1 MGVEKD
7 GIMKKGMGFLC
18 KVVCFA
24 VVLLC
29 AGNISAAPVE
39 PASGTIYILLGTSRG
54 GQNVTD
60 WRGTGIKGFVQNN
73 ILGAAGDTSLVY
85 EYYYNLSSGTPAD
98 FARNRLF
105 RSSGTSILDSAQ
117 LKWFKNS
124 KNSVVVSQRNHYKNL
139 SALKSARPDSV
150 PSRFVVIADGAAG
163 LAVRE
168 YIQSSA
174 YKGEIANVLFFNTPH
189 EGTGLADQVVLSGT
203 NGLDRDSD
211 NSKYVALVPLAL
223 AAYIVGGVDGLQD
236 LMISLLKDAVM
247 AMAYS
252 VADVGDVLSGDSLLE
267 GYAAGNASTWYLT
280 QDASE
285 RDDKYKDALSSNTV
299 GADSLLGSVQLLNSY
314 SMNSGFNHPMY
325 NVVYSYG
332 LPSVGNG
339 RRTLPDFVEQA
350 KSHVSTK
357 KLARVLA
364 DSLGNT
370 LGVDLSSASDAVR
383 ARLDSM
389 ARDIL
394 SGTTA
399 STLSQKYGEYSGKI
413 GTALK
418 VAEGVNEIRNMKLN
432 KDDIPGSL
440 YKLLRVVDKF
450 IPDSYKSELY
460 LLFMKYFSPEVRDA
474 LTSTS
479 DKVHEGLNFAAN
491 SLANYSLNFF
501 DEGTF
506 DVPYYSA
513 IGESVKAFR
522 EAGAERRGY
531 DFGDILDKRSSYAAA
546 FSSYQSKLKDLDEY
560 RDILAD
566 IGELEA
572 DRQVVDLALNVGCEV
587 VNRINPAYGKACS
600 AAEFATNVALVG
612 AISSKTAK
620 LARKSGAL
628 AHTRSLALMASVTE
642 KENFS
647 ARDYHDTTFSVSVAN
662 LEQMLSASPHVH
674 IASERT
680 VQGND
685 TLIVPQLV
693 DDSGNGM
700 TKINLRNF
708 EPAGNTA
715 SSIPPMEVKDVSYDA
730 AGNRIV
736 RYGELKSFHATS
748 YLSEIVFQIDDLHPD
763 SIRSFSVDFNNRG
776 QIIFDRGDG
785 AWKVYFEIAYSRMEP
800 LDVLSASPV
809 SPDGRFI
816 LNIKSVL
823 DLYEQKTGNTIPPSA
838 ILGDGTN
845 VLYVSVVNK
854 LGKSCSAR
862 FSYLFQA
869 TKLKGDPGWPLKYT
883 EVSRFG
889 NAYATLYNVAY
900 DYITVD
906 SAGLRVTQLSTG
918 KKDSVAAKVSVDH
931 ASSDGSGWRADVNTD
946 SIWNNIDTLSSGDY
960 LFEWDFAI
968 KVTTQSGTSVSH
980 HVVPSRARLD
990 ATRPGLKLQVPD
1002 HVVGGTLADANW
1014 ANVRDTLR
1022 DGALRAIRAFAV
1034 NLSLGTV
1041 DTLFYKAHVNAEF
1054 QDIRWKQAHVPM
1066 AEGRYAVVVQAYDYG
1081 DPDAATMDS
1090 LQHVGLD
1097 SGRTSWSKV
1106 IDASTGKFIQ
1116 GINGVTLKDTIW
1128 VDRTPPAIVAG
1139 STSVRSVPDSS
1150 RIGCLDSSK
1159 VTSIGYPVYN
1169 SCNRLALSFN
1179 VRDVLPNRSDAQV
1192 RVKLL
1197 FKDSVTEHER
1207 LFDDVLEWNGN
1218 TGHYNFIEPATGRIR
1233 DGVYSLTAEIR
1244 DMAGNVTKEKLA
1256 DKVVF
1261 DRRAPSVNLRAGAFF
1276 PTDSSVTDAVA
1287 DISQA
1292 ADDLRNVSAVSC
1304 YRMLETPDSTF
1315 AWTFVRK
1322 DSASATAD
1330 LYGFAIPV
1338 TDWARGRA
1346 DGQWYLHAHCYDAA
1360 GNPGYGMD
1368 YFGVGARYP
1377 RITYPGDTV
1386 NSFYYGTVLIKGET
1400 PNPSVQEHS
1409 DLGVSFDVE
1418 WKLDT
1423 ATTWRTDGIERITVG
1438 AGSQVRDLAL
1448 WHIPDSVS
1456 GMCMLRLSV
1465 RACDTCAPVTDE
1477 KEVPVYGW
1485 YNPLLDTAAV
1495 KVLVKAPLGQ
1505 SVGVWDTIGVT
1516 LDKPGDTALW
1526 KLDARLYVRSQ
1537 SDTSLVEAMT
1547 YSVPR
1552 MSVPPFSG
1560 EPSALLN
1567 GLHVWQK
1574 GDAWTLRWSG
1584 TAKGAVADT
1593 AVLDSLRRD
1602 STYTVPANVKRMV
1615 PRLVLKYREGTS
1627 VVGGVPPRARRDTV
1641 SAPAVSLDSLGL
1653 VIPAYDSVLEWN
1665 LDSLD
1670 GDTLRIT
1677 FNSDSAFIVDLST
1690 VQGADSVVY
1699 CGAASRF
1706 AYDAVAGASGVG
1718 TLYVHPDEYGVRL
1731 PWRGVARTGQVPGSD
1746 TVFAKFIVYALSDPS
1761 RVVTIDT
1768 SWLLV
1773 RASVAMVA
1781 VDTLAPAPAD
1791 IYSPNTSGQ
1800 KSVFRYGIAGLGSHV
1815 RTEVLYANDSV
1826 AKTLDAN
1833 LFVKAGLSDA
1843 TSMASWDGK
1852 LADGNMAPLGVY
1864 RFRVC
1869 ILDSAGNTLSS
1880 MESKPFHILDG
1891 SGVIAVGTGGVGGTA
1906 AELLIDEVFED
1917 LGEARFVGSID
1928 YLMKVRE
1935 QGEFLP
1941 EQYRTF
1947 NYRWKVP
1954 TGAMQAPALWRKT
1967 RFSLGIQRQRD
1978 KFPVTIAVLLATE
1991 GYDLDGDYIDCDPE
2005 TSQYPYK
2012 IAVLRRTLDRNNPT
2026 TENVYLNSIFDV
2038 VAFDTIHSSTQT
2050 NRHYLKPIIMG
2061 VKVLPEGVFGDIR
2074 ELLKKASDAYS
2085 ATMANLKW
2093 KKYKDL
2099 YETTYT
2105 NFDDSTF
2112 AVVGNAA
2119 YDKGGLDSIGAYG
2132 NGPVVWWYHPKKSLN
2147 INDVWKDWCDS
2158 VACSV
2163 EQLKNF
2169 YPDSTNLGLWFRN
2182 FNDKSILWET
2192 GKYVFLDSDAMFNM
2206 YGTDVRN
2213 GTADQRACNWDT
2225 SATALVASS
2234 ICGPSSPKVAFDP
2247 DTLALTKPHARML
2260 NITVGHGYGS
2270 HFTDRSLNA
2279 PSGCGEH
2286 DKSGKEL
2293 MVKLTFNVDS
2303 TYWEPPWGYTNLAN
2317 TFVRFDPTNSTLY
2330 GNKGYFFANARNN
2343 AAGSLGSEF
2352 ANFFG
2357 PSGWTFSY
2365 SEDDAMITAFEAQ
2378 RFTMVGSIANPL
2390 WFPDEKDD
2398 SVKITYPST
2407 FRWHYFGSSAGTPF
2421 GAVAEGVRSDGS
2433 RFRAQL
2439 TSNMPHSQQQ
2449 SIGGG
2454 IPIDPLDICFTIA
2467 PVLAPN
2473 QAMVQ
2478 DTAMFAVPYP
2488 YPYPDI
2494 HGAGFLKIPD
2504 SLASDF
2510 KFYQSERARIHFA
2523 VGDWNDA
2530 HWDSLYVVDGLNLIR
2545 NPFTDASLR
2554 PDTVVYQ
2561 DSYVVGGSVG
2571 ILDTFYSYSID
2582 TSDYVPGG
2590 CPRYVGSAPGCW
2602 MVPHDSLH
2610 IPRIDPLEYGGSH
2623 GNPITTLVLL
2633 ETDSAGNV
2641 SHSPEWLFERDSS
2654 GNRWNVGVE
2663 GFGVTDTLG
2672 YVYSRGSVKYS
2683 GTDRSHVVPLDSV
2696 LSQNKDV
2703 RRHHTEDIPWY
2714 RDMSYS
2720 VAGMYLRDTSISE
2733 DSLTTHPYL
2742 SAIIDSSSKY
2752 FIVDWNKLSPD
2763 SRMAEIATFRGRV
2776 PGDSA
2781 YWRLQYVDGAGIREV
2796 IEEGVQDSVVDSLP
2810 LPVLA
2815 RYDLSHLQGTITFE
2829 LLYGN
2834 PNGTLFR
2841 IDKVVHVGNR
2851 VNPGDSAYVQAMYG
2865 NAGVQFGE
2873 GAWGPDPVDV
2883 TVRAV
2888 APDEYLY
2895 DAFGN
2900 LDIVGPVVEVLP
2912 SHNFGDSFVQWPEVR
2927 VKLLREEIGNRN
2939 VSELKIYKPDSSIR
2953 KIVPLDAQWAECF
2966 IEKSFPV
2973 LEDSSVSC
2981 DTANAWSYVYL
2992 KAKTS
2997 SFSDFIVL
3005 DSATAASF
3013 EPVITP
3019 VLPDTL
3025 LCAEPALDTVW
3036 AGTFNGKLE
3045 FASPCVGRG
3054 NYLLQLRTDNAVAA
3068 EHRGMLAG
3076 TTIAWEMRSDDIWLP
3091 ADIYTSRIDVYG
3103 VDGSL
3108 EYLRGP
3114 MVRID
3119 SLQPMLYDMDVS
3131 LADGDSGSRVVTVS
3145 ASLADSVSGV
3155 DRVVLDVRFGGRVVE
3170 NRIVSFGGVPDTVLY
3185 EQFVIS
3191 PALLYGCMGC
3201 RVNVDV
3207 RIEDMG
3213 HNYVETSWRSG
3224 QIYPFPSSLV
3234 LWYPMSEGGGNIVR
3248 EVIGTG
3254 LNLSTSLLSDPWA
3267 YGGRLS
3273 LLDSG
3278 DRCRASDDLHVD
3290 SVTPMSVEFDA
3301 IVGEIDGLVFT
3312 WVEDVDTLN
3321 LGVRNGRL
3329 YANAGSGPVSFTPL
3343 LGTGAS
3349 ARYVFV
3355 FDSSDVSLYVDGNFV
3370 ERKVLPG
3377 GFAMRGS
3384 GKPVLGRLGNNQLA
3398 AYFRMSDLRIYRS
3411 ALTAEQVHDLYV
3423 GAPLPDEPD
3432 TSVVDTTPVSLAVR
3446 AVELD
3451 SAPGLVVDQSCAL
3464 PGRSY
3469 LRQGSGTSGKAVW
3482 NVDAPRAGNYAL
3494 YVFGRGY
3501 SSANS
3506 RVEVSVNGVDVG
3518 TYGLRPSGLWESVR
3532 MGDSLLFSLDS
3543 GMNRVRLRPRG
3554 GAEIAG
3560 IAAIS
3565 GPSLPEAHLVDYGQ
3579 SGWAA
3584 PEPSVEAL
3592 IHYDNVYDLTWA
3604 RPRIKLRNL
3613 TGQYI
3618 YGVRIR
3624 YYYSGEGPAVAATSW
3639 YPQGPMSVVHDAG
3652 DVYYAEYALA
3662 QPIPPHGY
3670 ANGGDD
3676 IQIGLYRTPDY
3687 KPWNIHDD
3695 PSYEHGSTRGY
3706 VEAKGLVVLDSRG
3719 VMLNGWSCVDDGMPA
3734 TTPASGIRA
3743 LAAEES
3749 NEPWKN
3755 STIAVYVENNGFDTI
3770 SGFEARYYYRDAT
3783 GTMEP
3788 PDWYYL
3794 GPDTASAIPSKVA
3807 AGGNLYYVSLV
3818 YNNVVLKPG
3827 KRSAAV
3833 KFGLHARGWSE
3844 SAYSVSDDP
3853 SHHGIGTG
3861 QNLLEADS
3869 VVVLDRNGNLLWGKV
3884 PRPNFQNNVVV
3895 SDSGASRLTRV
3906 GDMVYVNID
3915 QTGYYYLEVVD
3926 AFGTLKNRLFE
3937 GTWNVGEHMVQIP
3950 ASAMKAGRYIVL
3962 RRGNTILNWQLLK

>member
-1 MGVEKD
+1 M
-7 GIMKKGMGFLC
+7 
-18 KVVCFA
+18 
-24 VVLLC
+24 
-29 AGNISAAPVE
+29 
-39 PASGTIYILLGTSRG
+39 
-54 GQNVTD
+54 
-60 WRGTGIKGFVQNN
+60 
-73 ILGAAGDTSLVY
+73 
-85 EYYYNLSSGTPAD
+85 
-98 FARNRLF
+98 
-105 RSSGTSILDSAQ
+105 
-117 LKWFKNS
+117 
-124 KNSVVVSQRNHYKNL
+124 
-139 SALKSARPDSV
+139 
-150 PSRFVVIADGAAG
+150 
-163 LAVRE
+163 
-168 YIQSSA
+168 
-174 YKGEIANVLFFNTPH
+174 
-189 EGTGLADQVVLSGT
+189 
-203 NGLDRDSD
+203 
-211 NSKYVALVPLAL
+211 
-223 AAYIVGGVDGLQD
+223 
-236 LMISLLKDAVM
+236 
-247 AMAYS
+247 
-252 VADVGDVLSGDSLLE
+252 
-267 GYAAGNASTWYLT
+267 
-280 QDASE
+280 
-285 RDDKYKDALSSNTV
+285 
-299 GADSLLGSVQLLNSY
+299 
-314 SMNSGFNHPMY
+314 
-325 NVVYSYG
+325 
-332 LPSVGNG
+332 
-339 RRTLPDFVEQA
+339 
-350 KSHVSTK
+350 
-357 KLARVLA
+357 
-364 DSLGNT
+364 
-370 LGVDLSSASDAVR
+370 
-383 ARLDSM
+383 
-389 ARDIL
+389 
-394 SGTTA
+394 
-399 STLSQKYGEYSGKI
+399 
-413 GTALK
+413 
-418 VAEGVNEIRNMKLN
+418 
-432 KDDIPGSL
+432 
-440 YKLLRVVDKF
+440 
-450 IPDSYKSELY
+450 
-460 LLFMKYFSPEVRDA
+460 
-474 LTSTS
+474 
-479 DKVHEGLNFAAN
+479 
-491 SLANYSLNFF
+491 
-501 DEGTF
+501 
-506 DVPYYSA
+506 
-513 IGESVKAFR
+513 
-522 EAGAERRGY
+522 
-531 DFGDILDKRSSYAAA
+531 
-546 FSSYQSKLKDLDEY
+546 
-560 RDILAD
+560 
-566 IGELEA
+566 
-572 DRQVVDLALNVGCEV
+572 ALNVGCEIAGK
-587 VNRINPAYGKACS
+587 VNPGVGKACS

-612 AISSKTAK
+612 AISAKTAK

-628 AHTRSLALMASVTE
+628 AHTRSLALMASVVQKKNFLATDSHDST
-642 KENFS
+642 FS
-647 ARDYHDTTFSVSVAN
+647 ASIAD
-662 LEQMLSASPHVH
+662 LEQMLSASPHVY

-730 AGNRIV
+730 VGNRIV

-748 YLSEIVFQIDDLHPD
+748 YLSEIVFRIDDLHPD

-1022 DGALRAIRAFAV
+1022 DGALRAIRAYVV

-1081 DPDAATMDS
+1081 DPDVATMDS

-1106 IDASTGKFIQ
+1106 IDASTGKFVQ
-1116 GINGVTLKDTIW
+1116 GINGVTLNDTIW
-1128 VDRTPPAIVAG
+1128 VDRTPPAIVSG
-1139 STSVRSVPDSS
+1139 STSVRSVPDSL
-1150 RIGCLDSSK
+1150 RTGCLDSSK
-1159 VTSIGYPVYN
+1159 VSSLGYLVYN
-1169 SCNRLALSFN
+1169 SCNRLSLSFN
-1179 VRDVLPNRSDAQV
+1179 VRDVLANRSDAQV
-1192 RVKLL
+1192 RVNLL
-1197 FKDSVTEHER
+1197 FKDSVTKHER
-1207 LFDDVLEWNGN
+1207 TFDDVLEWNGN

-1244 DMAGNVTKEKLA
+1244 DMAGNVTKEKLV

-1292 ADDLRNVSAVSC
+1292 ADDSRNVSAVSC

-1330 LYGFAIPV
+1330 LFSFAIPV
-1338 TDWARGRA
+1338 IDWAHGRA
-1346 DGQWYLHAHCYDAA
+1346 DGQWFLHARCYDDA

-1386 NSFYYGTVLIKGET
+1386 NSFYYGTVLVKGEA

-1423 ATTWRTDGIERITVG
+1423 ATTWRTDGIERLAVG
-1438 AGSQVRDLAL
+1438 AHSQVRDLAL

-1456 GMCMLRLSV
+1456 GMCVLRLSV

-1485 YNPLLDTAAV
+1485 FNPLLDTAAV

-1505 SVGVWDTIGVT
+1505 SVGVWDTIGIT

-1560 EPSALLN
+1560 EPSALSY

-1574 GDAWTLRWSG
+1574 GGAWTLRWSG
-1584 TAKGAVADT
+1584 TAKGAIADT

-1690 VQGADSVVY
+1690 VQGADSVIY

-1781 VDTLAPAPAD
+1781 VDTLASAPAD

-1800 KSVFRYGIAGLGSHV
+1800 KSVFRYGIAGLGSRV

-1826 AKTLDAN
+1826 AKTLDTN

-1852 LADGNMAPLGVY
+1852 LADSNMAPLGVY

-1928 YLMKVRE
+1928 YLMKVRA
-1935 QGEFLP
+1935 QGKFLP

-1978 KFPVTIAVLLATE
+1978 RFPVTIAVLLATE
-1991 GYDLDGDYIDCDPE
+1991 GYDLDAGFFRCKPPDHH
-2005 TSQYPYK
+2005 YPYK
-2012 IAVLRRTLDRNNPT
+2012 IMVAKRTFDRYSPTVLDVSLTSFYGIVGYDKNDDDEYP
-2026 TENVYLNSIFDV
+2026 YSIV
-2038 VAFDTIHSSTQT
+2038 MA
-2050 NRHYLKPIIMG
+2050 
-2061 VKVLPEGVFGDIR
+2061 VKVLPEGVFEDV
-2074 ELLKKASDAYS
+2074 KKIFRDASDGYGRIGTYS
-2085 ATMANLKW
+2085 MKP
-2093 KKYKDL
+2093 YRGH
-2099 YETTYT
+2099 
-2105 NFDDSTF
+2105 DDSTF
-2112 AVVGNAA
+2112 AVIWEAEDEWQDTSKFKNLGDLWRD
-2119 YDKGGLDSIGAYG
+2119 Y
-2132 NGPVVWWYHPKKSLN
+2132 
-2147 INDVWKDWCDS
+2147 
-2158 VACSV
+2158 CSGMPCSAK
-2163 EQLKNF
+2163 ELSDF
-2169 YPDSTNLGLWFRN
+2169 YPDTTNLGLWFNN
-2182 FNDKSILWET
+2182 FNNKSVLWES
-2192 GKYVFLDSDAMFNM
+2192 GKYVYSDTVPPVPMI
-2206 YGTDVRN
+2206 GVEVRN
-2213 GTADQRACNWDT
+2213 GTADQRTCAQDLSDT
-2225 SATALVASS
+2225 ASADRA
-2234 ICGPSSPKVAFDP
+2234 ICGPATPEKAFDP
-2247 DTLALTKPHARML
+2247 VELARSKPHADML
-2260 NITVGHGYGS
+2260 EISVDHGYGS
-2270 HFTDRSLNA
+2270 YFTDRSYRI
-2279 PSGCGEH
+2279 SGFCKEHSGAGGEV
-2286 DKSGKEL
+2286 
-2293 MVKLTFNVDS
+2293 MMKLTFNVKLG
-2303 TYWEPPWGYTNLAN
+2303 YWEPPWGYTNLAN
-2317 TFVRFDPTNSTLY
+2317 AFVRFDPTNSTLY

-2478 DTAMFAVPYP
+2478 DTTMFAVPYP
-2488 YPYPDI
+2488 YPYPGI

-2733 DSLTTHPYL
+2733 DSLSPHPYL
-2742 SAIIDSSSKY
+2742 SAIIDSSSKDFY
-2752 FIVDWNKLSPD
+2752 VTWNKLSPD

-2796 IEEGVQDSVVDSLP
+2796 IAEGVQETVPSSASDS
-2810 LPVLA
+2810 VLA

-2927 VKLLREEIGNRN
+2927 VKLLRKEIEDRKLK

-2953 KIVPLDAQWAECF
+2953 KIVPLDAQSAECF
-2966 IEKSFPV
+2966 IEMPLPV
-2973 LEDSSVSC
+2973 LKDSSVSC
-2981 DTANAWSYVYL
+2981 DTSIAWSYVYL

-3025 LCAEPALDTVW
+3025 HCAESALDTVW

-3054 NYLLQLRTDNAVAA
+3054 NYLLQLRTDNTVAA

-3076 TTIAWEMRSDDIWLP
+3076 TTIVWEMRSDDIWLP

-3119 SLQPMLYDMDVS
+3119 SLQPMLYDMDVA
-3131 LADGDSGSRVVTVS
+3131 LADGNSGSRVVTVS

-3155 DRVVLDVRFGGRVVE
+3155 DRVVLDIRFGGRVVE

-3234 LWYPMSEGGGNIVR
+3234 LWYPMSEGGGNIVH
-3248 EVIGTG
+3248 EIVNGSQFNLGIGSVKT
-3254 LNLSTSLLSDPWA
+3254 PWA
-3267 YGGRLS
+3267 YSGRLS
-3273 LLDSG
+3273 FSDPG
-3278 DRCRASDDLHVD
+3278 DRSQSSICLHVD
-3290 SVTPMSVEFDA
+3290 SITPMSVEFDA
-3301 IVGEIDGLVFT
+3301 IIGTLDGVVFI
-3312 WVEDVDTLN
+3312 WYDDSSSLIIGIENRKFYVD
-3321 LGVRNGRL
+3321 
-3329 YANAGSGPVSFTPL
+3329 AGSGAVELSHFV
-3343 LGTGAS
+3343 GSGAS
-3349 ARYVFV
+3349 ERYVFV
-3355 FDSSDVSLYVDGNFV
+3355 FDSSFVSLYVDGNFI
-3370 ERKVLPG
+3370 EKKILPG
-3377 GFAMRGS
+3377 GFALRNNGWPALGYYRGGQVS
-3384 GKPVLGRLGNNQLA
+3384 

-3451 SAPGLVVDQSCAL
+3451 SVPGLVVDQSCAL

-3687 KPWNIHDD
+3687 KPWKIQDD

-3706 VEAKGLVVLDSRG
+3706 VEAKGLVVLDSKG
-3719 VMLNGWSCVDDGMPA
+3719 VMLNGWNCVDDGMPA

-3755 STIAVYVENNGFDTI
+3755 STIAVYVENNGFDSI
-3770 SGFEARYYYRDAT
+3770 SGFEARYYYRDAS
-3783 GTMEP
+3783 GTMEY

-3794 GPDTASAIPSKVA
+3794 GPDTASAIASKVA

-3827 KRSAAV
+3827 KRTAAV

-3844 SAYSVSDDP
+3844 SAYSASDDP

-3895 SDSGASRLTRV
+3895 SDSGASRVTRV

-3926 AFGTLKNRLFE
+3926 AFGTVKNRLFE

>member
-1 MGVEKD
+1 
-7 GIMKKGMGFLC
+7 MKKGMGFLC

-24 VVLLC
+24 IVLLC
-29 AGNISAAPVE
+29 AGNLSAAVVE
-39 PASGTIYILLGTSRG
+39 PVTGTIYILLGTSRG
-54 GQNVTD
+54 GQNATD
-60 WRGTGIKGFVQNN
+60 WQGTGIKGYIQKNV
-73 ILGAAGDTSLVY
+73 LGAAGDTSLVY
-85 EYYYNLSSGTPAD
+85 ETYYDLSSGTPAD
-98 FARNRLF
+98 FAKNRLF
-105 RSSGTSILDSAQ
+105 RSSGTSIFDSAQ
-117 LKWFKNS
+117 LKWFSES
-124 KNSVVVSQRNHYKNL
+124 KKSVVVSQRKYYKNL
-139 SALKSARPDSV
+139 SALKLARPDSV

-168 YIQSSA
+168 YIQSNV
-174 YKGEIANVLFFNTPH
+174 YKGEISNVLFFNTPH
-189 EGTGLADQVVLSGT
+189 EGTGFADQVVLRGT
-203 NGLDRDSD
+203 NGLDRGSD
-211 NSKYVALVPLAL
+211 NSKYAELIPLAL
-223 AAYIVGGVDGLQD
+223 AAYIVGGVSGLQD
-236 LMISLLKDAVM
+236 FMISLLKDAVM
-247 AMAYS
+247 GMAYS
-252 VADVGDVLSGDSLLE
+252 IDVDDVFSGDSLLY

-280 QDASE
+280 LDASE
-285 RDDKYKDALSSNTV
+285 NDDKYDEALSKNSV
-299 GADSLLGSVQLLNSY
+299 GADFLLGSVQLLNSY
-314 SMNSGFNHPMY
+314 SMNSGYGHPLY

-332 LPSVGNG
+332 LPSIGNG

-350 KSHVSTK
+350 KSRISMS
-357 KLARVLA
+357 KLSRVLA

-370 LGVDLSSASDAVR
+370 FGIDLSSASASVR

-394 SGTTA
+394 SGNTA
-399 STLSQKYGEYSGKI
+399 KLSQKYSEYSSQI
-413 GTALK
+413 SMALK
-418 VAEGVNEIRNMKLN
+418 VAEGVKEIRNMKFN
-432 KDDIPGSL
+432 KDDVPGSL
-440 YKLLRVVDKF
+440 YKLLRVVETF
-450 IPDSYKSELY
+450 IPDSYKPEMYSM
-460 LLFMKYFSPEVRDA
+460 FMECFSPEVREAFVRAKD
-474 LTSTS
+474 
-479 DKVHEGLNFAAN
+479 DVREGIAFAAA
-491 SLANYSLNFF
+491 SLSNYSLNFF

-522 EAGAERRGY
+522 EAGAVRRGY
-531 DFGDILDKRSSYAAA
+531 DFGDILDNRSSYAPAYA
-546 FSSYQSKLKDLDEY
+546 SKLKELADY
-560 RDILAD
+560 RDLLAD
-566 IGELEA
+566 IGDLEA
-572 DRQVVDLALNVGCEV
+572 DRKSVDRALNVDCEI
-587 VNRINPAYGKACS
+587 VNLADPVAGKACS
-600 AAEFATNVALVG
+600 AAEFAANVALVG

-620 LARKSGAL
+620 LVRKSGAL
-628 AHTRSLALMASVTE
+628 AHTRSLALMASAYH
-642 KENFS
+642 KNGFS
-647 ARDYHDTTFSVSVAN
+647 AYDYHRSEYSGSVTD
-662 LEQMLSASPHVH
+662 LGQMLSSFPRVT
-674 IASERT
+674 IASVRDIK
-680 VQGND
+680 GSD
-685 TLIVPQLV
+685 TLVVPQLL
-693 DDSGNGM
+693 DSNN
-700 TKINLRNF
+700 TPITNINLRNVV
-708 EPAGNTA
+708 PAGNSA
-715 SSIPPMEVKDVSYDA
+715 SSIPAMEVKDVTYDSQ
-730 AGNRIV
+730 GNRLV
-736 RYGELKSFHATS
+736 RYGELKMFSSTVS
-748 YLSEIVFQIDDLHPD
+748 MSKIVFQIDDLHPD

-776 QIIFDRGDG
+776 QIIYDRSDT
-785 AWKVYFEIAYSRMEP
+785 AWNVYFEIAYNHVAP
-800 LDVLSASPV
+800 LAELSTSPV
-809 SPDGRFI
+809 SPDGRFE
-816 LNIKSVL
+816 LDIKSIL
-823 DLYEQKTGNTIPPSA
+823 KLHNNKNPGYIPLSA
-838 ILGDGTN
+838 IIGDGTN

-854 LGKSCSAR
+854 LGVSSSAM
-862 FSYLFQA
+862 FSYQFQA
-869 TKLKGDPGWPLKYT
+869 TELFGVAGWPLNYT

-889 NAYATLYNVAY
+889 DVYATLSNVAY
-900 DYITVD
+900 DNMSVD
-906 SAGLRVTQLSTG
+906 SAMLKVTQLSTG
-918 KKDSVAAKVSVDH
+918 KKDSIVATVRLTKSSSSGSNWMASAKLDS
-931 ASSDGSGWRADVNTD
+931 ALRNIMPLSDGE
-946 SIWNNIDTLSSGDY
+946 Y
-960 LFEWDFAI
+960 LIEWDFAI
-968 KVTTQSGTSVSH
+968 GVTQAGTVSVSH
-980 HVVPSRARLD
+980 YIVPSRARLD
-990 ATRPGLKLQVPD
+990 ATPPGLKLQVPN

-1022 DGALRAIRAFAV
+1022 NGALRAIRAYVV
-1034 NLSLGTV
+1034 NLSSGVV
-1041 DTLFYKAHVNAEF
+1041 DTLFYEAHVNAEF
-1054 QDIRWKQAHVPM
+1054 QDLRWKQARVPM
-1066 AEGRYAVVVQAYDYG
+1066 AEGRYAVVVQAYDYA
-1081 DPDAATMDS
+1081 DPDVATMLS

-1097 SGRTSWSKV
+1097 SGRTSWAKV

-1128 VDRTPPAIVAG
+1128 VDRTPPVVVA
-1139 STSVRSVPDSS
+1139 SSVSVLSVPDSS
-1150 RIGCLDSSK
+1150 HTGCLDSSK
-1159 VTSIGYPVYN
+1159 VSSVGYPVYN
-1169 SCNRLALSFN
+1169 SCNRLSLSFN
-1179 VRDVLPNRSDAQV
+1179 VRDVLANRSDAQV

-1197 FKDSVTEHER
+1197 FKDSVTKHER
-1207 LFDDVLEWNGN
+1207 TFDDVLEWNGN
-1218 TGHYNFIEPATGRIR
+1218 TGHYSFIEPATGRIR
-1233 DGVYSLTAEIR
+1233 DGVYTLTAEIR

-1292 ADDLRNVSAVSC
+1292 ADDSRNVSAVSC

-1315 AWTFVRK
+1315 AWKFVRK

-1330 LYGFAIPV
+1330 LYSFDIPV
-1338 TDWARGRA
+1338 TDWAHGRA
-1346 DGQWYLHAHCYDAA
+1346 DGRWFLHAHCYDAA

-1377 RITYPGDTV
+1377 HITYPGDTI
-1386 NSFYYGTVLIKGET
+1386 NSFYYGTVMIKGET

-1465 RACDTCAPVTDE
+1465 RACDTCAPVTDV

-1505 SVGVWDTIGVT
+1505 SVGIWDTIGIT
-1516 LDKPGDTALW
+1516 LDRPGDTALW

-1560 EPSALLN
+1560 EPSALSD

-1574 GDAWTLRWSG
+1574 GGAWTLRWSG
-1584 TAKGAVADT
+1584 TAKGAIADT

-1690 VQGADSVVY
+1690 VQGADSIIY
-1699 CGAASRF
+1699 CGAASRY
-1706 AYDAVAGASGVG
+1706 AYDAVAGAFGVG

-1731 PWRGVARTGQVPGSD
+1731 PWRGIARTGQVPGSD

-1826 AKTLDAN
+1826 AKTLDTN

-1843 TSMASWDGK
+1843 TSMVSWDGK
-1852 LADGNMAPLGVY
+1852 LADGKMAPLGEY
-1864 RFRVC
+1864 RFRIC

-1880 MESKPFHILDG
+1880 MESKSFHILDG
-1891 SGVIAVGTGGVGGTA
+1891 SGVVAVGAGGVGGTV

-1935 QGEFLP
+1935 HGKFLP
-1941 EQYRTF
+1941 EHYRTF
-1947 NYRWKVP
+1947 NYRWRVP

-1991 GYDLDGDYIDCDPE
+1991 GYDLVESHPGCARPNH
-2005 TSQYPYK
+2005 QYPYK
-2012 IAVLRRTLDRNNPT
+2012 IAVLRRTLDKNNPT
-2026 TENVYLNSIFDV
+2026 TEDIYLNSIFDV
-2038 VAFDTIHSSTQT
+2038 VGYDQIRSIFKTDKDFV
-2050 NRHYLKPIIMG
+2050 YPMIMG
-2061 VKVLPEGVFGDIR
+2061 VKVFPEGVFGDI
-2074 ELLKKASDAYS
+2074 KKIMKE
-2085 ATMANLKW
+2085 TANRYEAVMSRIEQSIGL
-2093 KKYKDL
+2093 YKTS
-2099 YETTYT
+2099 YMHF
-2105 NFDDSTF
+2105 NDSTF
-2112 AVVGNAA
+2112 SVVGNAL
-2119 YDKGGLDSIGAYG
+2119 YDKGGMASVQLLWGAGGRLYYP
-2132 NGPVVWWYHPKKSLN
+2132 NASLT
-2147 INDVWKDWCDS
+2147 ISDVWKDS
-2158 VACSV
+2158 YTT
-2163 EQLKNF
+2163 EQLKAF
-2169 YPDSTNLGLWFRN
+2169 YSSNTTNLHHWFNN
-2182 FNDKSILWET
+2182 FENKPVLWES
-2192 GKYVFLDSDAMFNM
+2192 GKYVYSDTVPPVPMH
-2206 YGTDVRN
+2206 GIEVRN
-2213 GTADQRACNWDT
+2213 GTANQRACNWDT
-2225 SATALVASS
+2225 SATALADAS
-2234 ICGPSSPKVAFDP
+2234 ICGPATPEKAFDP
-2247 DTLALTKPHARML
+2247 VELARSKPHANML
-2260 NITVGHGYGS
+2260 HVTVGYGYGS
-2270 HFTDRSLNA
+2270 YFTDRSLSA
-2279 PSGCGEH
+2279 PGGCDEH
-2286 DKSGKEL
+2286 DDSGKEV
-2293 MVKLTFNVDS
+2293 MMRLTFKVDS
-2303 TYWEPPWGYTNLAN
+2303 SYWEPHWGYTNLAN
-2317 TFVRFDPTNSTLY
+2317 AFVRFDPTNTTLY
-2330 GNKGYFFANARNN
+2330 GDDGYFSANKKME
-2343 AAGSLGSEF
+2343 SKLGPGFS
-2352 ANFFG
+2352 NFFG
-2357 PSGWTFSY
+2357 PLGWTFSD
-2365 SEDDAMITAFEAQ
+2365 SRDDAMITAFEAQ
-2378 RFTMVGSIANPL
+2378 RFPMHGSISNPL
-2390 WFPDEKDD
+2390 WFPDERDD

-2407 FRWHYFGSSAGTPF
+2407 FRWHFFGDDTVNTF
-2421 GAVAEGVRSDGS
+2421 GAVAEGVDINGTP
-2433 RFRAQL
+2433 FTKQL
-2439 TSNMPHSQQQ
+2439 TSDNRSHDQKS
-2449 SIGGG
+2449 SISGNVL
-2454 IPIDPLDICFTIA
+2454 IDPLNISFMVA
-2467 PVLAPN
+2467 PRLSPAM
-2473 QAMVQ
+2473 AMVQ
-2478 DTAMFAVPYP
+2478 DTAKFGVPYP
-2488 YPYPDI
+2488 YPKQNI
-2494 HGAGFLKIPD
+2494 GALEMPD
-2504 SLASDF
+2504 SLATDF
-2510 KFYQSERARIHFA
+2510 KFYITKRARVHFV

-2530 HWDSLYVVDGLNLIR
+2530 RWDSLYVVSSSLFIR
-2545 NPFTDASLR
+2545 NPVTDSSLYPSSPIDFIIPR
-2554 PDTVVYQ
+2554 IE
-2561 DSYVVGGSVG
+2561 SVAVANG
-2571 ILDTFYSYSID
+2571 KNVLDTFYSYSID
-2582 TSDYVPGG
+2582 TSHYDANGCPGYDYVKN
-2590 CPRYVGSAPGCW
+2590 PGCW

-2610 IPRIDPLEYGGSH
+2610 IPNIDPLGYGRSSGV
-2623 GNPITTLVLL
+2623 PVKTLTIVQ
-2633 ETDSAGNV
+2633 TDSNGN
-2641 SHSPEWLFERDSS
+2641 SS
-2654 GNRWNVGVE
+2654 RESFWDIELDRTENRWKIGVE
-2663 GFGVTDTLG
+2663 GFYKTDTLG
-2672 YVYSRGSVKYS
+2672 YVYSRGSVKFS

-2703 RRHHTEDIPWY
+2703 YRHHAEDIPWY
-2714 RDMSYS
+2714 RDKSYS

-2733 DSLTTHPYL
+2733 DSLAVHPYL
-2742 SAIIDSSSKY
+2742 SAVIDSSSKDFY
-2752 FIVDWNKLSPD
+2752 VTWNKQSPD

-2796 IEEGVQDSVVDSLP
+2796 IAEGVQETVPSSASDS
-2810 LPVLA
+2810 VLA

-2841 IDKVVHVGNR
+2841 IDKVVHVGDR

-2953 KIVPLDAQWAECF
+2953 KIVPLDVQWAECF
-2966 IEKSFPV
+2966 IEKLLPV
-2973 LEDSSVSC
+2973 LKDSSVSC
-2981 DTANAWSYVYL
+2981 DTSVAAWDYVYL

-2997 SFSDFIVL
+2997 SFSEFIVL
-3005 DSATAASF
+3005 DTATASSF

-3036 AGTFNGKLE
+3036 AGTYNGKLE
-3045 FASPCVGRG
+3045 FANPCVGRG

-3076 TTIAWEMRSDDIWLP
+3076 TTIAWEMRNDDIWLP
-3091 ADIYTSRIDVYG
+3091 TDIYTSRVDVYG

-3119 SLQPMLYDMDVS
+3119 SLQPMLYDMDVA
-3131 LADGDSGSRVVTVS
+3131 LADGNSGSRVVTVS

-3155 DRVVLDVRFGGRVVE
+3155 ARVVFDVRFGGRVVE

-3207 RIEDMG
+3207 RIEDLG
-3213 HNYVETSWRSG
+3213 QNHVESSWRSG

-3234 LWYPMSEGGGNIVR
+3234 LWYPMSEGSGNVAHEIVNGAQFSFFL
-3248 EVIGTG
+3248 GTV
-3254 LNLSTSLLSDPWA
+3254 TTPWA

-3273 LLDSG
+3273 FLDSV
-3278 DRCRASDDLHVD
+3278 DRSLEHKILHVD
-3290 SVTPMSVEFDA
+3290 SVTPVSIEFDA
-3301 IVGEIDGLVFT
+3301 IIGGVDGNVFT
-3312 WVEDVDTLN
+3312 WNGNGDTLKC
-3321 LGVRNGRL
+3321 GVQNGRL
-3329 YANAGSGPVSFTPL
+3329 YVDAGLGPVSFTPVV
-3343 LGTGAS
+3343 GTGAS

-3355 FDSSDVSLYVDGNFV
+3355 FDSSYVSLYVDGNFV
-3370 ERKVLPG
+3370 EQKILPG
-3377 GFAMRGS
+3377 GFALRNDGR
-3384 GKPVLGRLGNNQLA
+3384 PALGRLLGGKGSA
-3398 AYFRMSDLRIYRS
+3398 FFRMSDLRIYRS

-3432 TSVVDTTPVSLAVR
+3432 TSVVDSTPVQLAIR

-3451 SAPGLVVDQSCAL
+3451 SVSGLVVDQSCAL

-3662 QPIPPHGY
+3662 QTIPPHGY

-3676 IQIGLYRTPDY
+3676 IQIGLYRTPNN
-3687 KPWNIHDD
+3687 KPWNIYDD
-3695 PSYEHGSTRGY
+3695 PSYEHGSTYGY
-3706 VEAKGLVVLDSRG
+3706 VEAKGVVVLDSKG
-3719 VMLNGWSCVDDGMPA
+3719 EMLNGWNCVDDGMPA

-3743 LAAEES
+3743 LAADES
-3749 NEPWKN
+3749 NEPWKYG
-3755 STIAVYVENNGFDTI
+3755 TLAVSVENNGSDSI
-3770 SGFEARYYYRDAT
+3770 SGFEVRYYYRDAT
-3783 GTMEP
+3783 GTMES

-3794 GPDTASAIPSKVA
+3794 GQGMGVASASRVA

-3818 YNNVVLKPG
+3818 FNNLVLKPG
-3827 KRSAAV
+3827 RRSDAV
-3833 KFGLHARGWSE
+3833 KFGLHAQGWSE
-3844 SAYSVSDDP
+3844 SAYSASDDP

-3861 QNLLEADS
+3861 QNLQVADS
-3869 VVVLDRNGNLLWGKV
+3869 VVVLDLNGNLLWGGV
-3884 PRPNFQNNVVV
+3884 PRPNFQNNVVA
-3895 SDSGASRLTRV
+3895 SDSGANRVTRV

-3926 AFGTLKNRLFE
+3926 AFGTVKNRIFE
-3937 GTWNVGEHMVQIP
+3937 GTWNVGEHTVQIP
-3950 ASAMKAGRYIVL
+3950 ASAMRAGRYIVL

>member
-1 MGVEKD
+1 M
-7 GIMKKGMGFLC
+7 
-18 KVVCFA
+18 
-24 VVLLC
+24 
-29 AGNISAAPVE
+29 
-39 PASGTIYILLGTSRG
+39 
-54 GQNVTD
+54 
-60 WRGTGIKGFVQNN
+60 
-73 ILGAAGDTSLVY
+73 
-85 EYYYNLSSGTPAD
+85 SSGTPAD
-98 FARNRLF
+98 FARNFLF
-105 RSSGTSILDSAQ
+105 RSSSASILDSAQ
-117 LKWFKNS
+117 RKWFNES
-124 KNSVVVSQRNHYKNL
+124 KNPAVTSQRSRYRNL
-139 SALKSARPDSV
+139 SALKSAHPDSV
-150 PSRFVVIADGAAG
+150 PSRFVIIADGAAG

-168 YIQSSA
+168 YIQSNV

-189 EGTGLADQVVLSGT
+189 EGTGLADQAVLNGT
-203 NGLDRDSD
+203 DGLDRGSD

-252 VADVGDVLSGDSLLE
+252 VGDVGDVLSGDSLLE

-285 RDDKYKDALSSNTV
+285 NDKKYKDALSSNTV

-357 KLARVLA
+357 KLAQVLA

-394 SGTTA
+394 SGTAA

-432 KDDIPGSL
+432 KDDVPGSL

-620 LARKSGAL
+620 LARKSGVL
-628 AHTRSLALMASVTE
+628 AHTRSLALMASVAE

-647 ARDYHDTTFSVSVAN
+647 ARDYHDTTFLVSVAN
-662 LEQMLSASPHVH
+662 LEQMLSAFPHVY

-700 TKINLRNF
+700 TKINFRNF

-785 AWKVYFEIAYSRMEP
+785 AWKVYFEIAYSHMEP
-800 LDVLSASPV
+800 LALLSSSPV
-809 SPDGRFI
+809 SPDGRLV
-816 LNIKSVL
+816 LNIDSVL
-823 DLYEQKTGNTIPPSA
+823 ALYNKKPENLGNTIVPSA

-869 TKLKGDPGWPLKYT
+869 TELKGDPGWPLKYT

-918 KKDSVAAKVSVDH
+918 KKDSVAAKVSVDY

-990 ATRPGLKLQVPD
+990 ATKPGLKLQVPN

-1081 DPDAATMDS
+1081 DPDVATMDS
-1090 LQHVGLD
+1090 LLHVGLD

-1159 VTSIGYPVYN
+1159 VTSAGYPVYN
-1169 SCNRLALSFN
+1169 SCNRLSLSFS
-1179 VRDVLPNRSDAQV
+1179 VRDVLPNRTDAQV

-1292 ADDLRNVSAVSC
+1292 ADDSRNVSAVSC
-1304 YRMLETPDSTF
+1304 YRMLETPDSAF

-1330 LYGFAIPV
+1330 LYGFTIPV
-1338 TDWARGRA
+1338 IDWARGRA
-1346 DGQWYLHAHCYDAA
+1346 DGQWFLHVHCYDAA

-1386 NSFYYGTVLIKGET
+1386 NSFYYGTVLVKGET

-1423 ATTWRTDGIERITVG
+1423 ATTWRTDGIELITAG
-1438 AGSQVRDLAL
+1438 AHSQVRDLAL

-1456 GMCMLRLSV
+1456 GMCVLRLSV

-1505 SVGVWDTIGVT
+1505 SVGVWDTIGIT

-1560 EPSALLN
+1560 EPSALLD

-1574 GDAWTLRWSG
+1574 GGAWTLRWSG
-1584 TAKGAVADT
+1584 TAKGAIADT

-1627 VVGGVPPRARRDTV
+1627 VVGGVPPRVRRDTV
-1641 SAPAVSLDSLGL
+1641 SVPAVSLDSLGL

-1670 GDTLRIT
+1670 GDTLRLT

-1690 VQGADSVVY
+1690 VDGADSIIY
-1699 CGAASRF
+1699 CGAASRP

-1731 PWRGVARTGQVPGSD
+1731 PWRGIARTGQAPGSD

-1773 RASVAMVA
+1773 RASVATIA

-1852 LADGNMAPLGVY
+1852 LADGKMAPLGEY

-1891 SGVIAVGTGGVGGTA
+1891 SGVIAVGAGGVGGTA

-1928 YLMKVRE
+1928 YLMKVRA
-1935 QGEFLP
+1935 QGKFLP

-1991 GYDLDGDYIDCDPE
+1991 GYNLHATLNFC
-2005 TSQYPYK
+2005 SARSSHYPYK
-2012 IAVLRRTLDRNNPT
+2012 IMVARRTLDRYNPT
-2026 TENVYLNSIFDV
+2026 VLDIDLVSQYHV
-2038 VAFDTIHSSTQT
+2038 VGYDINDDGRYYYPFV
-2050 NRHYLKPIIMG
+2050 MG
-2061 VKVLPEGVFGDIR
+2061 VKVFPEGVFKDVR
-2074 ELLKKASDAYS
+2074 VLSDDASKNNY
-2085 ATMANLKW
+2085 LGFYRP
-2093 KKYKDL
+2093 YK
-2099 YETTYT
+2099 EE
-2105 NFDDSTF
+2105 NDSTF
-2112 AVVGNAA
+2112 WNYWNAESDA
-2119 YDKGGLDSIGAYG
+2119 ASSI
-2132 NGPVVWWYHPKKSLN
+2132 N
-2147 INDVWKDWCDS
+2147 INDVWRDFCDT
-2158 VACSV
+2158 AMTRCTA
-2163 EQLKNF
+2163 EQLRNF
-2169 YPDSTNLGLWFRN
+2169 YRDSTNLGLWFNN
-2182 FNDKSILWET
+2182 FNNKPVLWES
-2192 GKYVFLDSDAMFNM
+2192 GKYVYLDTIPPETMH
-2206 YGTDVRN
+2206 GIEVRN
-2213 GTADQRACNWDT
+2213 GTADQRTCVQDT
-2225 SATALVASS
+2225 SAAANADFAL
-2234 ICGPSSPKVAFDP
+2234 CGPATPEKAFDP
-2247 DTLALTKPHARML
+2247 VELARSKPHANML
-2260 NITVGHGYGS
+2260 HVTVGHGYGS
-2270 HFTDRSLNA
+2270 YFTKRDLNA
-2279 PSGCGEH
+2279 ITGCGEH
-2286 DKSGKEL
+2286 DDAGTNV
-2293 MVKLTFNVDS
+2293 MMKLTFTVDS
-2303 TYWEPPWGYTNLAN
+2303 SYWEPPWGYTNLAN

-2330 GNKGYFFANARNN
+2330 GNKGYFFANASNN
-2343 AAGSLGSEF
+2343 ASGSLGREF

-2357 PSGWTFSY
+2357 PLGWSFSY

-2378 RFTMVGSIANPL
+2378 RFPMVGSIANPL
-2390 WFPDEKDD
+2390 WFPDERDD
-2398 SVKITYPST
+2398 SVKIRYPST
-2407 FRWHYFGSSAGTPF
+2407 FRWHYFGSSTGTPF
-2421 GAVAEGVRSDGS
+2421 GAVAAGVRVDGS
-2433 RFRAQL
+2433 RFREELESSTA
-2439 TSNMPHSQQQ
+2439 H
-2449 SIGGG
+2449 
-2454 IPIDPLDICFTIA
+2454 
-2467 PVLAPN
+2467 N
-2473 QAMVQ
+2473 QAMPIGGNVPVDPLSINFIIAPRLAPAGAIVQ
-2478 DTAMFAVPYP
+2478 DTIKFGVPYP
-2488 YPYPDI
+2488 YPYQSISGLKMPDT
-2494 HGAGFLKIPD
+2494 
-2504 SLASDF
+2504 LAPDF
-2510 KFYQSERARIHFA
+2510 KFYTTRRARVHFK
-2523 VGDWNDA
+2523 VGDWNDSY
-2530 HWDSLYVVDGLNLIR
+2530 WDSIYVDSSSKLIR
-2545 NPFTDASLR
+2545 NPVTDSSLYPSSLNHFSASYSD
-2554 PDTVVYQ
+2554 PIATAAGKNV
-2561 DSYVVGGSVG
+2561 
-2571 ILDTFYSYSID
+2571 LDTFYSYSID

-2815 RYDLSHLQGTITFE
+2815 RYDLNHLQGTITFE

-2865 NAGVQFGE
+2865 NAGVWFDE

-2895 DAFGN
+2895 DAFGD

-2912 SHNFGDSFVQWPEVR
+2912 SHSFGDSIGQWPEVR
-2927 VKLLREEIGNRN
+2927 VKLQRKEIEDRKLK

-2953 KIVPLDAQWAECF
+2953 KIVPLDAQSAECF
-2966 IEKSFPV
+2966 IEKHLPV
-2973 LEDSSVSC
+2973 SKDSSVSC
-2981 DTANAWSYVYL
+2981 DTSITWSYVYL

-3036 AGTFNGKLE
+3036 AGSFNGKLE

-3076 TTIAWEMRSDDIWLP
+3076 TTIVWEMRSDDIWLP

-3119 SLQPMLYDMDVS
+3119 SLQPMLYDMDVA
-3131 LADGDSGSRVVTVS
+3131 LADGNSGSRVVTVS

-3155 DRVVLDVRFGGRVVE
+3155 DRVVLDIRFGGRVVE

-3234 LWYPMSEGGGNIVR
+3234 LWYPMSEGGGNIVH
-3248 EVIGTG
+3248 EIVNGSQFNLGIGSVKT
-3254 LNLSTSLLSDPWA
+3254 PWA
-3267 YGGRLS
+3267 YSGRLS
-3273 LLDSG
+3273 FSDPG
-3278 DRCRASDDLHVD
+3278 DRSKSSICLHVD
-3290 SVTPMSVEFDA
+3290 SITPMSVEFDA
-3301 IVGEIDGLVFT
+3301 IIGTLDGVVFI
-3312 WVEDVDTLN
+3312 WYDDSSSLIIGIENRKFYVD
-3321 LGVRNGRL
+3321 
-3329 YANAGSGPVSFTPL
+3329 AGSGAVELSHFV
-3343 LGTGAS
+3343 GSGAS
-3349 ARYVFV
+3349 ERYVFV
-3355 FDSSDVSLYVDGNFV
+3355 FDSSFVSLYVDGNFM
-3370 ERKVLPG
+3370 EKKILPG
-3377 GFAMRGS
+3377 GFALRNNGWPALGYYRGGQVS
-3384 GKPVLGRLGNNQLA
+3384 

-3532 MGDSLLFSLDS
+3532 MGDSLQFSLDS

-3884 PRPNFQNNVVV
+3884 PRPNFQNNVVA
-3895 SDSGASRLTRV
+3895 SDSGANRVTRV

-3926 AFGTLKNRLFE
+3926 AFGTVKNRIFE
-3937 GTWNVGEHMVQIP
+3937 GTWNVGEHTVQIP

>member
-1 MGVEKD
+1 
-7 GIMKKGMGFLC
+7 MKHGMGFLC
-18 KVVCFA
+18 KFVCAAIF
-24 VVLLC
+24 LLC
-29 AGNISAAPVE
+29 SVELFASPVE
-39 PASGTIYILLGTSRG
+39 PATGTIYLLLGTSRG

-60 WRGTGIKGFVQNN
+60 WQGAGIKGYIQNN
-73 ILGAAGDTSLVY
+73 ILGAVGDTSLVF
-85 EYYYNLSSGTPAD
+85 EYSYDLSSGTPAD
-98 FARNRLF
+98 FAKKKLF
-105 RSSGTSILDSAQ
+105 RFSGTSILDSAQ
-117 LKWFKNS
+117 IKWFKNS
-124 KNSVVVSQRNHYKNL
+124 KNPVVVSQRNHYKSL

-168 YIQSSA
+168 YIQSNV

-223 AAYIVGGVDGLQD
+223 AAYVVGGVDGLQD

-252 VADVGDVLSGDSLLE
+252 AGDVGDVLSGDSLLE

-314 SMNSGFNHPMY
+314 SMNSEFNHPMY

-350 KSHVSTK
+350 KSHISTTQ
-357 KLARVLA
+357 LARVLA

-370 LGVDLSSASDAVR
+370 LGVDLSSASDAIR
-383 ARLDSM
+383 SRLDSM

-394 SGTTA
+394 SGTAA
-399 STLSQKYGEYSGKI
+399 STLSQKYGEYSGQI

-432 KDDIPGSL
+432 KDDVPGSL

-460 LLFMKYFSPEVRDA
+460 LLFMRYFSPEVRDA
-474 LTSTS
+474 LSSTG

-531 DFGDILDKRSSYAAA
+531 DFGDILDKRSAYASA
-546 FSSYQSKLKDLDEY
+546 FSNYASKLKELDEY
-560 RDILAD
+560 RDLLAS
-566 IGELEA
+566 IGELET
-572 DRQVVDLALNVGCEV
+572 DRQKVDLALNVGCEIAEK
-587 VNRINPAYGKACS
+587 INPGVGKACS

-628 AHTRSLALMASVTE
+628 AHTRSIALMASVTE
-642 KENFS
+642 KKNFS

-662 LEQMLSASPHVH
+662 LEQMLSASPHVY

-785 AWKVYFEIAYSRMEP
+785 AWKVYFEIAYSHMEP
-800 LDVLSASPV
+800 LDVLLSSPV
-809 SPDGRFI
+809 SSDGRFI
-816 LNIKSVL
+816 LNIESVL
-823 DLYEQKTGNTIPPSA
+823 NLYKQKTGNTIPPSA

-869 TKLKGDPGWPLKYT
+869 TELKGEPGWPLKYT

-918 KKDSVAAKVSVDH
+918 KKDSVAAKVSLDY
-931 ASSDGSGWRADVNTD
+931 ASSYGSGWRADVNTD

-990 ATRPGLKLQVPD
+990 ATRPGLKLQVPN

-1106 IDASTGKFIQ
+1106 IDASTGKFVQ
-1116 GINGVTLKDTIW
+1116 GINGVTLNDTIW

-1139 STSVRSVPDSS
+1139 SASVRSVPDSS
-1150 RIGCLDSSK
+1150 RTGCLDSSK
-1159 VTSIGYPVYN
+1159 VTPAGYPVYN
-1169 SCNRLALSFN
+1169 SCNRLSLSFS
-1179 VRDVLPNRSDAQV
+1179 VRDVLPNRTDAQV

-1197 FKDSVTEHER
+1197 FKDSVTGHER
-1207 LFDDVLEWNGN
+1207 TFDDVLEWNGN

-1244 DMAGNVTKEKLA
+1244 DMAGNVTKEKLV

-1292 ADDLRNVSAVSC
+1292 SDDLRNVSAVSC

-1330 LYGFAIPV
+1330 LFSFAIPV
-1338 TDWARGRA
+1338 IDWAHGRA
-1346 DGQWYLHAHCYDAA
+1346 DGQWFLHARCYDDA

-1386 NSFYYGTVLIKGET
+1386 NSFYYGTVLVKGEA

-1423 ATTWRTDGIERITVG
+1423 ATTWRTDGIELITVG

-1456 GMCMLRLSV
+1456 GMCVLRLSV

-1485 YNPLLDTAAV
+1485 FNPLLDTAAV

-1505 SVGVWDTIGVT
+1505 SVGVWDTIGIT

-1560 EPSALLN
+1560 EPSALSD

-1574 GDAWTLRWSG
+1574 GGSWTLRWSG
-1584 TAKGAVADT
+1584 TAKGAIADT

-1690 VQGADSVVY
+1690 VQGADSVIY

-1815 RTEVLYANDSV
+1815 RTEVVYANDSV

-1869 ILDSAGNTLSS
+1869 ILDSAGNMVSS
-1880 MESKPFHILDG
+1880 VVSKPFHILDG
-1891 SGVIAVGTGGVGGTA
+1891 NGILPAVAGGSENVS

-1917 LGEARFVGSID
+1917 LGELRFVGSID
-1928 YLMKVRE
+1928 YLMKVRAH
-1935 QGEFLP
+1935 GKFLP
-1941 EQYRTF
+1941 ERYRTF

-1954 TGAMQAPALWRKT
+1954 TNAMQAPAMWRKT

-1991 GYDLDGDYIDCDPE
+1991 GYDLYNIANFCRT
-2005 TSQYPYK
+2005 TSSSYPYT
-2012 IAVLRRTLDRNNPT
+2012 IVVAGRTLDRNNPT
-2026 TENVYLNSIFDV
+2026 TLNVSLASLHEV
-2038 VAFDTIHSSTQT
+2038 VGYDKNDNGKYYYPFV
-2050 NRHYLKPIIMG
+2050 MG
-2061 VKVLPEGVFGDIR
+2061 VKVLPVGVFKDVR
-2074 ELLKKASDAYS
+2074 KLFQDVANEHSTA
-2085 ATMANLKW
+2085 ANLLLW
-2093 KKYKDL
+2093 PYRR
-2099 YETTYT
+2099 Y
-2105 NFDDSTF
+2105 NDSTF
-2112 AVVGNAA
+2112 AAVWNAGSDTDASMNIGN
-2119 YDKGGLDSIGAYG
+2119 
-2132 NGPVVWWYHPKKSLN
+2132 VWR
-2147 INDVWKDWCDS
+2147 DWCDS
-2158 VACSV
+2158 VACTA
-2163 EQLKNF
+2163 EYLRKYYNQR
-2169 YPDSTNLGLWFRN
+2169 TNLYNWFNN
-2182 FNDKSILWET
+2182 FENKPVLWES
-2192 GKYVFLDSDAMFNM
+2192 GKYVYSDTISPETMHGVEVR
-2206 YGTDVRN
+2206 YGLPVQRTCAQDFSD
-2213 GTADQRACNWDT
+2213 TA
-2225 SATALVASS
+2225 SADMA
-2234 ICGPSSPKVAFDP
+2234 ICGPATPEKAFDP
-2247 DTLALTKPHARML
+2247 VELARSKPHANML
-2260 NITVGHGYGS
+2260 HVTVEHGYGS
-2270 HFTDRSLNA
+2270 YFTKRDLNA
-2279 PSGCGEH
+2279 ESGCGEH
-2286 DKSGKEL
+2286 DNAGTDV
-2293 MVKLTFNVDS
+2293 MMKLTFTVDS
-2303 TYWEPPWGYTNLAN
+2303 NYWDPPWGYTNLAN
-2317 TFVRFDPTNSTLY
+2317 AFVRFDPTNSTLY
-2330 GNKGYFFANARNN
+2330 GNKGYFSANANDN
-2343 AAGSLGSEF
+2343 VGGSLGSEF
-2352 ANFFG
+2352 ANFYG
-2357 PSGWTFSY
+2357 LSGWSFS
-2365 SEDDAMITAFEAQ
+2365 SSKDDAMITAFEAQ
-2378 RFTMVGSIANPL
+2378 RFSMRGSIANPL
-2390 WFPDEKDD
+2390 WFPDERDD
-2398 SVKITYPST
+2398 SVKIRYPST
-2407 FRWHYFGSSAGTPF
+2407 FRWHYFGSSTGTPF
-2421 GAVAEGVRSDGS
+2421 GAVAEGDHIDGS
-2433 RFRAQL
+2433 HFRVGLANDTAHNQAL
-2439 TSNMPHSQQQ
+2439 P
-2449 SIGGG
+2449 IGGNV
-2454 IPIDPLDICFTIA
+2454 PVDPLSISFIVA
-2467 PVLAPN
+2467 PRLGAKF
-2473 QAMVQ
+2473 AMEQ
-2478 DTAMFAVPYP
+2478 DTTKFGVPYP
-2488 YPYPDI
+2488 YPGQHI
-2494 HGAGFLKIPD
+2494 GALQLPD
-2504 SLASDF
+2504 SLAPDF
-2510 KFYQSERARIHFA
+2510 KFYTTERARVHFK
-2523 VGDWNDA
+2523 VGDWNDS
-2530 HWDSLYVVDGLNLIR
+2530 HWDSLYVVSSSLLIR
-2545 NPFTDASLR
+2545 NPVTDSSLY
-2554 PDTVVYQ
+2554 PSSPGKFSTPNKEFVAAAQGKD
-2561 DSYVVGGSVG
+2561 
-2571 ILDTFYSYSID
+2571 ILDTFYSYSVD
-2582 TSDYVPGG
+2582 TSDYDAAG
-2590 CPRYVGSAPGCW
+2590 CPGYDYVRNPGCW
-2602 MVPHDSLH
+2602 MVPYDSLH
-2610 IPRIDPLEYGGSH
+2610 IPSVDPLKYGGAH
-2623 GNPITTLVLL
+2623 GVPITTLSLVQ
-2633 ETDSAGNV
+2633 TDSNGDALHD
-2641 SHSPEWLFERDSS
+2641 SRWDIELERTT
-2654 GNRWNVGVE
+2654 NRWKIGVE

-2672 YVYSRGSVKYS
+2672 YVYSRGTVKFS
-2683 GTDRSHVVPLDSV
+2683 GTNRSHIVPLDSV
-2696 LSQNKDV
+2696 LSQNRDV
-2703 RRHHTEDIPWY
+2703 DKHYAENVPWY
-2714 RDMSYS
+2714 RDMTYS
-2720 VAGMYLRDTSISE
+2720 VAGVFLRNTSISE
-2733 DSLTTHPYL
+2733 DSLETHPYL
-2742 SAIIDSSSKY
+2742 IAKPDSSSRY
-2752 FIVDWNKLSPD
+2752 FFVEWNNSSPD

-2781 YWRLQYVDGAGIREV
+2781 YWRLQYVDGAGVREV
-2796 IEEGVQDSVVDSLP
+2796 IAEGIQETVPNSASDS
-2810 LPVLA
+2810 VLA
-2815 RYDLSHLQGTITFE
+2815 RYDLSHLQGTVSFE

-2834 PNGTLFR
+2834 PGGTLFR
-2841 IDKVVHVGNR
+2841 REMVVHVGNR
-2851 VNPGDSAYVQAMYG
+2851 VNPDSGAYVEAMYG
-2865 NAGVQFGE
+2865 NAGVDFAAGT
-2873 GAWGPDPVDV
+2873 WGPDPVDV
-2883 TVRAV
+2883 TVRTV

-2900 LDIVGPVVEVLP
+2900 LDVVGPVVEVLP
-2912 SHNFGDSFVQWPEVR
+2912 SHSFGEDFDLWPEVR
-2927 VKLLREEIGNRN
+2927 VKLIRADVESRKLN
-2939 VSELKIYKPDSSIR
+2939 VEELKIYKPDFENR
-2953 KIVPLDAQWAECF
+2953 EIVPLDVQSSACF
-2966 IEKSFPV
+2966 RYASPPQ
-2973 LEDSSVSC
+2973 LEDDSVSC
-2981 DTANAWSYVYL
+2981 DKSSSWDYVYL

-3005 DSATAASF
+3005 DTATASSF

-3025 LCAEPALDTVW
+3025 FCAEPLLDTVW
-3036 AGTFNGKLE
+3036 AGTYNGILE
-3045 FASPCVGRG
+3045 FANPCMGRG
-3054 NYLLQLRTDNAVAA
+3054 NYLLQLRSGNAAAA
-3068 EHRGMLAG
+3068 ERRGMLAG
-3076 TTIAWEMRSDDIWLP
+3076 TAVRWEMRRDDIWLP
-3091 ADIYTSRIDVYG
+3091 ADIYTSRLGVYG
-3103 VDGSL
+3103 VDGSI
-3108 EYLRGP
+3108 ENLRGP

-3131 LADGDSGSRVVTVS
+3131 LSDGNDGSRVVTVS

-3155 DRVVLDVRFGGRVVE
+3155 DRVVLDVRYGGRVVE
-3170 NRIVSFGGVPDTVLY
+3170 NRVLSFGGVPDTVLY
-3185 EQFVIS
+3185 ERFVIS
-3191 PALLYGCMGC
+3191 PALLYGCKGC
-3201 RVNVDV
+3201 RANVNIRV
-3207 RIEDMG
+3207 EDMG
-3213 HNYVETSWRSG
+3213 HNHVESSWQSG
-3224 QIYPFPSSLV
+3224 KIFPFPSSLA
-3234 LWYPMSEGGGNIVR
+3234 LWYPMSEGVGDFVH
-3248 EVIGTG
+3248 EVLGTG
-3254 LNLSTSLLSDPWA
+3254 LNLSTGFLSSPWA

-3273 LLDSG
+3273 LLATE
-3278 DRCRASDDLHVD
+3278 DRSLTRNILRVD
-3290 SVTPMSVEFDA
+3290 SVTPVSIEFDA
-3301 IVGEIDGLVFT
+3301 IVGARSGVVFT
-3312 WVEDVDTLN
+3312 WIGDTSTLTLGIDDRKFYVDAGCGMVKLSHF
-3321 LGVRNGRL
+3321 V
-3329 YANAGSGPVSFTPL
+3329 GSG
-3343 LGTGAS
+3343 AS
-3349 ARYVFV
+3349 ERYVFV
-3355 FDSSDVSLYVDGNFV
+3355 FDSSSVTLYVNGYVVDQKN
-3370 ERKVLPG
+3370 LPG
-3377 GFAMRGS
+3377 GFELRDYGQPA
-3384 GKPVLGRLGNNQLA
+3384 LGRRVDGQVS

-3411 ALTAEQVHDLYV
+3411 ALTAGQVHDLYV
-3423 GAPLPDEPD
+3423 GDNQPVVPDSTD
-3432 TSVVDTTPVSLAVR
+3432 STVTPVQLAVR

-3451 SAPGLVVDQSCAL
+3451 SISGLVVDQSCAL
-3464 PGRSY
+3464 PGRAF
-3469 LRQGSGTSGKAVW
+3469 LRQGTGLSGRAVW
-3482 NVDAPRAGNYAL
+3482 NVDVPRAGDYAV
-3494 YVFGRGY
+3494 YVFSRGY
-3501 SSANS
+3501 PSGTSL
-3506 RVEVSVNGVDVG
+3506 VDLSVNDVNVG
-3518 TYGLRPSGLWESVR
+3518 TYYLNPSGLWESVR
-3532 MGDSLLFSLDS
+3532 MGDSLLVALDS
-3543 GMNRVRLRPRG
+3543 GMNRITLRPLG
-3554 GAEIAG
+3554 GAELAG
-3560 IAAIS
+3560 IAAFS
-3565 GPSLPEAHLVDYGQ
+3565 ARSLPEAHLVDYGQ
-3579 SGWAA
+3579 SDWTI
-3584 PEPSVEAL
+3584 PEPRVEAF
-3592 IHYDNVYDLTWA
+3592 IYYENASDVTWA

-3618 YGVRIR
+3618 YGARVR
-3624 YYYSGEGPAVAATSW
+3624 YYYAGEGSAVAATSW
-3639 YPQGPMSVVHDAG
+3639 YPEGPASVVHDAG
-3652 DVYYAEYALA
+3652 DVYYAEYALSV
-3662 QPIPPHGY
+3662 PIPPHDY
-3670 ANGGDD
+3670 ANGGKA
-3676 IQIGLYRTPDY
+3676 IQLGLHRTPDY

-3695 PSYEHGSTRGY
+3695 PSYEHGSAYGY
-3706 VEAKGLVVLDSRG
+3706 VEAKGVAVLNSRG
-3719 VMLNGWSCVDDGMPA
+3719 EMLTGWNCVDDGMPA

-3755 STIAVYVENNGFDTI
+3755 STIAVYVENNGSDSI

-3794 GPDTASAIPSKVA
+3794 GPDTASAIASKVA

-3833 KFGLHARGWSE
+3833 KFGLHAQGWSS
-3844 SAYSVSDDP
+3844 SAYNAYDDP
-3853 SHHGIGTG
+3853 SYHGIGTG
-3861 QNLLEADS
+3861 QNLQVADS
-3869 VVVLDRNGNLLWGKV
+3869 VVVLDLNGNLLWGNV
-3884 PRPNFQNNVVV
+3884 PRPNFQNNVVA
-3895 SDSGASRLTRV
+3895 SDSGASRVTRV
-3906 GDMVYVNID
+3906 GDMLYIRVD
-3915 QTGYYYLEVVD
+3915 QTGYYYLEIVD
-3926 AFGTLKNRLFE
+3926 AFGSPQGRLFE
-3937 GTWNVGEHMVQIP
+3937 GTWVAGEYAVQIP
-3950 ASAMKAGRYIVL
+3950 SSAMNPGRYVVL

>member
-1 MGVEKD
+1 
-7 GIMKKGMGFLC
+7 MKHGMGFLC
-18 KVVCFA
+18 RFVCTA
-24 VVLLC
+24 VFLLC
-29 AGNISAAPVE
+29 AVKLFAAPVE
-39 PASGTIYILLGTSRG
+39 PAIGTIYILLGTSRG

-60 WRGTGIKGFVQNN
+60 WQGTGIKGYIQNN
-73 ILGAAGDTSLVY
+73 IIGAAGDTSLVY
-85 EYYYNLSSGTPAD
+85 EYYYDLASGTPAD

-117 LKWFKNS
+117 LKWFMNS
-124 KNSVVVSQRNHYKNL
+124 KNSVVVAQRNHYKNL
-139 SALKSARPDSV
+139 PALKSARPDSV

-168 YIQSSA
+168 YVQSGA

-252 VADVGDVLSGDSLLE
+252 VGDVGDVLSGDSLLE

-285 RDDKYKDALSSNTV
+285 NDKKYKDALSSNTV
-299 GADSLLGSVQLLNSY
+299 GADSLLGSIQLLNSY
-314 SMNSGFNHPMY
+314 SMNSEFNHPMY

-350 KSHVSTK
+350 KSHISTTQ
-357 KLARVLA
+357 LARVLA

-383 ARLDSM
+383 SRLDSM

-394 SGTTA
+394 SGTAA
-399 STLSQKYGEYSGKI
+399 STLSQKYGEYSGQI

-418 VAEGVNEIRNMKLN
+418 VAEGINEIRNMKLN
-432 KDDIPGSL
+432 KDDVPGNL

-460 LLFMKYFSPEVRDA
+460 LLFMRYFSPEVRDA

-522 EAGAERRGY
+522 EAEAERRGY
-531 DFGDILDKRSSYAAA
+531 DFGDILDKRSSYATA
-546 FSSYQSKLKDLDEY
+546 FSSYKSKFNELDEY
-560 RDILAD
+560 RDLLAD
-566 IGELEA
+566 IGGLEA
-572 DRQVVDLALNVGCEV
+572 DRQVVDLALNVGCEIAGK
-587 VNRINPAYGKACS
+587 INPGVGKACS

-628 AHTRSLALMASVTE
+628 AHTRSIALMASVTE
-642 KENFS
+642 KKNFS
-647 ARDYHDTTFSVSVAN
+647 ARDYHDTTFPASVAD
-662 LEQMLSASPHVH
+662 LEQMLSSSPHVY
-674 IASERT
+674 IASKRS
-680 VQGND
+680 VQGGD

-785 AWKVYFEIAYSRMEP
+785 AWKVYFEIAYSHMKP
-800 LDVLSASPV
+800 LAELSASPV
-809 SPDGRFI
+809 SPDGRFV
-816 LNIKSVL
+816 LNIESVL
-823 DLYEQKTGNTIPPSA
+823 TLYKQKTGNTIPPSA

-845 VLYVSVVNK
+845 VLYVAVVNK

-869 TKLKGDPGWPLKYT
+869 TDLKGEPGWPLKYT

-889 NAYATLYNVAY
+889 NAYATLDNVAY

-918 KKDSVAAKVSVDH
+918 KKDSVAAKVSLDY
-931 ASSDGSGWRADVNTD
+931 ASSSGSGWRADVNTD

-968 KVTTQSGTSVSH
+968 RVTTQSGTSVSH
-980 HVVPSRARLD
+980 HVVPSRSRLD
-990 ATRPGLKLQVPD
+990 ATRPGLKLQVPN

-1081 DPDAATMDS
+1081 DPDVATMDS
-1090 LQHVGLD
+1090 LQHIGLD

-1106 IDASTGKFIQ
+1106 IDASTGKFIR

-1128 VDRTPPAIVAG
+1128 VDRTPPAVVAG
-1139 STSVRSVPDSS
+1139 SASVRSVPDSS
-1150 RIGCLDSSK
+1150 RTGCLDSSK
-1159 VTSIGYPVYN
+1159 VSSLGYPVYN
-1169 SCNRLALSFN
+1169 SCNRLSLSFN
-1179 VRDVLPNRSDAQV
+1179 VRDVLANRSDAQV

-1207 LFDDVLEWNGN
+1207 TFDDVLEWNGN

-1276 PTDSSVTDAVA
+1276 STDSSVTDAVA

-1292 ADDLRNVSAVSC
+1292 SDDLRNVSAVSC

-1315 AWTFVRK
+1315 AWAFVRK

-1330 LYGFAIPV
+1330 LFSFVIPV
-1338 TDWARGRA
+1338 SDWALGRA
-1346 DGQWYLHAHCYDAA
+1346 DGRWFLHAHCYDAA

-1377 RITYPGDTV
+1377 HITYPGDTV

-1423 ATTWRTDGIERITVG
+1423 ATAWRTDGIEYLTVG

-1456 GMCMLRLSV
+1456 GMCTLRLSV
-1465 RACDTCAPVTDE
+1465 RACDTCAPVTTE

-1485 YNPLLDTAAV
+1485 FNPLFDTAAV
-1495 KVLVKAPLGQ
+1495 KVLVKAPMGQ
-1505 SVGVWDTIGVT
+1505 SVGVWDTIDIT
-1516 LDKPGDTALW
+1516 LDRPGDTALW

-1537 SDTSLVEAMT
+1537 LNDSLVEAMT

-1560 EPSALLN
+1560 EPSALSD
-1567 GLHVWQK
+1567 GWLHVWQK
-1574 GDAWTLRWSG
+1574 GNAWTLRWSG
-1584 TAKGAVADT
+1584 TAKGAIADS

-1602 STYTVPANVKRMV
+1602 STYTVPANVKRMA

-1627 VVGGVPPRARRDTV
+1627 VVGGVPPRVRRDTV
-1641 SAPAVSLDSLGL
+1641 SVPAVSLDSLGL

-1677 FNSDSAFIVDLST
+1677 FYSDSAFIVDMST
-1690 VQGADSVVY
+1690 VQGADSVIY
-1699 CGAASRF
+1699 CGAASRP
-1706 AYDAVAGASGVG
+1706 AYDAVAGALGAG
-1718 TLYVHPDEYGVRL
+1718 TLYVHPDEYAVRL
-1731 PWRGVARTGQVPGSD
+1731 PWRGIARTGQAPGSD
-1746 TVFAKFIVYALSDPS
+1746 TVFAKFVVYALSDPS
-1761 RVVTIDT
+1761 RVVTMDT

-1773 RASVAMVA
+1773 RASAATVA

-1791 IYSPNTSGQ
+1791 IYSPNVSGQ
-1800 KSVFRYGIAGLGSHV
+1800 KSVFRYGIVGLGSYV

-1826 AKTLDAN
+1826 ARTLDAN
-1833 LFVKAGLSDA
+1833 LFVKAGISDA

-1852 LADGNMAPLGVY
+1852 LADGNIAPLGEY

-1869 ILDSAGNTLSS
+1869 ILDSAGIVVSS
-1880 MESKPFHILDG
+1880 VVSRPFHILDG
-1891 SGVIAVGTGGVGGTA
+1891 NGVVVAGMDGVGDTA

-1928 YLMKVRE
+1928 YLMKVRA
-1935 QGEFLP
+1935 QGKFLP
-1941 EQYRTF
+1941 ERYRTF
-1947 NYRWKVP
+1947 NYRWRVP

-1991 GYDLDGDYIDCDPE
+1991 GYDLYNIANFCRT
-2005 TSQYPYK
+2005 TSSSYPYT
-2012 IAVLRRTLDRNNPT
+2012 IVVAGRTLDRNNPT
-2026 TENVYLNSIFDV
+2026 TLNVSLASLHEV
-2038 VAFDTIHSSTQT
+2038 VGYDKNDNGKYYYPFV
-2050 NRHYLKPIIMG
+2050 MG
-2061 VKVLPEGVFGDIR
+2061 VKVLPVGVFKDVR
-2074 ELLKKASDAYS
+2074 KLFQDVANKHSTA
-2085 ATMANLKW
+2085 ANLLLW
-2093 KKYKDL
+2093 PYRR
-2099 YETTYT
+2099 Y
-2105 NFDDSTF
+2105 NDSTF
-2112 AVVGNAA
+2112 AAVWNAGSDTDASMNIGNVWR
-2119 YDKGGLDSIGAYG
+2119 DSC
-2132 NGPVVWWYHPKKSLN
+2132 NHKV
-2147 INDVWKDWCDS
+2147 CT
-2158 VACSV
+2158 V
-2163 EQLKNF
+2163 EQLRDF
-2169 YPDSTNLGLWFRN
+2169 YNEETNLYHWFSN
-2182 FNDKSILWET
+2182 FHNQPVLWES
-2192 GKYVFLDSDAMFNM
+2192 GKYVYSDTIPPETMH
-2206 YGTDVRN
+2206 GVDVRY
-2213 GTADQRACNWDT
+2213 GLPVQRTCAQDFSDTA
-2225 SATALVASS
+2225 SADKA
-2234 ICGPSSPKVAFDP
+2234 ICGPATPEKAFDP
-2247 DTLALTKPHARML
+2247 VELARSKPHANML
-2260 NITVGHGYGS
+2260 HVTVEHGYGS
-2270 HFTDRSLNA
+2270 YFTKRDLNA
-2279 PSGCGEH
+2279 ESGCGEH
-2286 DKSGKEL
+2286 DNAGTDV
-2293 MVKLTFNVDS
+2293 MMKLTFTVDS
-2303 TYWEPPWGYTNLAN
+2303 NYWDPPWGYTNLAN

-2330 GNKGYFFANARNN
+2330 GNKGYFKANEADKDI
-2343 AAGSLGSEF
+2343 L
-2352 ANFFG
+2352 G
-2357 PSGWTFSY
+2357 PSFSNFYGLSGWKFSY
-2365 SEDDAMITAFEAQ
+2365 SREDAMITAFEAQ
-2378 RFTMVGSIANPL
+2378 RFPMRGLITNPL
-2390 WFPDEKDD
+2390 WFPDERDD
-2398 SVKITYPST
+2398 SVKIRYPST
-2407 FRWHYFGSSAGTPF
+2407 FRWHYFGSSTGTPF
-2421 GAVAEGVRSDGS
+2421 GAVAEGDHIDGS
-2433 RFRAQL
+2433 HFRVGLANDTAHNQAL
-2439 TSNMPHSQQQ
+2439 P
-2449 SIGGG
+2449 IGGNV
-2454 IPIDPLDICFTIA
+2454 PVDPLSISFIVA
-2467 PVLAPN
+2467 PRLGAKF
-2473 QAMVQ
+2473 AMVQ
-2478 DTAMFAVPYP
+2478 DTTKFGVPYP
-2488 YPYPDI
+2488 YPGQHI
-2494 HGAGFLKIPD
+2494 GALEMPD
-2504 SLASDF
+2504 SLVPDF
-2510 KFYQSERARIHFA
+2510 KFYTTERARVHFK
-2523 VGDWNDA
+2523 VGDWNDV
-2530 HWDSLYVVDGLNLIR
+2530 HWDSLYVVSSSLLIR
-2545 NPFTDASLR
+2545 NPVTDSSLY
-2554 PDTVVYQ
+2554 PSSPNEFSTQ
-2561 DSYVVGGSVG
+2561 KQEYVAAAGGRNV
-2571 ILDTFYSYSID
+2571 LDTFYSYSVE
-2582 TSDYVPGG
+2582 TSNYDATGCPGYDYV
-2590 CPRYVGSAPGCW
+2590 SNPGCW
-2602 MVPHDSLH
+2602 MVPYDSLH
-2610 IPRIDPLEYGGSH
+2610 IPNIDPLEYGGSS
-2623 GNPITTLVLL
+2623 GVPVTALTIVQ
-2633 ETDSAGNV
+2633 TDSNGNA
-2641 SHSPEWLFERDSS
+2641 SHESRWDIELDRST
-2654 GNRWNVGVE
+2654 NRWKIGVE

-2672 YVYSRGSVKYS
+2672 YVYSRGSVKFS

-2696 LSQNKDV
+2696 LSQNNNV
-2703 RRHHTEDIPWY
+2703 YRHHAEDIPWY

-2720 VAGMYLRDTSISE
+2720 VAGMYLRDTSVSE
-2733 DSLTTHPYL
+2733 DGLAEHPYL
-2742 SAIIDSSSKY
+2742 NAIIDSSSKDFY
-2752 FIVDWNKLSPD
+2752 VTWNKLSPD

-2796 IEEGVQDSVVDSLP
+2796 IDEGIQDSVVDSLP

-2815 RYDLSHLQGTITFE
+2815 RYDLSHLQGAVTFE

-2834 PNGTLFR
+2834 PNGTMFR
-2841 IDKVVHVGNR
+2841 VDKVVHVGNR
-2851 VNPGDSAYVQAMYG
+2851 VNPGDTSYVQTMYG
-2865 NAGVQFGE
+2865 NAGVWFDE

-2888 APDEYLY
+2888 APEEYLY

-2912 SHNFGDSFVQWPEVR
+2912 SHNFGDSIGHWPEVR
-2927 VKLLREEIGNRN
+2927 VKLQRKEIKDRKLK
-2939 VSELKIYKPDSSIR
+2939 VSELKIYKPDSSTQ
-2953 KIVPLDAQWAECF
+2953 KLVPLDVQSAECF
-2966 IEKSFPV
+2966 IEMPLPV
-2973 LEDSSVSC
+2973 LKDSSVSC
-2981 DTANAWSYVYL
+2981 DTSIAWNYVYL

-3005 DSATAASF
+3005 DTATAASF

-3019 VLPDTL
+3019 VLLDTL

-3054 NYLLQLRTDNAVAA
+3054 NYLLQLRTDNVVAA

-3076 TTIAWEMRSDDIWLP
+3076 TTIAWEMRNDDIWLP
-3091 ADIYTSRIDVYG
+3091 ADIYTSRVDVYG
-3103 VDGSL
+3103 VDGLS
-3108 EYLRGP
+3108 EHLRAP

-3119 SLQPMLYDMDVS
+3119 SLQPMLYDMDVT
-3131 LADGDSGSRVVTVS
+3131 LADGDRGSRVVTVS

-3155 DRVVLDVRFGGRVVE
+3155 DRVVLDVRFGGRIVE

-3185 EQFVIS
+3185 EQFVIL
-3191 PALLYGCMGC
+3191 PALLYDCKGC
-3201 RVNVDV
+3201 RANVDV
-3207 RIEDMG
+3207 HVEDMG
-3213 HNYVETSWRSG
+3213 HNHVESSWQSG
-3224 QIYPFPSSLV
+3224 QIFPFPSSLA
-3234 LWYPMSEGGGNIVR
+3234 LWYPMSEGVGDIVH
-3248 EVIGTG
+3248 EVLGTG
-3254 LNLSTSLLSDPWA
+3254 LNLSTGFLSSPWA

-3273 LLDSG
+3273 LLSTE
-3278 DRCRASDDLHVD
+3278 DRSLTRNILRVD
-3290 SVTPMSVEFDA
+3290 SVTPMSIEFDA
-3301 IVGEIDGLVFT
+3301 IVGVRSGVVFT
-3312 WVEDVDTLN
+3312 WIGDTSTLTLGIDDRKLYVDAGRGMVELSHFV
-3321 LGVRNGRL
+3321 
-3329 YANAGSGPVSFTPL
+3329 GSG
-3343 LGTGAS
+3343 AS
-3349 ARYVFV
+3349 ERYVFV
-3355 FDSSDVSLYVDGNFV
+3355 FDSSSVTLYVNGYVVDQKN
-3370 ERKVLPG
+3370 LPG
-3377 GFAMRGS
+3377 GFELRDYGQPA
-3384 GKPVLGRLGNNQLA
+3384 LGRRVDGQVS

-3423 GAPLPDEPD
+3423 GDNLPVVPD
-3432 TSVVDTTPVSLAVR
+3432 STDSTVTPVQLAVR

-3451 SAPGLVVDQSCAL
+3451 SISGLVVDQSCAL
-3464 PGRSY
+3464 PGRAF
-3469 LRQGSGTSGKAVW
+3469 LRQGTGLSGRAVW
-3482 NVDAPRAGNYAL
+3482 NVDVPRAGDYAV
-3494 YVFGRGY
+3494 YVFSRGY
-3501 SSANS
+3501 PSGTSL
-3506 RVEVSVNGVDVG
+3506 VDLSVNDVNVG
-3518 TYGLRPSGLWESVR
+3518 TYYLNPSGLWESVR
-3532 MGDSLLFSLDS
+3532 MGDSLLVTLDS
-3543 GMNRVRLRPRG
+3543 GMNRITLRPLG
-3554 GAEIAG
+3554 GAELAG
-3560 IAAIS
+3560 IAAFS
-3565 GPSLPEAHLVDYGQ
+3565 ARSLPEAHLVDYGQ
-3579 SGWAA
+3579 SDWTI
-3584 PEPSVEAL
+3584 PEPRVEAF
-3592 IHYDNVYDLTWA
+3592 IYYENASDVTWA

-3618 YGVRIR
+3618 YGARVR
-3624 YYYSGEGPAVAATSW
+3624 YYYAGEGSAVAAESF
-3639 YPQGPMSVVHDAG
+3639 YPGGPMLVANDAG
-3652 DVYYAEYALA
+3652 DVFYAEYALYEGIV
-3662 QPIPPHGY
+3662 PYGY
-3670 ANGGDD
+3670 LYNGDA
-3676 IQIGLYRTPDY
+3676 IQLGLHRTPNY
-3687 KPWNIHDD
+3687 ESWNILDD
-3695 PSYEHGSTRGY
+3695 PSYEHGSTYGY
-3706 VEAKGLVVLDSRG
+3706 VPANGVVVLDSKG
-3719 VMLNGWSCVDDGMPA
+3719 EMLNAWNCIDDGLPA
-3734 TTPASGIRA
+3734 VVPPSNIRA
-3743 LAAEES
+3743 IAADES
-3749 NEPWKN
+3749 SEPWKN
-3755 STIAVYVENNGFDTI
+3755 STVAVSVQNTGSADV
-3770 SGFEARYYYRDAT
+3770 SGFEVRYYYRDAS

-3794 GPDTASAIPSKVA
+3794 GQQNTSIIPSKVSV
-3807 AGGNLYYVSLV
+3807 GGNLYYVSLV
-3818 YNNVVLKPG
+3818 YSNVVLKPG
-3827 KRSAAV
+3827 NSSDVV
-3833 KFGLHARGWSE
+3833 KFGLHAHNWSA
-3844 SAYSVSDDP
+3844 SAYNSSDDP
-3853 SHHGIGTG
+3853 SYHGIGTG
-3861 QNLLEADS
+3861 QNLLVADS
-3869 VVVLDRNGNLLWGKV
+3869 IVVLDLNGNLLWGNV
-3884 PRPNFQNNVVV
+3884 PRPQFANYVVA
-3895 SDSGASRLTRV
+3895 SDSGASRVTRV
-3906 GDMVYVNID
+3906 GDMLYIRVD
-3915 QTGYYYLEVVD
+3915 QTGYYYLEIVD
-3926 AFGTLKNRLFE
+3926 AFGSPQGRLFE
-3937 GTWNVGEHMVQIP
+3937 GTWVAGEYSVQIP
-3950 ASAMKAGRYIVL
+3950 SSAMNPGRYVVL

>member
-1 MGVEKD
+1 
-7 GIMKKGMGFLC
+7 MKKGMRFLC

-29 AGNISAAPVE
+29 ASSLSAAPVE

-60 WRGTGIKGFVQNN
+60 WQGTGIKGFVQNN

-85 EYYYNLSSGTPAD
+85 EYYYNLSSGTPTD

-117 LKWFKNS
+117 FKWFKNS
-124 KNSVVVSQRNHYKNL
+124 KNSVVVSQRKHYKNL
-139 SALKSARPDSV
+139 SALKSAHPDSV

-189 EGTGLADQVVLSGT
+189 EGTGLADQAVLNGT

-252 VADVGDVLSGDSLLE
+252 VGDVGDVLSGDSLLE

-285 RDDKYKDALSSNTV
+285 RDDKYGEALSRNTV

-394 SGTTA
+394 LGTAA
-399 STLSQKYGEYSGKI
+399 STLSQKYGEYSGQI

-432 KDDIPGSL
+432 KDDVPGSL

-474 LTSTS
+474 LSNTG
-479 DKVHEGLNFAAN
+479 DKVHEGLAFAAN

-546 FSSYQSKLKDLDEY
+546 FSSYQSKLKQLDEY
-560 RDILAD
+560 RDLLTD

-572 DRQVVDLALNVGCEV
+572 DRQVVDLALNVGCEIAGK
-587 VNRINPAYGKACS
+587 VNPGVGKACS

-620 LARKSGAL
+620 LARKSGVL

-647 ARDYHDTTFSVSVAN
+647 ARDYHDTTFLVSVAN
-662 LEQMLSASPHVH
+662 LEQMLSAFPHVY
-674 IASERT
+674 IASERM

-800 LDVLSASPV
+800 LAELSASPV

-816 LNIKSVL
+816 LNIESVL
-823 DLYEQKTGNTIPPSA
+823 NLYKQKTGNTIPPSA

-869 TKLKGDPGWPLKYT
+869 TDLKGEPGWPLKYT

-889 NAYATLYNVAY
+889 NAYATLDNVAY

-918 KKDSVAAKVSVDH
+918 KKDSVAAKVSLDY
-931 ASSDGSGWRADVNTD
+931 ASSSGSGWRADVNTD

-968 KVTTQSGTSVSH
+968 RVTTQSGTSVSH
-980 HVVPSRARLD
+980 HVVPSRSRLD
-990 ATRPGLKLQVPD
+990 ATRPGLKLQVPN

-1081 DPDAATMDS
+1081 DPDVATMDS

-1106 IDASTGKFIQ
+1106 IDVSTGKFIQ

-1159 VTSIGYPVYN
+1159 VTSVGYPVYN

-1179 VRDVLPNRSDAQV
+1179 VRDVLANRSDAQV

-1218 TGHYNFIEPATGRIR
+1218 MGHYNFIEPATGRIR

-1338 TDWARGRA
+1338 TDWAHGRA
-1346 DGQWYLHAHCYDAA
+1346 EGQWFLHVHCYDAA

-1400 PNPSVQEHS
+1400 PNPSIQEHS

-1418 WKLDT
+1418 WKPDGD
-1423 ATTWRTDGIERITVG
+1423 TTWRTDGIELITAG

-1456 GMCMLRLSV
+1456 GMCVLRLSV
-1465 RACDTCAPVTDE
+1465 RACDTCATVTAE

-1485 YNPLLDTAAV
+1485 FNPLLDTAAV
-1495 KVLVKAPLGQ
+1495 KVIVRAPLGQ
-1505 SVGVWDTIGVT
+1505 SVGVWDTIGIT
-1516 LDKPGDTALW
+1516 LDRPGDTALW

-1537 SDTSLVEAMT
+1537 SDDSLVTAMT

-1560 EPSALLN
+1560 EPSALLD

-1574 GDAWTLRWSG
+1574 GGAWTLRWSG
-1584 TAKGAVADT
+1584 TAKGAIADT
-1593 AVLDSLRRD
+1593 VVLDSLRRD
-1602 STYTVPANVKRMV
+1602 SMYTVPANVKRMA

-1627 VVGGVPPRARRDTV
+1627 VVGGVPPRVHRDTV
-1641 SAPAVSLDSLGL
+1641 SVPAVSLDSLGL

-1690 VQGADSVVY
+1690 VQGADSVIY
-1699 CGAASRF
+1699 CGAASRY

-1731 PWRGVARTGQVPGSD
+1731 PWRGIARTGQVPGSD
-1746 TVFAKFIVYALSDPS
+1746 TVFAKFIVYAVSDPS
-1761 RVVTIDT
+1761 RVVTVDT

-1773 RASVAMVA
+1773 RASVATVA

-1800 KSVFRYGIAGLGSHV
+1800 KSVFRYGILGLGSHV

-1826 AKTLDAN
+1826 AKTLDTN

-1852 LADGNMAPLGVY
+1852 LADGKMAPLGEY
-1864 RFRVC
+1864 RFRIC

-1880 MESKPFHILDG
+1880 MESKSFHILDG
-1891 SGVIAVGTGGVGGTA
+1891 SGVVAVGTGGVGGTT

-1947 NYRWKVP
+1947 NFRWSVP
-1954 TGAMQAPALWRKT
+1954 TGAKQAPALWRKT

-1978 KFPVTIAVLLATE
+1978 RFPVTIAVLLATE
-1991 GYDLDGDYIDCDPE
+1991 GYDLDGDYLNCGPE
-2005 TSQYPYK
+2005 TSQFPYK
-2012 IAVLRRTLDRNNPT
+2012 IAVMRRNLDRNNPT
-2026 TENVYLNSIFDV
+2026 TENIYLNSIFDV
-2038 VAFDTIHSSTQT
+2038 VAFDTVHSIIQT
-2050 NRHYLKPIIMG
+2050 EHYLKPIIMG
-2061 VKVLPEGVFGDIR
+2061 VKVFPEGVFGDIR
-2074 ELLKKASDAYS
+2074 KLLKDASDAYS
-2085 ATMANLKW
+2085 ATMATLKS

-2099 YETTYT
+2099 YETTYM

-2132 NGPVVWWYHPKKSLN
+2132 NGPVVWWYHPKDSIN
-2147 INDVWKDWCDS
+2147 INDVWKDWCGTTL
-2158 VACSV
+2158 CSP
-2163 EQLKNF
+2163 EDLSDF
-2169 YPDSTNLGLWFRN
+2169 YPNTSNLGLWFRN
-2182 FNDKSILWET
+2182 FINKPILWET

-2279 PSGCGEH
+2279 SSGCGNH

-2303 TYWEPPWGYTNLAN
+2303 SYWEPHWGYTNLAN
-2317 TFVRFDPTNSTLY
+2317 AFVRFDPTNSTLY

-2433 RFRAQL
+2433 RFRESLANITAHNQAL
-2439 TSNMPHSQQQ
+2439 P
-2449 SIGGG
+2449 IGGNV
-2454 IPIDPLDICFTIA
+2454 PVDPLSVSFIVA
-2467 PVLAPN
+2467 PRLAPAS
-2473 QAMVQ
+2473 AMVQ
-2478 DTAMFAVPYP
+2478 DTTMFAVPYP
-2488 YPYPDI
+2488 YPYPGI

-2590 CPRYVGSAPGCW
+2590 CPSYNENAPSCW
-2602 MVPHDSLH
+2602 MVPYDSLH
-2610 IPRIDPLEYGGSH
+2610 VPSIDPLTYGGSSAV
-2623 GNPITTLVLL
+2623 PESSLVLVL
-2633 ETDSAGNV
+2633 TDSNGTAI
-2641 SHSPEWLFERDSS
+2641 HDQQWKIEFDSFKS
-2654 GNRWNVGVE
+2654 QWSVGVK
-2663 GFGVTDTLG
+2663 GIDTTDTLG
-2672 YVYSRGSVKYS
+2672 YVYSRGSVKFS

-2703 RRHHTEDIPWY
+2703 HGHHAEDIPWY

-2733 DSLTTHPYL
+2733 DSLPPHPYL
-2742 SAIIDSSSKY
+2742 IATMDSSSKY
-2752 FIVDWNKLSPD
+2752 FVVYWDGSSPD

-2796 IEEGVQDSVVDSLP
+2796 IDEGIQDTAVDKLP
-2810 LPVLA
+2810 FPVLA
-2815 RYDLSHLQGTITFE
+2815 RYDLSHLQGMVTFE

-2851 VNPGDSAYVQAMYG
+2851 VNPGDTAYVQAMYG
-2865 NAGVQFGE
+2865 NAGVWFDE

-2895 DAFGN
+2895 DAFGD

-2912 SHNFGDSFVQWPEVR
+2912 SHNFGDSIGQWPEVR
-2927 VKLLREEIGNRN
+2927 VKLLRDDVESRKLKVE
-2939 VSELKIYKPDSSIR
+2939 ELKIYKPDFENR
-2953 KIVPLDAQWAECF
+2953 EIVPLDVQSSACF
-2966 IEKSFPV
+2966 RFATPPL
-2973 LEDSSVSC
+2973 LEDDSVSC
-2981 DTANAWSYVYL
+2981 AKDSTWDYVYL

-3005 DSATAASF
+3005 DTATAASF

-3054 NYLLQLRTDNAVAA
+3054 NYLLQLRTDNTVAA

-3076 TTIAWEMRSDDIWLP
+3076 TTIAWEMRNDDIWLP
-3091 ADIYTSRIDVYG
+3091 TDIYTSRVDVYG
-3103 VDGSL
+3103 VDGST
-3108 EYLRGP
+3108 EHLRGP

-3119 SLQPMLYDMDVS
+3119 SLLPMLYDMDVT
-3131 LADGDSGSRVVTVS
+3131 LADGDGGSRVVTVS
-3145 ASLADSVSGV
+3145 ASLVDSVSGV

-3170 NRIVSFGGVPDTVLY
+3170 KRVVPFGGVPDTLLY
-3185 EQFVIS
+3185 EPFVIS
-3191 PALLYGCMGC
+3191 PALLYGCKGC
-3201 RVNVDV
+3201 RATVDV
-3207 RIEDMG
+3207 RVEDMG
-3213 HNYVETSWRSG
+3213 HNYVESSWRSG

-3234 LWYPMSEGGGNIVR
+3234 LWYPMSEGSGDAVHEVLGNK
-3248 EVIGTG
+3248 
-3254 LNLSTSLLSDPWA
+3254 LNLSTDPLSNPWV

-3273 LLDSG
+3273 LLDPG
-3278 DRCRASDDLHVD
+3278 DRSMSSSVLHVD

-3301 IVGEIDGLVFT
+3301 IIGARSGIVLIWYDDSSSLTIGIENRKFYVDAGYGA
-3312 WVEDVDTLN
+3312 VELSHFV
-3321 LGVRNGRL
+3321 
-3329 YANAGSGPVSFTPL
+3329 GSG
-3343 LGTGAS
+3343 AS
-3349 ARYVFV
+3349 ERYVFV
-3355 FDSSDVSLYVDGNFV
+3355 FDSSFVSLYIDGNFV
-3370 ERKVLPG
+3370 EQKILPG
-3377 GFAMRGS
+3377 GFALRDNGR
-3384 GKPVLGRLGNNQLA
+3384 PALGRLLSGQVS
-3398 AYFRMSDLRIYRS
+3398 AYFRMSDLRVYRS
-3411 ALTAEQVHDLYV
+3411 ALTAEQVHDLFI
-3423 GAPLPDEPD
+3423 GAPPPDEPD
-3432 TSVVDTTPVSLAVR
+3432 TSVVDSTPVWLAVR
-3446 AVELD
+3446 SVELD
-3451 SAPGLVVDQSCAL
+3451 SVSGLVVDQSCAL

-3469 LRQGSGTSGKAVW
+3469 LRQGSGTSGMAVW

-3501 SSANS
+3501 PSGNS

-3518 TYGLRPSGLWESVR
+3518 AYELRPSGLWESSR
-3532 MGDSLLFSLDS
+3532 MGDSLLFALDS
-3543 GMNRVRLRPRG
+3543 GLNRIALRPLG
-3554 GAEIAG
+3554 GAELAG
-3560 IAAIS
+3560 VAVGSA
-3565 GPSLPEAHLVDYGQ
+3565 PSLPEAHLVDYGL
-3579 SGWAA
+3579 SEWAS
-3584 PEPSVEAL
+3584 PEPRVEAL
-3592 IHYDNVYDLTWA
+3592 ISYENAYDVTWA

-3624 YYYSGEGPAVAATSW
+3624 YYYSGEGPAVSGISW
-3639 YPQGPMSVVHDAG
+3639 YPGGPVSIVHDAG
-3652 DVYYAEYALA
+3652 DVYYAEYALSE
-3662 QPIPPHGY
+3662 PLPPYGSPY
-3670 ANGGDD
+3670 FGSD
-3676 IQIGLYRTPDY
+3676 IQIGLERIPNT
-3687 KPWNIHDD
+3687 KHWKIQDD

-3706 VEAKGLVVLDSRG
+3706 VEAKGLVVLDSKG
-3719 VMLNGWSCVDDGMPA
+3719 EMLNGWNCVDDGMPA

-3755 STIAVYVENNGFDTI
+3755 STIAVYVENNGSDSL

-3794 GPDTASAIPSKVA
+3794 GPDTASATPLKVA

-3818 YNNVVLKPG
+3818 YNNVVLRPG

-3869 VVVLDRNGNLLWGKV
+3869 VVVLDRNGNLLWGGV
-3884 PRPNFQNNVVV
+3884 PRPNFQNNVVA
-3895 SDSGASRLTRV
+3895 SDSGSSRVTRV
-3906 GDMVYVNID
+3906 GDVVYVNVD

-3926 AFGTLKNRLFE
+3926 AFGMVKNRLFE
-3937 GTWNVGEHMVQIP
+3937 GTWTVGEHTVQIP
-3950 ASAMKAGRYIVL
+3950 ASAMQPGRYIVL

>member
-1 MGVEKD
+1 
-7 GIMKKGMGFLC
+7 MKKGMGFLC
-18 KVVCFA
+18 KAVCFA
-24 VVLLC
+24 VVFFCVGDL
-29 AGNISAAPVE
+29 SAASVE
-39 PASGTIYILLGTSRG
+39 PTTGTIYILLGTSRG
-54 GQNVTD
+54 GQSATD
-60 WRGTGIKGFVQNN
+60 WQGTGIKGYIQNN
-73 ILGAAGDTSLVY
+73 VLGVAGDTSLVC
-85 EYYYNLSSGTPAD
+85 EYYYDLSSGTPAD
-98 FARNRLF
+98 FAKNRLF
-105 RSSGTSILDSAQ
+105 RSSGNSILDSAQ

-124 KNSVVVSQRNHYKNL
+124 KNPVVVSQRNHYKSL

-168 YIQSSA
+168 YIQSTA

-189 EGTGLADQVVLSGT
+189 EGTGFADQVVLRGT
-203 NGLDRDSD
+203 NGLNRGSD
-211 NSKYVALVPLAL
+211 NSKYAELVPLAL
-223 AAYIVGGVDGLQD
+223 AAYIVGGTSGLQD
-236 LMISLLKDAVM
+236 FMISLLKDAVM
-247 AMAYS
+247 GMAYS
-252 VADVGDVLSGDSLLE
+252 IDVDDVFSGDSLLY
-267 GYAAGNASTWYLT
+267 GYSAGNASTWYLT
-280 QDASE
+280 LDASE
-285 RDDKYKDALSSNTV
+285 NDDKYDEALSKNSV

-314 SMNSGFNHPMY
+314 SMKSGYGHPLY

-332 LPSVGNG
+332 LPSIGNG
-339 RRTLPDFVEQA
+339 RRTLPDFVEQV
-350 KSHVSTK
+350 KSRISVSQ
-357 KLARVLA
+357 LSRVLA

-370 LGVDLSSASDAVR
+370 FGIDLSSASASVR

-394 SGTTA
+394 SGNTA
-399 STLSQKYGEYSGKI
+399 KLSQKYSEYSSQI
-413 GTALK
+413 SMALK

-432 KDDIPGSL
+432 KDDVPGSL
-440 YKLLRVVDKF
+440 YKLLRVVETF
-450 IPDSYKSELY
+450 IPDSYKPEMYSM
-460 LLFMKYFSPEVRDA
+460 FMECFSPEVREA
-474 LTSTS
+474 LGRVKG
-479 DKVHEGLNFAAN
+479 DIREGIAFVAA
-491 SLANYSLNFF
+491 SLSNYSLNFF

-522 EAGAERRGY
+522 EAGAVRRGY
-531 DFGDILDKRSSYAAA
+531 DFGDILDNRSSYAPAYA
-546 FSSYQSKLKDLDEY
+546 SKLKELADY
-560 RDILAD
+560 RDLLAD
-566 IGELEA
+566 IGDLEA
-572 DRQVVDLALNVGCEV
+572 DRKSVDRALNVDCEI
-587 VNRINPAYGKACS
+587 VNLADPVAGKACS
-600 AAEFATNVALVG
+600 AAEFAANVALVG

-620 LARKSGAL
+620 LVRKSGAL
-628 AHTRSLALMASVTE
+628 AHSRSLALMASAYHKNGFT
-642 KENFS
+642 
-647 ARDYHDTTFSVSVAN
+647 AYDYHRSEYSDSVAD
-662 LEQMLSASPHVH
+662 LGQMLSSFPRVT
-674 IASERT
+674 IASVRDT
-680 VQGND
+680 NGSD
-685 TLIVPQLV
+685 TLVVPQLL
-693 DDSGNGM
+693 DSNN
-700 TKINLRNF
+700 TPITNINLRNVV
-708 EPAGNTA
+708 PAGNSA
-715 SSIPPMEVKDVSYDA
+715 SSIPAMEVKDVTYDSQ
-730 AGNRIV
+730 GNRLV
-736 RYGELKSFHATS
+736 RYGELKMFSSTVS
-748 YLSEIVFQIDDLHPD
+748 MSKIVFQIDDLHPD

-776 QIIFDRGDG
+776 QIIYDRSDT
-785 AWKVYFEIAYSRMEP
+785 AWNVYFEIAYNHVAP
-800 LDVLSASPV
+800 LAELSTSPV
-809 SPDGRFI
+809 SPDGRFE
-816 LNIKSVL
+816 LDIKSVL
-823 DLYEQKTGNTIPPSA
+823 TLHNNKNPGYIPLSA
-838 ILGDGTN
+838 IIGDGTN

-854 LGKSCSAR
+854 LGVSSSAM
-862 FSYLFQA
+862 FSYQFQA
-869 TKLKGDPGWPLKYT
+869 TELFGVAGWPLNYT

-889 NAYATLYNVAY
+889 DVYATLSNVAY
-900 DYITVD
+900 DNMSVD
-906 SAGLRVTQLSTG
+906 SAMLKVTQLSTG
-918 KKDSVAAKVSVDH
+918 KKDSIVATVRLTKSSSSGSNWMASAKLDS
-931 ASSDGSGWRADVNTD
+931 ALRNIMPLSDGE
-946 SIWNNIDTLSSGDY
+946 Y
-960 LFEWDFAI
+960 LIEWDFAI
-968 KVTTQSGTSVSH
+968 GVIQADTVSVSH
-980 HVVPSRARLD
+980 YIVPSRARLD
-990 ATRPGLKLQVPD
+990 ATPPGLKLQVPN

-1022 DGALRAIRAFAV
+1022 NGALRAIRAYVV
-1034 NLSLGTV
+1034 NLSSGVV
-1041 DTLFYKAHVNAEF
+1041 DTLFYEAHVNAEF
-1054 QDIRWKQAHVPM
+1054 QDLRWKQARVPM
-1066 AEGRYAVVVQAYDYG
+1066 AEGRYAVVVQAYDYA
-1081 DPDAATMDS
+1081 DPDVATMLS

-1097 SGRTSWSKV
+1097 SGRTSWAKV

-1128 VDRTPPAIVAG
+1128 VDRTPPVVVA
-1139 STSVRSVPDSS
+1139 SSVSVLSVPDSS
-1150 RIGCLDSSK
+1150 HTGCLDSSK
-1159 VTSIGYPVYN
+1159 VSSVGYPVYN
-1169 SCNRLALSFN
+1169 SCNRLSLSFN
-1179 VRDVLPNRSDAQV
+1179 VRDVLANRSDAQV

-1197 FKDSVTEHER
+1197 FKDSVTKHER
-1207 LFDDVLEWNGN
+1207 TFDDVLEWNGN
-1218 TGHYNFIEPATGRIR
+1218 TGHYSFIEPATGRIR
-1233 DGVYSLTAEIR
+1233 DGVYTLTAEIR

-1292 ADDLRNVSAVSC
+1292 ADDSRNVSAVSC

-1338 TDWARGRA
+1338 TDWAPGRA

-1465 RACDTCAPVTDE
+1465 RACDTCASVTDE

-1505 SVGVWDTIGVT
+1505 SVGIWDTIGIT
-1516 LDKPGDTALW
+1516 LDRPGDTSLW

-1560 EPSALLN
+1560 EPSGLSD

-1574 GDAWTLRWSG
+1574 GGAWTLRWSG
-1584 TAKGAVADT
+1584 TAKGAIADT
-1593 AVLDSLRRD
+1593 AVLDSLRRN
-1602 STYTVPANVKRMV
+1602 STYTVPANVKRTA

-1690 VQGADSVVY
+1690 VQGADSIIY
-1699 CGAASRF
+1699 CGAASRY
-1706 AYDAVAGASGVG
+1706 AYDAVAGAFGVG

-1731 PWRGVARTGQVPGSD
+1731 PWRGIARTGQVPGSD

-1843 TSMASWDGK
+1843 TSMVSWDGK
-1852 LADGNMAPLGVY
+1852 LADGKMAPLGEY

-1880 MESKPFHILDG
+1880 MESKSFHILDG
-1891 SGVIAVGTGGVGGTA
+1891 SGVVAVGAGGVGGTA

-1935 QGEFLP
+1935 HGKFLP

-1978 KFPVTIAVLLATE
+1978 RFPVTIAVLLATT
-1991 GYDLDGDYIDCDPE
+1991 GYNLSATAGLCDQPDHH
-2005 TSQYPYK
+2005 YPYT
-2012 IAVLRRTLDRNNPT
+2012 IVVARRTFDRNNPT
-2026 TENVYLNSIFDV
+2026 TLDV
-2038 VAFDTIHSSTQT
+2038 SLSSFYEVTGYDIDDDG
-2050 NRHYLKPIIMG
+2050 NHYYYPFVMG
-2061 VKVLPEGVFGDIR
+2061 VKVLPVGVYEDVRKLFKDVANSYD
-2074 ELLKKASDAYS
+2074 LLASLLFPYRRH
-2085 ATMANLKW
+2085 N
-2093 KKYKDL
+2093 
-2099 YETTYT
+2099 
-2105 NFDDSTF
+2105 DSTF
-2112 AVVGNAA
+2112 AAVWDARSDADNSINNNNVWR
-2119 YDKGGLDSIGAYG
+2119 DS
-2132 NGPVVWWYHPKKSLN
+2132 
-2147 INDVWKDWCDS
+2147 CDHK
-2158 VACSV
+2158 VCTT
-2163 EQLKNF
+2163 EQLKEF
-2169 YPDSTNLGLWFRN
+2169 YKPETNLYHWFNN
-2182 FNDKSILWET
+2182 FDDKPVLWES
-2192 GKYVFLDSDAMFNM
+2192 GKYVYSDTVPPVPMH
-2206 YGTDVRN
+2206 GIEVRN
-2213 GTADQRACNWDT
+2213 GTADQRACAQDT
-2225 SATALVASS
+2225 SVTANADLA
-2234 ICGPSSPKVAFDP
+2234 ICGPATPAKAFDP
-2247 DTLALTKPHARML
+2247 VELARSKPHANML
-2260 NITVGHGYGS
+2260 HITVGHGYGS
-2270 HFTDRSLNA
+2270 YFTKRDLDVDVV
-2279 PSGCGEH
+2279 CGEH
-2286 DKSGKEL
+2286 DNAGTN
-2293 MVKLTFNVDS
+2293 VKMRLTFTVDT
-2303 TYWEPPWGYTNLAN
+2303 TYWEPHWGYTNLAN
-2317 TFVRFDPTNSTLY
+2317 TFVRFDPTNTTLY
-2330 GNKGYFFANARNN
+2330 GDDGYFSANKKMA
-2343 AAGSLGSEF
+2343 SKLGPGFS
-2352 ANFFG
+2352 NFFG
-2357 PSGWTFSY
+2357 PSGWTFSD
-2365 SEDDAMITAFEAQ
+2365 SRDDAMITAFEAQ
-2378 RFTMVGSIANPL
+2378 RFPMRGSIANPL
-2390 WFPDEKDD
+2390 WFPDERDD

-2407 FRWHYFGSSAGTPF
+2407 FRWHFFGDDSVNTF
-2421 GAVAEGVRSDGS
+2421 GAVAEGVDINGTP
-2433 RFRAQL
+2433 FIEQL
-2439 TSNMPHSQQQ
+2439 TSDNRSRNQKTPIS
-2449 SIGGG
+2449 GNVL
-2454 IPIDPLDICFTIA
+2454 IDPLNISFVVA
-2467 PVLAPN
+2467 PRLAPAM
-2473 QAMVQ
+2473 AMVQ
-2478 DTAMFAVPYP
+2478 DTTKFAVSYP
-2488 YPYPDI
+2488 YAWPPDTSK
-2494 HGAGFLKIPD
+2494 LKLPD
-2504 SLASDF
+2504 SLKNDF
-2510 KFYQSERARIHFA
+2510 KFYYAMRARIHY
-2523 VGDWNDA
+2523 VIGDWND
-2530 HWDSLYVVDGLNLIR
+2530 HNWDSLYVVGNPGLIR
-2545 NPFTDASLR
+2545 NPYTSPSLR
-2554 PDTVVYQ
+2554 
-2561 DSYVVGGSVG
+2561 SVTAPYSD
-2571 ILDTFYSYSID
+2571 IMTQSNVRDVLDTFYSYSVD

-2590 CPRYVGSAPGCW
+2590 CPRYVGSAPSCW

-2610 IPRIDPLEYGGSH
+2610 IPRVDLLEYGGSH

-2641 SHSPEWLFERDSS
+2641 LHSPEWLYERDSS
-2654 GNRWNVGVE
+2654 KNRWNVGME
-2663 GFGVTDTLG
+2663 GFDVTDTLG
-2672 YVYSRGSVKYS
+2672 YVYSRGSVKFS

-2733 DSLTTHPYL
+2733 DSLSPHPYL
-2742 SAIIDSSSKY
+2742 NAIIDSSSKDFY
-2752 FIVDWNKLSPD
+2752 VTWNKLSPD

-2796 IEEGVQDSVVDSLP
+2796 IAEGVQETVPSSASDS
-2810 LPVLA
+2810 VLA

-2841 IDKVVHVGNR
+2841 IDKVVHVGDR

-2953 KIVPLDAQWAECF
+2953 KIVPLDVQWAECF

-2981 DTANAWSYVYL
+2981 DTAITWSYVYL
-2992 KAKTS
+2992 KGKTS

-3005 DSATAASF
+3005 DSATAASL

-3025 LCAEPALDTVW
+3025 ICAEPALDTVW
-3036 AGTFNGKLE
+3036 AGTYNGKLE

-3091 ADIYTSRIDVYG
+3091 ADIYTSRVDVYG
-3103 VDGSL
+3103 VDGSI
-3108 EYLRGP
+3108 ENLRGP

-3119 SLQPMLYDMDVS
+3119 SLQPMLYDMDVA
-3131 LADGDSGSRVVTVS
+3131 LADGNSGSRVVTVS

-3155 DRVVLDVRFGGRVVE
+3155 ARVVLDVRFGGRVVE

-3207 RIEDMG
+3207 RIEDLG
-3213 HNYVETSWRSG
+3213 QNHVESSWRSG

-3234 LWYPMSEGGGNIVR
+3234 LWYPMSEGSGSVAHEVLGNS
-3248 EVIGTG
+3248 
-3254 LNLSTSLLSDPWA
+3254 LNLSTNSLSNPWA

-3273 LLDSG
+3273 LVAPG
-3278 DRCRASDDLHVD
+3278 DRTKSSIRLHVD
-3290 SVTPMSVEFDA
+3290 SETPMSVEFDA
-3301 IVGEIDGLVFT
+3301 IIGARSGAVFIWYDDSSSLT
-3312 WVEDVDTLN
+3312 IGIENRMFYVDAGYGAVELSHFV
-3321 LGVRNGRL
+3321 
-3329 YANAGSGPVSFTPL
+3329 GSG
-3343 LGTGAS
+3343 AS
-3349 ARYVFV
+3349 ERYVFV
-3355 FDSSDVSLYVDGNFV
+3355 FDSSFVSLYVDGNFV
-3370 ERKVLPG
+3370 EQKILPG
-3377 GFAMRGS
+3377 GFALRNNGW
-3384 GKPVLGRLGNNQLA
+3384 PALGRHQSGQVS
-3398 AYFRMSDLRIYRS
+3398 AYFRMSDLRVYRS
-3411 ALTAEQVHDLYV
+3411 ALTAEQVHDLFV
-3423 GAPLPDEPD
+3423 GAPPPDEPD
-3432 TSVVDTTPVSLAVR
+3432 TSVVDTTPVQLAVR

-3469 LRQGSGTSGKAVW
+3469 LRQGSGTSGKVVW

-3501 SSANS
+3501 PSANS
-3506 RVEVSVNGVDVG
+3506 RVEVSVNGVNVG
-3518 TYGLRPSGLWESVR
+3518 TYGLRPSGLWESSR
-3532 MGDSLLFSLDS
+3532 MGDSLLFALDS
-3543 GMNRVRLRPRG
+3543 GMNSITLRPLG
-3554 GAEIAG
+3554 GAELAG

-3565 GPSLPEAHLVDYGQ
+3565 GLLPEIHLVDYGQ
-3579 SGWAA
+3579 SEWAS

-3592 IHYDNVYDLTWA
+3592 IHYDDIYDLTWA
-3604 RPRIKLRNL
+3604 RLRIHLRNL

-3624 YYYSGEGPAVAATSW
+3624 YYYSGEGSAVEALSWDPGGPA
-3639 YPQGPMSVVHDAG
+3639 SVVHVAG

-3662 QPIPPHGY
+3662 EPIPPYGSP
-3670 ANGGDD
+3670 NFGND
-3676 IQIGLYRTPDY
+3676 IKIGLHRTPDY
-3687 KPWNIHDD
+3687 KPWKIQDD

-3706 VEAKGLVVLDSRG
+3706 VEAKGLVVLDSKG
-3719 VMLNGWSCVDDGMPA
+3719 EMLNGWNCVDDGMPA

-3755 STIAVYVENNGFDTI
+3755 STIAVYVENTGSGSI
-3770 SGFEARYYYRDAT
+3770 PGFEARYYYRDAT

-3827 KRSAAV
+3827 KRTAAV

-3861 QNLLEADS
+3861 QNLQVADS
-3869 VVVLDRNGNLLWGKV
+3869 VVVLDLNGNLLWGNV
-3884 PRPNFQNNVVV
+3884 PRPNFQNNVVA
-3895 SDSGASRLTRV
+3895 SDSSANRVTRV

-3926 AFGTLKNRLFE
+3926 AFGTVKNRIFE
-3937 GTWNVGEHMVQIP
+3937 GTWDVGEHTVQIP
-3950 ASAMKAGRYIVL
+3950 ASAMRAGRYIVL

>member
-1 MGVEKD
+1 
-7 GIMKKGMGFLC
+7 MKHGMGFLC
-18 KVVCFA
+18 KAICFA
-24 VVLLC
+24 IAILC
-29 AGNISAAPVE
+29 TSNLSAAPVE
-39 PASGTIYILLGTSRG
+39 SATGTIYILLGTSRG

-60 WRGTGIKGFVQNN
+60 WQGTGIKGYIQNN
-73 ILGAAGDTSLVY
+73 VIGAAGDTSLVC
-85 EYYYNLSSGTPAD
+85 EYSYDLSSGTPAD

-105 RSSGTSILDSAQ
+105 RSSSTSILDSAQ
-117 LKWFKNS
+117 LKWFNGS
-124 KNSVVVSQRNHYKNL
+124 KNSIVVSQRNHYKNL
-139 SALKSARPDSV
+139 SALKSAHPDSV

-189 EGTGLADQVVLSGT
+189 EGTGLADQAVLNGT

-252 VADVGDVLSGDSLLE
+252 VGDVGDVLSGDSLLE

-285 RDDKYKDALSSNTV
+285 RDDKYGEALSRNTV

-394 SGTTA
+394 SGTAA
-399 STLSQKYGEYSGKI
+399 STLSQKYGEYSGQI

-432 KDDIPGSL
+432 KDDVPGSL

-474 LTSTS
+474 LSNTG
-479 DKVHEGLNFAAN
+479 DKVHEGLAFAAN

-546 FSSYQSKLKDLDEY
+546 FSSYQSKLKQLDEY
-560 RDILAD
+560 RDLLTD

-572 DRQVVDLALNVGCEV
+572 DRQVVDLALNVGCEIAGK
-587 VNRINPAYGKACS
+587 VNPGVGKACS

-628 AHTRSLALMASVTE
+628 AHTRSLALMASVVQKKNFLATDSHDST
-642 KENFS
+642 FS
-647 ARDYHDTTFSVSVAN
+647 ASIAD
-662 LEQMLSASPHVH
+662 LEQMLSASPHVY
-674 IASERT
+674 IVSERT

-800 LDVLSASPV
+800 LAELSASPV

-816 LNIKSVL
+816 LNIESVL
-823 DLYEQKTGNTIPPSA
+823 NLYKQKTGNTIPPSA

-845 VLYVSVVNK
+845 VLYVAVVNK
-854 LGKSCSAR
+854 LGASCSAR

-869 TKLKGDPGWPLKYT
+869 TELKGDPGWPLKYT

-918 KKDSVAAKVSVDH
+918 KKDSVAAKVSVDY
-931 ASSDGSGWRADVNTD
+931 ASSDGLGWRADVNTD

-990 ATRPGLKLQVPD
+990 ATRPGLKLQVPN

-1022 DGALRAIRAFAV
+1022 DGALRAIRAYVV
-1034 NLSLGTV
+1034 NLSSGAV

-1128 VDRTPPAIVAG
+1128 VDRTSPAIVAG

-1159 VTSIGYPVYN
+1159 VTSVGYPVYN

-1179 VRDVLPNRSDAQV
+1179 VRDVLANRSDAQV

-1292 ADDLRNVSAVSC
+1292 ADDSRNVSAVSC

-1338 TDWARGRA
+1338 TDWAHGRA
-1346 DGQWYLHAHCYDAA
+1346 EGQWFLHVHCYDAA

-1423 ATTWRTDGIERITVG
+1423 ATAWRTDGIEYLTVG

-1456 GMCMLRLSV
+1456 GMCVLRLSV
-1465 RACDTCAPVTDE
+1465 RACDTCAPVTTE

-1485 YNPLLDTAAV
+1485 FNPLLDTAAV

-1505 SVGVWDTIGVT
+1505 SVGVWDTIGIT
-1516 LDKPGDTALW
+1516 LDRPGDTALW

-1560 EPSALLN
+1560 EPSALLD
-1567 GLHVWQK
+1567 GLYVWQK

-1584 TAKGAVADT
+1584 TAKGAIADT

-1602 STYTVPANVKRMV
+1602 SMYTVPANVKRMA

-1627 VVGGVPPRARRDTV
+1627 VVGGVPPRVHRDTV
-1641 SAPAVSLDSLGL
+1641 SVPAVSLDSLGL

-1690 VQGADSVVY
+1690 VQGADSVIY
-1699 CGAASRF
+1699 CGAASRH

-1731 PWRGVARTGQVPGSD
+1731 PWRGIARTGQVPGSD
-1746 TVFAKFIVYALSDPS
+1746 TVFAKFIVYAVSDPS
-1761 RVVTIDT
+1761 RVVTVDT

-1773 RASVAMVA
+1773 RASVATVA

-1800 KSVFRYGIAGLGSHV
+1800 KSVFRYGILGLGSHV

-1826 AKTLDAN
+1826 AKTLDTN

-1852 LADGNMAPLGVY
+1852 LADGNMAPLGEY

-1869 ILDSAGNTLSS
+1869 ILDSVGNTVSN

-1891 SGVIAVGTGGVGGTA
+1891 SSVIAVGTGGVGGTT

-1947 NYRWKVP
+1947 NFRWSVP
-1954 TGAMQAPALWRKT
+1954 TGAKQAPALWRKT

-1978 KFPVTIAVLLATE
+1978 RFPVTIAVLLATT
-1991 GYDLDGDYIDCDPE
+1991 GYNLSATAGWCGKPDHR
-2005 TSQYPYK
+2005 YPYT
-2012 IAVLRRTLDRNNPT
+2012 IVVTRRTFDRNNPT
-2026 TENVYLNSIFDV
+2026 TLDV
-2038 VAFDTIHSSTQT
+2038 SLSSFYEVAGYDIDDDGNYYYYPFV
-2050 NRHYLKPIIMG
+2050 MG
-2061 VKVLPEGVFGDIR
+2061 VKVLPVGVYEDVRKLFVDVANGHSDFVKLLLHPYIR
-2074 ELLKKASDAYS
+2074 Y
-2085 ATMANLKW
+2085 N
-2093 KKYKDL
+2093 
-2099 YETTYT
+2099 
-2105 NFDDSTF
+2105 DSTF
-2112 AVVGNAA
+2112 AVYWDAWSDAA
-2119 YDKGGLDSIGAYG
+2119 GSINNNNVWRDSCNHMVCSAD
-2132 NGPVVWWYHPKKSLN
+2132 SLMS
-2147 INDVWKDWCDS
+2147 VYKDGTNLYYWF
-2158 VACSV
+2158 
-2163 EQLKNF
+2163 KNF
-2169 YPDSTNLGLWFRN
+2169 GNQPV
-2182 FNDKSILWET
+2182 LWES
-2192 GKYVFLDSDAMFNM
+2192 GKYVYSDTISPDTM
-2206 YGTDVRN
+2206 YGVDVRN
-2213 GTADQRACNWDT
+2213 GTADQRACAQDFSDT
-2225 SATALVASS
+2225 ASADRA
-2234 ICGPSSPKVAFDP
+2234 ICGPATPASAFDP

-2260 NITVGHGYGS
+2260 KVSVAHGYGS
-2270 HFTDRSLNA
+2270 YFTKRDLNA
-2279 PSGCGEH
+2279 ETGCGEH
-2286 DKSGKEL
+2286 DNAGTN
-2293 MVKLTFNVDS
+2293 VKMTLTFTVDS
-2303 TYWEPPWGYTNLAN
+2303 TYWEPHWGYTNLAN

-2330 GNKGYFFANARNN
+2330 GNKGYFFANEADKDT
-2343 AAGSLGSEF
+2343 L
-2352 ANFFG
+2352 G
-2357 PSGWTFSY
+2357 PSFSNFYGLSGWNFSY
-2365 SEDDAMITAFEAQ
+2365 SKDDAMVTAFEAQ
-2378 RFTMVGSIANPL
+2378 RFPMRGSIANPL
-2390 WFPDEKDD
+2390 WFPDERDD
-2398 SVKITYPST
+2398 SVKIRFPST
-2407 FRWHYFGSSAGTPF
+2407 FRWHYFGSSTGTRF
-2421 GAVAEGVRSDGS
+2421 GAVAEGIRVDGS
-2433 RFRAQL
+2433 HFREELASS
-2439 TSNMPHSQQQ
+2439 TAHSQAMP
-2449 SIGGG
+2449 IGGNV
-2454 IPIDPLDICFTIA
+2454 PVDPLSVSFVIA
-2467 PVLAPN
+2467 PRLAPAG
-2473 QAMVQ
+2473 AMVQ
-2478 DTAMFAVPYP
+2478 DTTKFSVPYP
-2488 YPYPDI
+2488 YPYQSI
-2494 HGAGFLKIPD
+2494 SGLKMPD
-2504 SLASDF
+2504 SLAPDF
-2510 KFYQSERARIHFA
+2510 KFYTTERARIHFK
-2523 VGDWNDA
+2523 VGDWNDT
-2530 HWDSLYVVDGLNLIR
+2530 HWDSLYVVSSSLLVR
-2545 NPFTDASLR
+2545 NPVTDSSLY
-2554 PDTVVYQ
+2554 PSSPIKFSMHNIELVAAA
-2561 DSYVVGGSVG
+2561 VGKSV
-2571 ILDTFYSYSID
+2571 LDTFYSYSID
-2582 TSDYVPGG
+2582 TSDYVRGG
-2590 CPRYVGSAPGCW
+2590 CPGYNGNAPSCW
-2602 MVPHDSLH
+2602 MVPYDSLH
-2610 IPRIDPLEYGGSH
+2610 IPSIDPLTYGGSSAV
-2623 GNPITTLVLL
+2623 PESSLVLVL
-2633 ETDSAGNV
+2633 TDSNGTAIHDQQWNM
-2641 SHSPEWLFERDSS
+2641 EFDSVKS
-2654 GNRWNVGVE
+2654 QWSVGVK
-2663 GFGVTDTLG
+2663 GINMPDTLG
-2672 YVYSRGSVKYS
+2672 YVYSRGSVKFS

-2696 LSQNKDV
+2696 LSQNNEV
-2703 RRHHTEDIPWY
+2703 YRHHAEDIPWY
-2714 RDMSYS
+2714 RDVSYS
-2720 VAGMYLRDTSISE
+2720 VTGMYLRDTSISE
-2733 DSLTTHPYL
+2733 DSLLPHPYL
-2742 SAIIDSSSKY
+2742 SATMDSSSKY
-2752 FIVDWNKLSPD
+2752 FVVDWDGSSPD

-2796 IEEGVQDSVVDSLP
+2796 IDEGIQDTAVDKLP
-2810 LPVLA
+2810 FPVLA
-2815 RYDLSHLQGTITFE
+2815 RYDLSHLQGTVTFE

-2851 VNPGDSAYVQAMYG
+2851 VNPGDTAYVQAMYG
-2865 NAGVQFGE
+2865 NAGVWFDE

-2895 DAFGN
+2895 DAFGD

-2912 SHNFGDSFVQWPEVR
+2912 SHNFGDSIGQWPEVR
-2927 VKLLREEIGNRN
+2927 VKLLRDDVESRKLKVE
-2939 VSELKIYKPDSSIR
+2939 ELKIYKPDFENR
-2953 KIVPLDAQWAECF
+2953 EIVPLDVQSSACF
-2966 IEKSFPV
+2966 RYATPPL
-2973 LEDSSVSC
+2973 LEDDSVSC
-2981 DTANAWSYVYL
+2981 AKDSTWDYVYL

-2997 SFSDFIVL
+2997 SFSDFVVL

-3054 NYLLQLRTDNAVAA
+3054 NYLLQLRTDNTVAA

-3076 TTIAWEMRSDDIWLP
+3076 TTIAWEMRNDDIWLP
-3091 ADIYTSRIDVYG
+3091 TDIYTSRVDVYG
-3103 VDGSL
+3103 VDGST
-3108 EYLRGP
+3108 EHLRGP

-3119 SLQPMLYDMDVS
+3119 SLLPMLYDMDVT
-3131 LADGDSGSRVVTVS
+3131 LADGDGGSRVVTVS
-3145 ASLADSVSGV
+3145 ASLVDSVSGV

-3170 NRIVSFGGVPDTVLY
+3170 KRVVPFGGVPDTLLY
-3185 EQFVIS
+3185 EPFVIS
-3191 PALLYGCMGC
+3191 PALLYGCKGC
-3201 RVNVDV
+3201 RATVDV
-3207 RIEDMG
+3207 RVEDMG
-3213 HNYVETSWRSG
+3213 HNYVESSWRSG

-3234 LWYPMSEGGGNIVR
+3234 LWYPMSEGSGDAVHEVLGNK
-3248 EVIGTG
+3248 
-3254 LNLSTSLLSDPWA
+3254 LNLSTDPLSNPWA

-3273 LLDSG
+3273 LLYPG
-3278 DRCRASDDLHVD
+3278 DRSGSSSVLHVD

-3301 IVGEIDGLVFT
+3301 IIGARSGIVLIWYDDSSSLTIGIENRKFYVDAGYGA
-3312 WVEDVDTLN
+3312 VELSHFV
-3321 LGVRNGRL
+3321 
-3329 YANAGSGPVSFTPL
+3329 GSG
-3343 LGTGAS
+3343 AS
-3349 ARYVFV
+3349 ERYVFV
-3355 FDSSDVSLYVDGNFV
+3355 FDSSFVSLYIDGNFV
-3370 ERKVLPG
+3370 EQKILPG
-3377 GFAMRGS
+3377 GFALRDNGR
-3384 GKPVLGRLGNNQLA
+3384 PALGRLLSGQVS
-3398 AYFRMSDLRIYRS
+3398 AYFRMSDLRVYRS
-3411 ALTAEQVHDLYV
+3411 ALTAEQVHDLFI
-3423 GAPLPDEPD
+3423 GAPPPDEPD
-3432 TSVVDTTPVSLAVR
+3432 TSVIDSTPVWLAVR
-3446 AVELD
+3446 SVELD
-3451 SAPGLVVDQSCAL
+3451 SVSGLVVDQSCAL

-3469 LRQGSGTSGKAVW
+3469 LRQGSGTSGMAVW

-3501 SSANS
+3501 PSANS

-3518 TYGLRPSGLWESVR
+3518 AYGLRPSGLWESSR
-3532 MGDSLLFSLDS
+3532 MGDSLLFALDS
-3543 GMNRVRLRPRG
+3543 GLNRIALRPLG
-3554 GAEIAG
+3554 GAELAG
-3560 IAAIS
+3560 VAVGSA
-3565 GPSLPEAHLVDYGQ
+3565 PSLPEAHLVDYGQ
-3579 SGWAA
+3579 SEWAS

-3592 IHYDNVYDLTWA
+3592 IHYDDIYDFTWA
-3604 RPRIKLRNL
+3604 RLRIHLRNL

-3624 YYYSGEGPAVAATSW
+3624 YYYSGEGSAVEALSWDPGGPA
-3639 YPQGPMSVVHDAG
+3639 SVVHVAG

-3662 QPIPPHGY
+3662 EPIPPYGSP
-3670 ANGGDD
+3670 NFGND
-3676 IQIGLYRTPDY
+3676 IKIGLHRTPDY
-3687 KPWNIHDD
+3687 KPWKIQDD

-3706 VEAKGLVVLDSRG
+3706 VEAKGVVVLDSKG
-3719 VMLNGWSCVDDGMPA
+3719 VMLNGWNCVDDGMPA

-3755 STIAVYVENNGFDTI
+3755 STIAIYVENTGFDTL
-3770 SGFEARYYYRDAT
+3770 SGFEARYYYRDAS
-3783 GTMEP
+3783 GTMEH

-3794 GPDTASAIPSKVA
+3794 GPDSVPATPSKVS

-3827 KRSAAV
+3827 KRTAAV

-3861 QNLLEADS
+3861 KNLLEADS
-3869 VVVLDRNGNLLWGKV
+3869 VVVLDRNGNLLWGNV
-3884 PRPNFQNNVVV
+3884 PRPNFQNNVVA
-3895 SDSGASRLTRV
+3895 SDSGSSRVTRV
-3906 GDMVYVNID
+3906 GDIVYVNID

-3926 AFGTLKNRLFE
+3926 AFGTVKNRLFE
-3937 GTWNVGEHMVQIP
+3937 GTWNVGEHTVQIP
-3950 ASAMKAGRYIVL
+3950 ASAMQPGRYIVL

>member
-1 MGVEKD
+1 
-7 GIMKKGMGFLC
+7 MKHGMGFLC
-18 KVVCFA
+18 KAVCFA

-29 AGNISAAPVE
+29 VGNLSAAPVE
-39 PASGTIYILLGTSRG
+39 PTMGTIYILLGTSRD
-54 GQNVTD
+54 GQSATD
-60 WRGTGIKGFVQNN
+60 WQGTGIKGYIQNN
-73 ILGAAGDTSLVY
+73 VLGVAGDTSLVC
-85 EYYYNLSSGTPAD
+85 EYYYDLSSGTPAD
-98 FARNRLF
+98 FARSRLF

-124 KNSVVVSQRNHYKNL
+124 KNPVVVSQRNHYKNL

-168 YIQSSA
+168 YLQSGM
-174 YKGEIANVLFFNTPH
+174 YKGEISNVLFFNTPH
-189 EGTGLADQVVLSGT
+189 EGTGFADQVVLRGT
-203 NGLDRDSD
+203 NGLDRGSD
-211 NSKYVALVPLAL
+211 NSKYAELVPLAL
-223 AAYIVGGVDGLQD
+223 AAYIVGGTSGLQD
-236 LMISLLKDAVM
+236 FMISLLKDAVM
-247 AMAYS
+247 GMAYS
-252 VADVGDVLSGDSLLE
+252 IDVDDVFSSDSLLY
-267 GYAAGNASTWYLT
+267 GYSAGNASTWYLT
-280 QDASE
+280 LDASE
-285 RDDKYKDALSSNTV
+285 NDDKYGEALSKNSV

-314 SMNSGFNHPMY
+314 SMKSGYVHPLY

-332 LPSVGNG
+332 LPSIGNG
-339 RRTLPDFVEQA
+339 RRTLPDFVEQV
-350 KSHVSTK
+350 KSRISISQ
-357 KLARVLA
+357 LSRVLA

-370 LGVDLSSASDAVR
+370 FGIDLSSASASVR

-394 SGTTA
+394 SGNTA
-399 STLSQKYGEYSGKI
+399 KLSQKYSEYSSQI
-413 GTALK
+413 SMALK

-432 KDDIPGSL
+432 KDDVPGSL
-440 YKLLRVVDKF
+440 YKLLRVVETF
-450 IPDSYKSELY
+450 IPDSYKPEMYSM
-460 LLFMKYFSPEVRDA
+460 FMECFSPEVREA
-474 LTSTS
+474 LGRVKG
-479 DKVHEGLNFAAN
+479 DIREGIAFVAA
-491 SLANYSLNFF
+491 SLSNYSLNFF

-522 EAGAERRGY
+522 EAGAVRRGY
-531 DFGDILDKRSSYAAA
+531 DFGDILDNRSSYAPAYA
-546 FSSYQSKLKDLDEY
+546 SKLKELADY
-560 RDILAD
+560 RDLLAD
-566 IGELEA
+566 IGDLEA
-572 DRQVVDLALNVGCEV
+572 DRKSVDRALNVDCEI
-587 VNRINPAYGKACS
+587 VNLADPVAGKACS
-600 AAEFATNVALVG
+600 AAEFAANVALVG

-620 LARKSGAL
+620 LVRKSGAL
-628 AHTRSLALMASVTE
+628 AHTRSIALMASAFH
-642 KENFS
+642 KNGFS
-647 ARDYHDTTFSVSVAN
+647 AYDYHRSEYSDSVAD
-662 LEQMLSASPHVH
+662 LGQMLSSFPRVT
-674 IASERT
+674 IASVRDT
-680 VQGND
+680 NGSD
-685 TLIVPQLV
+685 TLVVPQLL
-693 DDSGNGM
+693 DSNN
-700 TKINLRNF
+700 TPITNINLRNVV
-708 EPAGNTA
+708 PAGNSA
-715 SSIPPMEVKDVSYDA
+715 SSIPAMEVKDVTYDSQ
-730 AGNRIV
+730 GNRLV
-736 RYGELKSFHATS
+736 RYGELKMFSSTVS
-748 YLSEIVFQIDDLHPD
+748 MSKIVFQIDDLHPD

-776 QIIFDRGDG
+776 QIIYDRSDT
-785 AWKVYFEIAYSRMEP
+785 AWNVYFEIAYNHVAP
-800 LDVLSASPV
+800 LAELSTSPV
-809 SPDGRFI
+809 SPDGRFE
-816 LNIKSVL
+816 LDIKSVL
-823 DLYEQKTGNTIPPSA
+823 KLHNNKNPGNDIPPSA
-838 ILGDGTN
+838 IIGDGTN

-854 LGKSCSAR
+854 LGVSSSAM
-862 FSYLFQA
+862 FSYQFQA
-869 TKLKGDPGWPLKYT
+869 TELFGVAGWPLNYT

-889 NAYATLYNVAY
+889 DVYATLSNVAY
-900 DYITVD
+900 DNMSVD
-906 SAGLRVTQLSTG
+906 SAMLKVTQLSTG
-918 KKDSVAAKVSVDH
+918 KKDSIVATVRLTKSSSSGSNWMASAKLDS
-931 ASSDGSGWRADVNTD
+931 ALRNIMPLSDGE
-946 SIWNNIDTLSSGDY
+946 Y
-960 LFEWDFAI
+960 LIEWDFAI
-968 KVTTQSGTSVSH
+968 GVIQADTVSVSH
-980 HVVPSRARLD
+980 YIVPSRVRLD
-990 ATRPGLKLQVPD
+990 ATPPGLKLQVPD

-1022 DGALRAIRAFAV
+1022 DGALRAIRAYVV

-1054 QDIRWKQAHVPM
+1054 QDLRWKQARVPM
-1066 AEGRYAVVVQAYDYG
+1066 AEGRYAVVVQAYDYA
-1081 DPDAATMDS
+1081 DPDVATMLS

-1097 SGRTSWSKV
+1097 SGRTSWAKV

-1128 VDRTPPAIVAG
+1128 VDRTPPVVVA
-1139 STSVRSVPDSS
+1139 SSVSVRSVPDSS
-1150 RIGCLDSSK
+1150 RTGCLDSSK
-1159 VTSIGYPVYN
+1159 VASVGYPVYN
-1169 SCNRLALSFN
+1169 SCNRLSLSFN
-1179 VRDVLPNRSDAQV
+1179 VRDVLANRSDAQV

-1197 FKDSVTEHER
+1197 FKDPVTKHER
-1207 LFDDVLEWNGN
+1207 TFDDVLEWNGN

-1233 DGVYSLTAEIR
+1233 DGVYTLTAEIR

-1292 ADDLRNVSAVSC
+1292 ADDSRNVSAVSC

-1338 TDWARGRA
+1338 TDWAPGRA
-1346 DGQWYLHAHCYDAA
+1346 DGQWYLHTHCYDAA

-1505 SVGVWDTIGVT
+1505 SVGIWDTIGIT
-1516 LDKPGDTALW
+1516 LDRPGDTSLW

-1560 EPSALLN
+1560 EPSALLD

-1574 GDAWTLRWSG
+1574 GGAWTLRWSG
-1584 TAKGAVADT
+1584 TAKGTIADT

-1690 VQGADSVVY
+1690 VQGADSIIY
-1699 CGAASRF
+1699 CGAASRH
-1706 AYDAVAGASGVG
+1706 AYDAVAGAFGVG

-1731 PWRGVARTGQVPGSD
+1731 PWRGIARTGQVPGSD

-1852 LADGNMAPLGVY
+1852 LADSSMAPLGEY

-1869 ILDSAGNTLSS
+1869 ILDSAGIVVSS
-1880 MESKPFHILDG
+1880 VVSRPFHILDG
-1891 SGVIAVGTGGVGGTA
+1891 SGILPAVAGGSGNVS

-1917 LGEARFVGSID
+1917 LGELRFVGSID

-1935 QGEFLP
+1935 HGKFLP

-1978 KFPVTIAVLLATE
+1978 RFPVTIAVLLATQ
-1991 GYDLDGDYIDCDPE
+1991 GYDLHPILNFCKPR
-2005 TSQYPYK
+2005 SSHYPYK
-2012 IAVLRRTLDRNNPT
+2012 IMVARRTLDRYNPT
-2026 TENVYLNSIFDV
+2026 VLDIDLVSQYHVVGYDKNSGGRYYYPF
-2038 VAFDTIHSSTQT
+2038 
-2050 NRHYLKPIIMG
+2050 IMG
-2061 VKVLPEGVFGDIR
+2061 VKVFPEGVFKDIQN
-2074 ELLKKASDAYS
+2074 LSDDASKNNYIGFYRPY
-2085 ATMANLKW
+2085 NV
-2093 KKYKDL
+2093 
-2099 YETTYT
+2099 E
-2105 NFDDSTF
+2105 NDSTF
-2112 AVVGNAA
+2112 WNYWNAESET
-2119 YDKGGLDSIGAYG
+2119 DKSMD
-2132 NGPVVWWYHPKKSLN
+2132 
-2147 INDVWKDWCDS
+2147 INSVWKVWCDS
-2158 VACSV
+2158 AETIKCTV
-2163 EQLKNF
+2163 EDLKQF
-2169 YPDSTNLGLWFRN
+2169 YRMSTNLNLWFNN
-2182 FNDKSILWET
+2182 FGDKTVLWES
-2192 GKYVFLDSDAMFNM
+2192 GKYVYSDTIPPETMHGTEVR
-2206 YGTDVRN
+2206 YGLPIQRTCAQDFSD
-2213 GTADQRACNWDT
+2213 TASADRA
-2225 SATALVASS
+2225 
-2234 ICGPSSPKVAFDP
+2234 ICGPATPEKAFDP
-2247 DTLALTKPHARML
+2247 VELARSKPHANML
-2260 NITVGHGYGS
+2260 HVTVEHGYGS
-2270 HFTDRSLNA
+2270 YFTKRDLNA
-2279 PSGCGEH
+2279 ITGCGEH
-2286 DKSGKEL
+2286 DDAGTN
-2293 MVKLTFNVDS
+2293 VKMTLTFTVDS
-2303 TYWEPPWGYTNLAN
+2303 SYWEPPWGYTNLAN
-2317 TFVRFDPTNSTLY
+2317 AFVRFDPTNTTLY
-2330 GNKGYFFANARNN
+2330 GDDGYFSANKKMA
-2343 AAGSLGSEF
+2343 SKLGPGFS
-2352 ANFFG
+2352 NFFG
-2357 PSGWTFSY
+2357 LSGWTFSD
-2365 SEDDAMITAFEAQ
+2365 SRDDAMITAFEAQ
-2378 RFTMVGSIANPL
+2378 RFPMRGSIANPL
-2390 WFPDEKDD
+2390 WFPDERDD
-2398 SVKITYPST
+2398 SVKIRYPST
-2407 FRWHYFGSSAGTPF
+2407 FRWHYFGNDTVNTF
-2421 GAVAEGVRSDGS
+2421 GAIAEGVRVDGS
-2433 RFRAQL
+2433 RFREELA
-2439 TSNMPHSQQQ
+2439 SNTAHSQALP
-2449 SIGGG
+2449 IGGNT
-2454 IPIDPLDICFTIA
+2454 PVDPLSISFIVA
-2467 PVLAPN
+2467 PRLAPAS
-2473 QAMVQ
+2473 AMVQ
-2478 DTAMFAVPYP
+2478 DTVKFGVPYP
-2488 YPYPDI
+2488 YSGQSI
-2494 HGAGFLKIPD
+2494 NGLKMPD
-2504 SLASDF
+2504 SLASSF
-2510 KFYQSERARIHFA
+2510 KFYTTKRARVHFK
-2523 VGDWNDA
+2523 VGDWNDT
-2530 HWDSLYVVDGLNLIR
+2530 HWDSLYVVRNSLLIR
-2545 NPFTDASLR
+2545 NPVTDSSLYPFSVSRFSTPTFEFDAIASGK
-2554 PDTVVYQ
+2554 D
-2561 DSYVVGGSVG
+2561 

-2582 TSDYVPGG
+2582 TSDYVRGG
-2590 CPRYVGSAPGCW
+2590 CPGYNGNAPSCW
-2602 MVPHDSLH
+2602 MVPYDSLH
-2610 IPRIDPLEYGGSH
+2610 VPSIDPLTYGGSSAV
-2623 GNPITTLVLL
+2623 PESSLVLVL
-2633 ETDSAGNV
+2633 TDSNGAAIHDQQWNM
-2641 SHSPEWLFERDSS
+2641 EFDSFKS
-2654 GNRWNVGVE
+2654 QWSVGVD
-2663 GFGVTDTLG
+2663 GLNMTDTLG

-2703 RRHHTEDIPWY
+2703 RRHHAEDIPWY
-2714 RDMSYS
+2714 REMSYS
-2720 VAGMYLRDTSISE
+2720 VAGMYLRDTSISA
-2733 DSLTTHPYL
+2733 DSLSPHPYL
-2742 SAIIDSSSKY
+2742 SAIIDSSSKDFY
-2752 FIVDWNKLSPD
+2752 VTWNKLSPD

-2781 YWRLQYVDGAGIREV
+2781 YWRLQYVDGAGICEV
-2796 IEEGVQDSVVDSLP
+2796 IAEGIQETPPSSASDS
-2810 LPVLA
+2810 VLA
-2815 RYDLSHLQGTITFE
+2815 RYDLSHLQGTVTFE

-2834 PNGTLFR
+2834 PGGTMFR
-2841 IDKVVHVGNR
+2841 VNKIVHVGNR

-2865 NAGVQFGE
+2865 NAGVHFGE

-2883 TVRAV
+2883 TVRTV

-2927 VKLLREEIGNRN
+2927 VKLQRKEIEDRKLK

-2953 KIVPLDAQWAECF
+2953 KIVPLDAQSAECF
-2966 IEKSFPV
+2966 IEMPLPV
-2973 LEDSSVSC
+2973 LKDSSVSC
-2981 DTANAWSYVYL
+2981 DTSIAWSYVYL

-2997 SFSDFIVL
+2997 SFSEFIVL
-3005 DSATAASF
+3005 DTATASSF

-3036 AGTFNGKLE
+3036 AGTYNGKLE
-3045 FASPCVGRG
+3045 FANPCVGRG
-3054 NYLLQLRTDNAVAA
+3054 NYLLQLRTDNAAAA

-3076 TTIAWEMRSDDIWLP
+3076 TAIAWEMRNDDIWLP
-3091 ADIYTSRIDVYG
+3091 ADIYMSRVDVYG
-3103 VDGSL
+3103 VDGSI
-3108 EYLRGP
+3108 ENLRGP

-3119 SLQPMLYDMDVS
+3119 SLEPMLYDMDVT
-3131 LADGDSGSRVVTVS
+3131 LVDGSGGSRVVTVS
-3145 ASLADSVSGV
+3145 ASLADSLSGV
-3155 DRVVLDVRFGGRVVE
+3155 ERVVLDVRYGGKVVE

-3191 PALLYGCMGC
+3191 PALLYGCKGC
-3201 RVNVDV
+3201 PANVDV
-3207 RIEDMG
+3207 RVEDMG
-3213 HNYVETSWRSG
+3213 HNHVESSWRSDAL
-3224 QIYPFPSSLV
+3224 YPFPSSLV
-3234 LWYPMSEGGGNIVR
+3234 LWYPMSEGAGGIVH
-3248 EVIGTG
+3248 EIVNGAQFNLGIG
-3254 LNLSTSLLSDPWA
+3254 SVKAPWA

-3278 DRCRASDDLHVD
+3278 DRTGASVRLNVD
-3290 SVTPMSVEFDA
+3290 AVTPMSVEFDA
-3301 IVGEIDGLVFT
+3301 IIGARSGVVFIWYDDSSSLT
-3312 WVEDVDTLN
+3312 IGIENRKFYVDAGYGAVELSHSV
-3321 LGVRNGRL
+3321 
-3329 YANAGSGPVSFTPL
+3329 GSGTSEH
-3343 LGTGAS
+3343 
-3349 ARYVFV
+3349 YVFV
-3355 FDSSDVSLYVDGNFV
+3355 FDSSFVLLYVDGNFV
-3370 ERKVLPG
+3370 ERKILPG
-3377 GFAMRGS
+3377 DFAWHNNGW
-3384 GKPVLGRLGNNQLA
+3384 PALGRLLSGQVS

-3423 GAPLPDEPD
+3423 GDNQPVVPDSTD
-3432 TSVVDTTPVSLAVR
+3432 STVTPVSLAVR
-3446 AVELD
+3446 TVELD
-3451 SAPGLVVDQSCAL
+3451 SVSGLVMDQSCAL

-3469 LRQGSGTSGKAVW
+3469 LRQGSGTSGMAVW

-3501 SSANS
+3501 PSANS
-3506 RVEVSVNGVDVG
+3506 RVEVSVNGVNVG
-3518 TYGLRPSGLWESVR
+3518 TYGLRPSGLWESSR
-3532 MGDSLLFSLDS
+3532 MGDSLLFALDS
-3543 GMNRVRLRPRG
+3543 GMNRIALRPLG
-3554 GAEIAG
+3554 GAELAG
-3560 IAAIS
+3560 VAAIS
-3565 GPSLPEAHLVDYGQ
+3565 GPTLPEAHLVDYGQ

-3584 PEPSVEAL
+3584 PEPSVEAF
-3592 IHYDNVYDLTWA
+3592 IYYENAYETTWA
-3604 RPRIKLRNL
+3604 RPRIKLHNL

-3618 YGVRIR
+3618 YGARIR
-3624 YYYSGEGPAVAATSW
+3624 YYYSGEGSAVAAESW
-3639 YPQGPMSVVHDAG
+3639 YPKGPVSLVHDAG

-3662 QPIPPHGY
+3662 EPIPPHAY
-3670 ANGGDD
+3670 ANNGSA
-3676 IQIGLYRTPDY
+3676 IQIGLHRTPDY
-3687 KPWNIHDD
+3687 KPWKIQDD
-3695 PSYEHGSTRGY
+3695 PSYEHGSAYGY
-3706 VEAKGLVVLDSRG
+3706 VEAKGVVVLNSRG
-3719 VMLNGWSCVDDGMPA
+3719 EMLNGWNCVDDGMPA

-3755 STIAVYVENNGFDTI
+3755 STIAIYVENNGSDSI

-3827 KRSAAV
+3827 KRTAAV
-3833 KFGLHARGWSE
+3833 KFGLHAQGWSE

-3861 QNLLEADS
+3861 QNLQVADS
-3869 VVVLDRNGNLLWGKV
+3869 VVVLDLNGNLLWGNV
-3884 PRPNFQNNVVV
+3884 PRPNFQNNVVA
-3895 SDSGASRLTRV
+3895 SDSGSSRVTRV
-3906 GDMVYVNID
+3906 GDVVYVNVD

-3926 AFGTLKNRLFE
+3926 AFGTVKTRLFE
-3937 GTWNVGEHMVQIP
+3937 GTWGVGEHTMQIP
-3950 ASAMKAGRYIVL
+3950 ASVMQPGRYIVL

>member
-1 MGVEKD
+1 
-7 GIMKKGMGFLC
+7 MKKGMGFLC
-18 KVVCFA
+18 RVACAALMSFA
-24 VVLLC
+24 VVQSL
-29 AGNISAAPVE
+29 AASVE
-39 PASGTIYILLGTSRG
+39 PAAGTIYILLGTSRG

-60 WRGTGIKGFVQNN
+60 WNGTGVKGYIQNN
-73 ILGAAGDTSLVY
+73 ILGTAGDTSLVY
-85 EYYYNLSSGTPAD
+85 EYSYDLSSGTPAD
-98 FARNRLF
+98 FARNRLS
-105 RSSGTSILDSAQ
+105 RSLGRSILDSAQ
-117 LKWFKNS
+117 LKWFNGS
-124 KNSVVVSQRNHYKNL
+124 NNSVVVSQRNHYKSL
-139 SALKSARPDSV
+139 SALKTARPDSV

-168 YIQSSA
+168 YVQSNV
-174 YKGEIANVLFFNTPH
+174 YKGEISNVLFFNTPH
-189 EGTGLADQVVLSGT
+189 EGTGLADQALLNGT
-203 NGLDRDSD
+203 NGLDRGSD
-211 NSKYVALVPLAL
+211 NSKYAALVPLAL

-252 VADVGDVLSGDSLLE
+252 AGDVGDVFSNNKLLD

-285 RDDKYKDALSSNTV
+285 SDKKYNDALSKNTI
-299 GADSLLGSVQLLNSY
+299 GADSLLGSIQLLNSY
-314 SMNSGFNHPMY
+314 SMSSGFNHPMY
-325 NVVYSYG
+325 NIVYSYG

-350 KSHVSTK
+350 KSHISK
-357 KLARVLA
+357 SQLARVLA

-370 LGVDLSSASDAVR
+370 LGVDLSSASASVR

-394 SGTTA
+394 SGSNA
-399 STLSQKYGEYSGKI
+399 SALTQKYSEYSGQI

-432 KDDIPGSL
+432 KDDVPGSL

-474 LTSTS
+474 LTNTG
-479 DKVHEGLNFAAN
+479 DKIREGLNFAAN

-531 DFGDILDKRSSYAAA
+531 DFGDILDKHSTYASA
-546 FSSYQSKLKDLDEY
+546 FSSYNSRLKELDEY
-560 RDILAD
+560 RDLLAG

-572 DRQVVDLALNVGCEV
+572 DRQEVDLALNVGCEIADK
-587 VNRINPAYGKACS
+587 INPGVGKACS

-612 AISSKTAK
+612 AISAKTAK
-620 LARKSGAL
+620 LARKSGVL

-642 KENFS
+642 KENFT
-647 ARDYHDTTFSVSVAN
+647 ARDYHDTAFSASVAD
-662 LEQMLSASPHVH
+662 LEQMLSASPHVY

-708 EPAGNTA
+708 EPAGSTA

-730 AGNRIV
+730 VGNRIV
-736 RYGELKSFHATS
+736 RYGELKSFHGTS
-748 YLSEIVFQIDDLHPD
+748 FLSEIVFQIDDLHPD

-785 AWKVYFEIAYSRMEP
+785 AWKVYFEIAYSHMKP
-800 LDVLSASPV
+800 LAELSASPV
-809 SPDGRFI
+809 SPDGRFV
-816 LNIKSVL
+816 LNIESVL
-823 DLYEQKTGNTIPPSA
+823 SLYKQKTGNTIPPSA

-845 VLYVSVVNK
+845 VLYVAVVNK

-869 TKLKGDPGWPLKYT
+869 TDLKGEPGWPLKYT

-889 NAYATLYNVAY
+889 NAYATLDNVAY

-918 KKDSVAAKVSVDH
+918 KKDSVAAKVSLDY
-931 ASSDGSGWRADVNTD
+931 ASSSGSGWRADVNTD

-968 KVTTQSGTSVSH
+968 RVTTQSGTSVSH
-980 HVVPSRARLD
+980 HVVPSRSRLD
-990 ATRPGLKLQVPD
+990 ATRPGLKLQVPN

-1054 QDIRWKQAHVPM
+1054 QDVRWKQAHVPM

-1081 DPDAATMDS
+1081 DPDVATMDS
-1090 LQHVGLD
+1090 LQHIGLD

-1106 IDASTGKFIQ
+1106 IDASTGKFIR

-1128 VDRTPPAIVAG
+1128 VDRTPPAVVAG
-1139 STSVRSVPDSS
+1139 SASVRSVPDSS
-1150 RIGCLDSSK
+1150 RTGCLDSSK
-1159 VTSIGYPVYN
+1159 VSPAGYPVYN
-1169 SCNRLALSFN
+1169 SCNRLSLSFS
-1179 VRDVLPNRSDAQV
+1179 VRDVLANRSDAQV

-1292 ADDLRNVSAVSC
+1292 ADDSRNVSAVSC

-1315 AWTFVRK
+1315 AWAFVRK

-1346 DGQWYLHAHCYDAA
+1346 DGQWYLHAHCYDDA

-1386 NSFYYGTVLIKGET
+1386 NSFYYGTVLVKGEA

-1423 ATTWRTDGIERITVG
+1423 ATTWRTDGIELITVG

-1456 GMCMLRLSV
+1456 GMCVLRLSV

-1485 YNPLLDTAAV
+1485 FNPLLDTVAM
-1495 KVLVKAPLGQ
+1495 KVVVDAPLGQ
-1505 SVGVWDTIGVT
+1505 SVGTWDTVGIT

-1560 EPSALLN
+1560 EPASLAD

-1574 GDAWTLRWSG
+1574 GGAWTLRWSG
-1584 TAKGAVADT
+1584 TAQGAIADT

-1602 STYTVPANVKRMV
+1602 SAYTVPANVKRMA

-1627 VVGGVPPRARRDTV
+1627 VVGGVPPRVLRDTV
-1641 SAPAVSLDSLGL
+1641 SVPAVSLDSLGL

-1670 GDTLRIT
+1670 GDTLRVT
-1677 FNSDSAFIVDLST
+1677 FYSDSAFIVDLST
-1690 VQGADSVVY
+1690 VQGADSIIY
-1699 CGAASRF
+1699 CGAASRY

-1731 PWRGVARTGQVPGSD
+1731 PWRGIARTGQVPGSD

-1761 RVVTIDT
+1761 RIVSIDT

-1773 RASVAMVA
+1773 RASTATVA

-1852 LADGNMAPLGVY
+1852 LADSSMAPLGEY

-1869 ILDSAGNTLSS
+1869 ILDSAGIVVSS
-1880 MESKPFHILDG
+1880 VVSRPFHILDG
-1891 SGVIAVGTGGVGGTA
+1891 SGILPAVAGGSGNVS

-1917 LGEARFVGSID
+1917 LGELRFVGSID
-1928 YLMKVRE
+1928 YLMKVRA
-1935 QGEFLP
+1935 QGKFLP
-1941 EQYRTF
+1941 ERYRTF

-1991 GYDLDGDYIDCDPE
+1991 GHDLHAILNFCRAR
-2005 TSQYPYK
+2005 SSHYPYK
-2012 IAVLRRTLDRNNPT
+2012 IMVARRTLDRYNPT
-2026 TENVYLNSIFDV
+2026 VLDIDLVSQYHV
-2038 VAFDTIHSSTQT
+2038 VGYDINDDGRYYYPFV
-2050 NRHYLKPIIMG
+2050 MG
-2061 VKVLPEGVFGDIR
+2061 VKVFPEGVFKDIQN
-2074 ELLKKASDAYS
+2074 LSDDASKNNY
-2085 ATMANLKW
+2085 MGFYRPYNV
-2093 KKYKDL
+2093 
-2099 YETTYT
+2099 E
-2105 NFDDSTF
+2105 NDSTF
-2112 AVVGNAA
+2112 WNYWNAESET
-2119 YDKGGLDSIGAYG
+2119 DNSM
-2132 NGPVVWWYHPKKSLN
+2132 N
-2147 INDVWKDWCDS
+2147 INNVWKNWCDS

-2163 EQLKNF
+2163 EYLRKF
-2169 YPDSTNLGLWFRN
+2169 YNDNTNLQLWFRN
-2182 FNDKSILWET
+2182 FNDKPVLWES
-2192 GKYVFLDSDAMFNM
+2192 GKYVYLDTVPPDTMH
-2206 YGTDVRN
+2206 GIEVRN
-2213 GTADQRACNWDT
+2213 GTADQRTCAQDT
-2225 SATALVASS
+2225 TAGANADLAL
-2234 ICGPSSPKVAFDP
+2234 CGPATPAKAFDP
-2247 DTLALTKPHARML
+2247 VELARSKPHANML
-2260 NITVGHGYGS
+2260 HVTVGHGYGS
-2270 HFTDRSLNA
+2270 YFTKRDLKGIT
-2279 PSGCGEH
+2279 GCGEH
-2286 DKSGKEL
+2286 DNAGTN
-2293 MVKLTFNVDS
+2293 VKMTLTFTVDS
-2303 TYWEPPWGYTNLAN
+2303 TYWEPHWGYTNLAN

-2330 GNKGYFFANARNN
+2330 GNKGYFFANEADKDT
-2343 AAGSLGSEF
+2343 L
-2352 ANFFG
+2352 G
-2357 PSGWTFSY
+2357 PSFSNFYGLSGWNFSY
-2365 SEDDAMITAFEAQ
+2365 SKDDAMVTAFEAQ
-2378 RFTMVGSIANPL
+2378 RFPMRGSIANPL
-2390 WFPDEKDD
+2390 WFPDERDD
-2398 SVKITYPST
+2398 SVKIRYPST
-2407 FRWHYFGSSAGTPF
+2407 FRWHYFGSSTGTPF
-2421 GAVAEGVRSDGS
+2421 GAVAEGVRVDGS
-2433 RFRAQL
+2433 RFREELA
-2439 TSNMPHSQQQ
+2439 SNTAHSQALP
-2449 SIGGG
+2449 IGGNT
-2454 IPIDPLDICFTIA
+2454 PVDPLSISFIVA
-2467 PVLAPN
+2467 PRLAPAS
-2473 QAMVQ
+2473 AMVQ
-2478 DTAMFAVPYP
+2478 DTTKFGVPYP
-2488 YPYPDI
+2488 YPGQHI
-2494 HGAGFLKIPD
+2494 GALEMPD
-2504 SLASDF
+2504 SLAPDF
-2510 KFYQSERARIHFA
+2510 KFYTTERARVHFK
-2523 VGDWNDA
+2523 VGDWNDT
-2530 HWDSLYVVDGLNLIR
+2530 HWDSLYVVSSSLLIR
-2545 NPFTDASLR
+2545 NPVTDSSLYPSSPSKFSTR
-2554 PDTVVYQ
+2554 NVVF
-2561 DSYVVGGSVG
+2561 VAAAVGKSV
-2571 ILDTFYSYSID
+2571 LDTFYSYSID
-2582 TSDYVPGG
+2582 TLDYIPGG
-2590 CPRYVGSAPGCW
+2590 CPGYNGNAPSCW
-2602 MVPHDSLH
+2602 IVPHDSLH
-2610 IPRIDPLEYGGSH
+2610 VPSIDPLTYGGSSAV
-2623 GNPITTLVLL
+2623 PESSLVLVL
-2633 ETDSAGNV
+2633 TDSNGAAIHDQQWNM
-2641 SHSPEWLFERDSS
+2641 EFDSFKS
-2654 GNRWNVGVE
+2654 QWSVGVE
-2663 GFGVTDTLG
+2663 GLNMTDTLG

-2703 RRHHTEDIPWY
+2703 RRHHAEDIPWY
-2714 RDMSYS
+2714 REMSYS

-2733 DSLTTHPYL
+2733 DSLSPHPYL

-2796 IEEGVQDSVVDSLP
+2796 IAEGVQETVPSSASDS
-2810 LPVLA
+2810 VLA

-2841 IDKVVHVGNR
+2841 IDKVVHVGDR

-2927 VKLLREEIGNRN
+2927 VKLQRKEIEDRKLK

-2953 KIVPLDAQWAECF
+2953 KIVPLDAQSAECF
-2966 IEKSFPV
+2966 IEMPLPV
-2973 LEDSSVSC
+2973 LKDSSVSC
-2981 DTANAWSYVYL
+2981 DTAIAWSYVYL
-2992 KAKTS
+2992 KGKTS
-2997 SFSDFIVL
+2997 SFSEFIVL
-3005 DSATAASF
+3005 DTATASSF

-3036 AGTFNGKLE
+3036 AGTYNGKLE
-3045 FASPCVGRG
+3045 FANPCVGRG
-3054 NYLLQLRTDNAVAA
+3054 NYLLQLRTDNAAAA

-3076 TTIAWEMRSDDIWLP
+3076 TVIAWEMRNDDIWLP
-3091 ADIYTSRIDVYG
+3091 ADIYMSRVDVYG
-3103 VDGSL
+3103 VDGSI
-3108 EYLRGP
+3108 ENLRGP

-3119 SLQPMLYDMDVS
+3119 SLEPMLYDMDVT
-3131 LADGDSGSRVVTVS
+3131 LADGSGGSRVVTVS
-3145 ASLADSVSGV
+3145 ASLADSLSGV
-3155 DRVVLDVRFGGRVVE
+3155 ERVVLDVRYGGKVVE

-3191 PALLYGCMGC
+3191 PALLYGCKGC
-3201 RVNVDV
+3201 PANVDV
-3207 RIEDMG
+3207 RVEDMG
-3213 HNYVETSWRSG
+3213 HNHVESSWRSDAL
-3224 QIYPFPSSLV
+3224 YPFPSSLV
-3234 LWYPMSEGGGNIVR
+3234 LWYPMSEGAGGIVH
-3248 EVIGTG
+3248 EIVNGAQFNLGIG
-3254 LNLSTSLLSDPWA
+3254 SVKAPWA

-3278 DRCRASDDLHVD
+3278 DRTGASVRLNVD
-3290 SVTPMSVEFDA
+3290 AVTPMSVEFDA
-3301 IVGEIDGLVFT
+3301 IIGARSGVVFIWYDDSSSLT
-3312 WVEDVDTLN
+3312 IGIENRKFYVDAGYGAVELSHSV
-3321 LGVRNGRL
+3321 
-3329 YANAGSGPVSFTPL
+3329 GSGTSEH
-3343 LGTGAS
+3343 
-3349 ARYVFV
+3349 YVFV
-3355 FDSSDVSLYVDGNFV
+3355 FDSSFVLLYVDGNFV
-3370 ERKVLPG
+3370 ERKILPG
-3377 GFAMRGS
+3377 DFAWHNNGW
-3384 GKPVLGRLGNNQLA
+3384 PALGRLLSGQVS

-3423 GAPLPDEPD
+3423 GDNQPVVPDSTD
-3432 TSVVDTTPVSLAVR
+3432 STVTPVSLAVR

-3469 LRQGSGTSGKAVW
+3469 LRQGSGTSGMAVW

-3501 SSANS
+3501 PSGNS
-3506 RVEVSVNGVDVG
+3506 RVEVSVNGVNVG
-3518 TYGLRPSGLWESVR
+3518 TYGLRPSGLWESSH
-3532 MGDSLLFSLDS
+3532 MGDSLLFALDS

-3584 PEPSVEAL
+3584 PEPSVEAF
-3592 IHYDNVYDLTWA
+3592 IYYENAYETTWA
-3604 RPRIKLRNL
+3604 RPRIKLHNL

-3618 YGVRIR
+3618 YGARIR
-3624 YYYSGEGPAVAATSW
+3624 YYYSGEGSAVAAESW
-3639 YPQGPMSVVHDAG
+3639 YPKGPVSLVHDAG

-3662 QPIPPHGY
+3662 EPIPPHGY
-3670 ANGGDD
+3670 ANNGSA
-3676 IQIGLYRTPDY
+3676 IQIGLHRTPDY
-3687 KPWNIHDD
+3687 KPWKIQDD
-3695 PSYEHGSTRGY
+3695 PSYEHGSAYGY
-3706 VEAKGLVVLDSRG
+3706 VEAKGVVVLDSRG
-3719 VMLNGWSCVDDGMPA
+3719 VMLNGWNCVDDGMPA

-3755 STIAVYVENNGFDTI
+3755 STIAVYVENNGFDSI
-3770 SGFEARYYYRDAT
+3770 SGFEARYYYRDAS
-3783 GTMEP
+3783 GTMEY

-3794 GPDTASAIPSKVA
+3794 GPENKAATASRVS

-3827 KRSAAV
+3827 KRTAAV
-3833 KFGLHARGWSE
+3833 KFGLHAQGWSE

-3861 QNLLEADS
+3861 QNLQVADS
-3869 VVVLDRNGNLLWGKV
+3869 VVVLDRNGNLLWGNV
-3884 PRPNFQNNVVV
+3884 PRPNFQNNVVA
-3895 SDSGASRLTRV
+3895 SDFGASRVTRV

-3915 QTGYYYLEVVD
+3915 QAGYYYLEVVD
-3926 AFGTLKNRLFE
+3926 AFGTVKNRLFE
-3937 GTWNVGEHMVQIP
+3937 GTWNVGEHTVQIP
-3950 ASAMKAGRYIVL
+3950 ASAMKPGRYIVL
-3962 RRGNTILNWQLLK
+3962 RRGNTILNWLLLK

>member
-1 MGVEKD
+1 
-7 GIMKKGMGFLC
+7 MKHGMGFLC
-18 KVVCFA
+18 KFVCMAIFF
-24 VVLLC
+24 LC
-29 AGNISAAPVE
+29 SVKLFAAPVE
-39 PASGTIYILLGTSRG
+39 PATGTIYVLLGTSRG

-60 WRGTGIKGFVQNN
+60 WQGTGIKGYIQNN
-73 ILGAAGDTSLVY
+73 ILGAVGDTSLIF
-85 EYYYNLSSGTPAD
+85 EYSYDLSSGTPAD
-98 FARNRLF
+98 FAKKKLF
-105 RSSGTSILDSAQ
+105 RFSGTSILDSAQ
-117 LKWFKNS
+117 IKWFKNS
-124 KNSVVVSQRNHYKNL
+124 KNPVVVSQRNHYKNL

-150 PSRFVVIADGAAG
+150 PSRFVIIAEGAAG

-174 YKGEIANVLFFNTPH
+174 YKGEISNVLFFNTPH
-189 EGTGLADQVVLSGT
+189 EGTGLADQAVLNGT
-203 NGLDRDSD
+203 DGLDRGSD
-211 NSKYVALVPLAL
+211 NSKYAALVPLAL

-252 VADVGDVLSGDSLLE
+252 AGNIGDVFKGNELLD
-267 GYAAGNASTWYLT
+267 GYAAGNVSTWYLT

-285 RDDKYKDALSSNTV
+285 SDKKYGEALSKNSV

-314 SMNSGFNHPMY
+314 SMSSGFNHPMY

-350 KSHVSTK
+350 KSHISK
-357 KLARVLA
+357 SQLARVLA
-364 DSLGNT
+364 DSLGNA
-370 LGVDLSSASDAVR
+370 LGVDSVTDDVRSS
-383 ARLDSM
+383 LESM

-394 SGTTA
+394 SDSNVSALT
-399 STLSQKYGEYSGKI
+399 QKYGEYSGQI

-432 KDDIPGSL
+432 KDDVPGSL

-460 LLFMKYFSPEVRDA
+460 LIFMKFFSPEVRDA
-474 LTSTS
+474 IAKAGDCAVGGGS
-479 DKVHEGLNFAAN
+479 VEGCAREGLSFAAN

-513 IGESVKAFR
+513 IGEGVKAFR

-531 DFGDILDKRSSYAAA
+531 DFGDILDKRSAYASA
-546 FSSYQSKLKDLDEY
+546 FSNYASKLKELDEY
-560 RDILAD
+560 RDLLAS

-572 DRQVVDLALNVGCEV
+572 DRQLVDLALNVGCEV

-612 AISSKTAK
+612 AISAKTAK
-620 LARKSGAL
+620 LARKSGVL

-642 KENFS
+642 KKPFE
-647 ARDYHDTTFSVSVAN
+647 ARDYHDTSFSTSVAD
-662 LEQMLSASPHVH
+662 LEQMLSAFPHVY

-715 SSIPPMEVKDVSYDA
+715 SSIPPMEVKNVGYDA

-785 AWKVYFEIAYSRMEP
+785 AWKVYFEVAYSHKDPVAE
-800 LDVLSASPV
+800 LTTSPV
-809 SPDGRFI
+809 SPDGRFVLDI
-816 LNIKSVL
+816 DSVL
-823 DLYEQKTGNTIPPSA
+823 ALYKSKTGVTMVPSA

-854 LGKSCSAR
+854 LGRSCSAR

-869 TKLKGDPGWPLKYT
+869 TDLRGELGWPLNYT

-889 NAYATLYNVAY
+889 KVYASLFNVAY
-900 DYITVD
+900 DYMAVD

-918 KKDSVAAKVSVDH
+918 KKDSVAAKVSLDY
-931 ASSDGSGWRADVNTD
+931 SDSTDPGWRADVDTD
-946 SIWNNIDTLSSGDY
+946 SIFNNIDTLSSGDY

-968 KVTTQSGTSVSH
+968 TVRTENGTSVAH
-980 HVVPSRARLD
+980 YALPSRVRLD
-990 ATRPGLKLQVPD
+990 ATKPGLKLQVPE

-1022 DGALRAIRAFAV
+1022 DGALRAIRAYVV
-1034 NLSLGTV
+1034 NLATGAS
-1041 DTLFYKAHVNAEF
+1041 DTLLYRAHVNAEF
-1054 QDIRWKQAHVPM
+1054 HDIRWNRGHVPM

-1081 DPDAATMDS
+1081 DPDVATILS
-1090 LQHVGLD
+1090 LQRVGLD
-1097 SGRTSWSKV
+1097 SGRTSWMKV
-1106 IDASTGKFIQ
+1106 TDSSTGMFIQ
-1116 GINGVTLKDTIW
+1116 GINGVTLRDTIW
-1128 VDRTPPAIVAG
+1128 VDRTPPAVVAG
-1139 STSVRSVPDSS
+1139 SVKIRSVPDSS
-1150 RIGCLDSSK
+1150 NTGCLDSSK
-1159 VTSIGYPVYN
+1159 VASVGYPVYN
-1169 SCNRLALSFN
+1169 SCNRLSLSFD
-1179 VRDVLPNRSDAQV
+1179 VRDSLTGRSDAQV
-1192 RVKLL
+1192 RVRLL
-1197 FKDSVTEHER
+1197 FRDTVTGHVR
-1207 LFDDVLEWNGN
+1207 TFDDVLEWNGN
-1218 TGHYNFIEPATGRIR
+1218 TGRYNFVEPATGRIR
-1233 DGVYSLTAEIR
+1233 DGVYALSAEIR
-1244 DMAGNVTKEKLA
+1244 DMAGNVVVERLVNKA
-1256 DKVVF
+1256 VF
-1261 DRRAPSVNLRAGAFF
+1261 DRLAPSVNLRAGFYFSA
-1276 PTDSSVTDAVA
+1276 DSTVADAVA

-1292 ADDLRNVSAVSC
+1292 ADDSRNVSAVSC
-1304 YRMLETPDSTF
+1304 YRKLETPDSSF
-1315 AWTFVRK
+1315 AWTYVRK

-1330 LYGFAIPV
+1330 LYGFTIPV

-1346 DGQWYLHAHCYDAA
+1346 NGQWFLHTRCYDAA
-1360 GNPGYGMD
+1360 GNAGYGMD

-1386 NSFYYGTVLIKGET
+1386 NSFYYGTVLVKGET
-1400 PNPSVQEHS
+1400 PNPSVMDHS

-1423 ATTWRTDGIERITVG
+1423 DTAWRTDGIERIAVG
-1438 AGSQVRDLAL
+1438 AGLQERGLAL

-1477 KEVPVYGW
+1477 KEVPVYGLFDPQ
-1485 YNPLLDTAAV
+1485 NDTVAV
-1495 KVLVKAPLGQ
+1495 KVAVRAPLNQ
-1505 SVGVWDTIGVT
+1505 SVGTWDTIGIS

-1526 KLDARLYVRSQ
+1526 KLDARLYIRSQ
-1537 SDTSLVEAMT
+1537 SDTALVEAMT

-1552 MSVPPFSG
+1552 MSVPPFLG
-1560 EPSALLN
+1560 EPDTLSD

-1574 GDAWTLRWSG
+1574 GNAWTLRWSG
-1584 TAKGAVADT
+1584 AAKGAIADS

-1602 STYTVPANVKRMV
+1602 SAYAVPSNVKRML

-1627 VVGGVPPRARRDTV
+1627 VAGGVPPRVRRDTV
-1641 SAPAVSLDSLGL
+1641 SVPAVELDSLGL

-1670 GDTLRIT
+1670 GDTLRLT

-1690 VQGADSVVY
+1690 VDGADSIIY
-1699 CGAASRF
+1699 CGAAAIP
-1706 AYDAVAGASGVG
+1706 AYDAVAGALGVG
-1718 TLYVHPDEYGVRL
+1718 TLYVHPGEYGVRL
-1731 PWRGVARTGQVPGSD
+1731 PWRGIARTGQVPGSD

-1773 RASVAMVA
+1773 RASVATIA

-1800 KSVFRYGIAGLGSHV
+1800 KSVFRYGVAGLGSHV

-1826 AKTLDAN
+1826 AKTLDTN

-1852 LADGNMAPLGVY
+1852 LADGKMAPLGEY

-1869 ILDSAGNTLSS
+1869 ILDSVGNMVSS
-1880 MESKPFHILDG
+1880 VVSKAFHILAG
-1891 SGVIAVGTGGVGGTA
+1891 SGILPAVAGSTGDVS

-1917 LGEARFVGSID
+1917 LGELRFVGSID
-1928 YLMKVRE
+1928 YLMKVRS
-1935 QGEFLP
+1935 QGKFLP

-1947 NYRWKVP
+1947 NYRWRVP
-1954 TGAMQAPALWRKT
+1954 TGAMQAPAMWRKT

-1991 GYDLDGDYIDCDPE
+1991 GYDLHATLNFC
-2005 TSQYPYK
+2005 SARSSHYPYK
-2012 IAVLRRTLDRNNPT
+2012 IMVARRTLDRYNPT
-2026 TENVYLNSIFDV
+2026 VLDIDLVSQYHVVGYDKNSGGRYYYPF
-2038 VAFDTIHSSTQT
+2038 
-2050 NRHYLKPIIMG
+2050 IMG
-2061 VKVLPEGVFGDIR
+2061 VKVFPEGVFKDVR
-2074 ELLKKASDAYS
+2074 VLSDDASKNNY
-2085 ATMANLKW
+2085 LGFYRP
-2093 KKYKDL
+2093 YK
-2099 YETTYT
+2099 EE
-2105 NFDDSTF
+2105 NDSTF
-2112 AVVGNAA
+2112 WNYWNAESDA
-2119 YDKGGLDSIGAYG
+2119 ASSI
-2132 NGPVVWWYHPKKSLN
+2132 N
-2147 INDVWKDWCDS
+2147 INDLWRDFCDT
-2158 VACSV
+2158 AMTRCTA
-2163 EQLKNF
+2163 EQLRNF
-2169 YPDSTNLGLWFRN
+2169 YRDSTNLGLWFNN
-2182 FNDKSILWET
+2182 FNNKPVLWES
-2192 GKYVFLDSDAMFNM
+2192 GKYVYLDTVPPVPMI
-2206 YGTDVRN
+2206 GIEVRN
-2213 GTADQRACNWDT
+2213 GTADQRTCVQDFSDT
-2225 SATALVASS
+2225 VSADRA
-2234 ICGPSSPKVAFDP
+2234 ICGPATPEKAFDP
-2247 DTLALTKPHARML
+2247 VELARSKPHANML
-2260 NITVGHGYGS
+2260 HVTVGHGYGS
-2270 HFTDRSLNA
+2270 YFTKRDLNA
-2279 PSGCGEH
+2279 ITGCGEH
-2286 DKSGKEL
+2286 DDAGTN
-2293 MVKLTFNVDS
+2293 VKMSLTFTVDPS
-2303 TYWEPPWGYTNLAN
+2303 YWEPPWGYTNLAN

-2330 GNKGYFFANARNN
+2330 GNKGYFFANESDKD
-2343 AAGSLGSEF
+2343 SLGPNF
-2352 ANFFG
+2352 ANYFN
-2357 PSGWTFSY
+2357 STNWTFSY
-2365 SEDDAMITAFEAQ
+2365 SKEDAMITAFEAQ
-2378 RFTMVGSIANPL
+2378 RFPMNGFITNPL
-2390 WFPDEKDD
+2390 WFPDERDD
-2398 SVKITYPST
+2398 SVKITSPSH
-2407 FRWHYFGSSAGTPF
+2407 FRWHFFGNDTVNTFGAIAEGVDINGTPF
-2421 GAVAEGVRSDGS
+2421 SER
-2433 RFRAQL
+2433 L
-2439 TSNMPHSQQQ
+2439 TSDNLSHNQKN
-2449 SIGGG
+2449 
-2454 IPIDPLDICFTIA
+2454 PISGNVLVDPLSVSFIVA
-2467 PVLAPN
+2467 PRLPPE

-2478 DTAMFAVPYP
+2478 DTTKFAVPYP
-2488 YPYPDI
+2488 YAWPPDTNT
-2494 HGAGFLKIPD
+2494 LKLPD
-2504 SLASDF
+2504 SLKKDF
-2510 KFYQSERARIHFA
+2510 KFYYSKRARIHYL
-2523 VGDWNDA
+2523 VGDWNDNN
-2530 HWDSLYVVDGLNLIR
+2530 WDSLYVVGKPGLIR
-2545 NPFTDASLR
+2545 NPFTNPYLSSVTASYL
-2554 PDTVVYQ
+2554 DTMMQASARDV
-2561 DSYVVGGSVG
+2561 
-2571 ILDTFYSYSID
+2571 LDTFYSYSVD
-2582 TSDYVPGG
+2582 TSDYDAAG
-2590 CPRYVGSAPGCW
+2590 CPGYGSVSNPGCW
-2602 MVPHDSLH
+2602 MVPHDSLR
-2610 IPRIDPLEYGGSH
+2610 IPNVDPLEYGSSH
-2623 GNPITTLVLL
+2623 SVPITTLTIAQ
-2633 ETDSAGNV
+2633 TDSNGNV
-2641 SHSPEWLFERDSS
+2641 SHDSNWDIELDRS
-2654 GNRWNVGVE
+2654 TNRWKIGVE
-2663 GFGVTDTLG
+2663 GFGMTDTLG
-2672 YVYSRGSVKYS
+2672 YVYSRGSVKFS
-2683 GTDRSHVVPLDSV
+2683 GTDRSHIVPLDSV

-2703 RRHHTEDIPWY
+2703 YRHHAEDIPWY
-2714 RDMSYS
+2714 RNMSYS
-2720 VAGMYLRDTSISE
+2720 VAGVFLRDTSISE
-2733 DSLTTHPYL
+2733 DSLETHPYL
-2742 SAIIDSSSKY
+2742 SAKIDSSSRY
-2752 FIVDWNKLSPD
+2752 FLVDWNNSSPD

-2796 IEEGVQDSVVDSLP
+2796 IAEGIQETVPSSASDS
-2810 LPVLA
+2810 VLA
-2815 RYDLSHLQGTITFE
+2815 RYDLSHLQGTVTFE

-2834 PNGTLFR
+2834 PGGTLFR
-2841 IDKVVHVGNR
+2841 REMVVHVGNR
-2851 VNPGDSAYVQAMYG
+2851 VNPDDSAYVQAMYG
-2865 NAGVQFGE
+2865 NAGVDFAP

-2888 APDEYLY
+2888 APGEYLY

-2900 LDIVGPVVEVLP
+2900 LDVVGPVVEVLP
-2912 SHNFGDSFVQWPEVR
+2912 SHSFGEDFGQWPEVR
-2927 VKLLREEIGNRN
+2927 VKLVRADVESRN
-2939 VSELKIYKPDSSIR
+2939 LKVEELKIYKPDFEIG
-2953 KIVPLDAQWAECF
+2953 KIVPLDVQSSACF
-2966 IEKSFPV
+2966 RYATPPM
-2973 LEDSSVSC
+2973 LEDDSVSC
-2981 DTANAWSYVYL
+2981 DAPSSWDYVYL

-3005 DSATAASF
+3005 DTATASSF
-3013 EPVITP
+3013 EPVIALI
-3019 VLPDTL
+3019 LPDTL
-3025 LCAEPALDTVW
+3025 FCTEPALDTVW
-3036 AGTFNGKLE
+3036 AGTYNGRLE
-3045 FASPCVGRG
+3045 FANPCVGRG
-3054 NYLLQLRTDNAVAA
+3054 NYLLQLRSGSAAAA

-3076 TTIAWEMRSDDIWLP
+3076 TAVAWEMRRDDIWLP
-3091 ADIYTSRIDVYG
+3091 ADIYMSRLGVYG
-3103 VDGSL
+3103 VDGSI
-3108 EYLRGP
+3108 ENLRGP

-3119 SLQPMLYDMDVS
+3119 SLQPVLYDMDVS
-3131 LADGDSGSRVVTVS
+3131 LSDGNGGSRVVTVS

-3155 DRVVLDVRFGGRVVE
+3155 DHVVIDVRYGGRVVE
-3170 NRIVSFGGVPDTVLY
+3170 NRVLSFGGEPDTVLY
-3185 EQFVIS
+3185 EQFLIPS
-3191 PALLYGCMGC
+3191 ALLYGCMGC
-3201 RVNVDV
+3201 RANVDV
-3207 RIEDMG
+3207 RVEDMG
-3213 HNYVETSWRSG
+3213 RNHVESTWRSE
-3224 QIYPFPSSLV
+3224 QLYPFPSSLA
-3234 LWYPMSEGGGNIVR
+3234 LWYPMSEGAGKVIY

-3254 LNLSTSLLSDPWA
+3254 LDLSTSMLSDPWA

-3278 DRCRASDDLHVD
+3278 DRSLSMGRFQAD
-3290 SVTPMSVEFDA
+3290 SATPMSVEFDA
-3301 IVGEIDGLVFT
+3301 IVGSRSGNVFI
-3312 WVEDVDTLN
+3312 WYDDSDTLT
-3321 LGVRNGRL
+3321 LGIENGKF
-3329 YANAGSGPVSFTPL
+3329 YIDVGSGAVDFSYVV
-3343 LGTGAS
+3343 GRGAS
-3349 ARYVFV
+3349 ERYVFV
-3355 FDSSDVSLYVDGNFV
+3355 FDSLSVFLYVDGSFV
-3370 ERKVLPG
+3370 ERASLPG
-3377 GFAMRGS
+3377 GFVMKNNGMPA
-3384 GKPVLGRLGNNQLA
+3384 LGRRFGEPS

-3423 GAPLPDEPD
+3423 GAPPPDESD
-3432 TSVVDTTPVSLAVR
+3432 TSVVDSTPVSLVVR

-3451 SAPGLVVDQSCAL
+3451 SVPGLVVDQSCAV

-3687 KPWNIHDD
+3687 KPWKIQDD

-3794 GPDTASAIPSKVA
+3794 GPDTASAIASKVA

-3827 KRSAAV
+3827 KRTAAV

-3844 SAYSVSDDP
+3844 SAYSASDDP

-3861 QNLLEADS
+3861 QNLQVADS
-3869 VVVLDRNGNLLWGKV
+3869 LVVLDRNGNLLWGGV
-3884 PRPNFQNNVVV
+3884 PRPNFQNNVVE
-3895 SDSGASRLTRV
+3895 SDSGASRVTRV

-3926 AFGTLKNRLFE
+3926 AFGTVKNRLFE
-3937 GTWNVGEHMVQIP
+3937 GTWNVGEHTVQIP
-3950 ASAMKAGRYIVL
+3950 ASAMKPGRYLVL

>member
-1 MGVEKD
+1 
-7 GIMKKGMGFLC
+7 MKKGMRFLC

-29 AGNISAAPVE
+29 AGNLSAAQVE

-60 WRGTGIKGFVQNN
+60 WQGAGIKGFVQNN
-73 ILGAAGDTSLVY
+73 ILGASGDTSLVN
-85 EYYYNLSSGTPAD
+85 EYYYDLSSGTPAE

-252 VADVGDVLSGDSLLE
+252 VGDVGDVLSGDSLLE
-267 GYAAGNASTWYLT
+267 GYSAGNASTWYLT

-285 RDDKYKDALSSNTV
+285 SDGKYKDALSNNTV

-325 NVVYSYG
+325 NVIYSYG

-357 KLARVLA
+357 KLAQVLA

-370 LGVDLSSASDAVR
+370 LGIDLSSASDAVR

-394 SGTTA
+394 SGTAA
-399 STLSQKYGEYSGKI
+399 STLSRKYGEYSGQI

-432 KDDIPGSL
+432 KDDVPGSL

-474 LTSTS
+474 LSNTG
-479 DKVHEGLNFAAN
+479 DKVHEGLAFAAN

-531 DFGDILDKRSSYAAA
+531 DFGDILDKRSSYATA
-546 FSSYQSKLKDLDEY
+546 FSSYKSKLKELDEY
-560 RDILAD
+560 RDLLAD

-572 DRQVVDLALNVGCEV
+572 DRQVVDLALNVGCEIADK
-587 VNRINPAYGKACS
+587 VNPGVGKACS

-620 LARKSGAL
+620 LARKSGVL

-647 ARDYHDTTFSVSVAN
+647 ARDYHDTTFLVSVAD
-662 LEQMLSASPHVH
+662 LEQMLSASPHVY
-674 IASERT
+674 IVSERT

-800 LDVLSASPV
+800 LAELSASPV

-816 LNIKSVL
+816 LNIESVL
-823 DLYEQKTGNTIPPSA
+823 NLYKQKTGNTIPPSA

-845 VLYVSVVNK
+845 VLYVAVVNK
-854 LGKSCSAR
+854 LGASCSAR

-869 TKLKGDPGWPLKYT
+869 TELKGEPGWPLKYT

-918 KKDSVAAKVSVDH
+918 KKDSVAAKVSLDY
-931 ASSDGSGWRADVNTD
+931 ASSYGSGWRADVNTD

-990 ATRPGLKLQVPD
+990 ATRPGLKLQVPN

-1106 IDASTGKFIQ
+1106 IDASTGKFVQ
-1116 GINGVTLKDTIW
+1116 GINGVTLNDTIW

-1139 STSVRSVPDSS
+1139 STSVHSVPDSS
-1150 RIGCLDSSK
+1150 RTGCLDSSK
-1159 VTSIGYPVYN
+1159 VTSVGYPVYN

-1179 VRDVLPNRSDAQV
+1179 VRDVLANRSDAQV

-1292 ADDLRNVSAVSC
+1292 ADDSRNVSAVSC

-1330 LYGFAIPV
+1330 LFSFAIPV
-1338 TDWARGRA
+1338 IDWAHGRA
-1346 DGQWYLHAHCYDAA
+1346 DGQWFLHARCYDDA

-1386 NSFYYGTVLIKGET
+1386 NSFYYGTVLIKGEA

-1423 ATTWRTDGIERITVG
+1423 ATTWRTDGIELITVG

-1456 GMCMLRLSV
+1456 GMCVLRLSV

-1485 YNPLLDTAAV
+1485 FNPLLDTAAV

-1505 SVGVWDTIGVT
+1505 SVGVWDTIGIT

-1560 EPSALLN
+1560 EPSGLLN

-1574 GDAWTLRWSG
+1574 GGAWTLRWSG
-1584 TAKGAVADT
+1584 TAKGAIADT

-1641 SAPAVSLDSLGL
+1641 SVPAVSLDSLGL
-1653 VIPAYDSVLEWN
+1653 VIPAYDNVLEWN

-1690 VQGADSVVY
+1690 VQGADSIIY
-1699 CGAASRF
+1699 CGAASRH
-1706 AYDAVAGASGVG
+1706 AYDAVAGAFGVG

-1731 PWRGVARTGQVPGSD
+1731 PWRGIARTGQVPGSD

-1843 TSMASWDGK
+1843 TSMVSWDGK
-1852 LADGNMAPLGVY
+1852 LADGKMAPLGEY

-1869 ILDSAGNTLSS
+1869 ILDSVGNTVSS

-1891 SGVIAVGTGGVGGTA
+1891 SSVIAVGTGGVGGTT

-1947 NYRWKVP
+1947 NYRWSVP
-1954 TGAMQAPALWRKT
+1954 TDAKQAPALWRKT

-1991 GYDLDGDYIDCDPE
+1991 GYDLRGDGPICD
-2005 TSQYPYK
+2005 TNIISHYPYK
-2012 IAVLRRTLDRNNPT
+2012 IAVMRRTLDKNNPT
-2026 TENVYLNSIFDV
+2026 TEDIYLNSIFHV
-2038 VAFDTIHSSTQT
+2038 VGYDTIHDWGKKKRGYSF
-2050 NRHYLKPIIMG
+2050 PFIMG
-2061 VKVLPEGVFGDIR
+2061 VKVLPEGVFKDVR
-2074 ELLKKASDAYS
+2074 KLFKDASDAYI
-2085 ATMANLKW
+2085 AGMMDKIGAW
-2093 KKYKDL
+2093 IGL
-2099 YETTYT
+2099 YSYT
-2105 NFDDSTF
+2105 FDAPDDSTF
-2112 AVVGNAA
+2112 SVVGNAR
-2119 YDKGGLDSIGAYG
+2119 YDKSGLDSVSSFG
-2132 NGPVVWWYHPKKSLN
+2132 LN
-2147 INDVWKDWCDS
+2147 TYFPGDTFHIDSVWKDSCDHKVCTADS
-2158 VACSV
+2158 
-2163 EQLKNF
+2163 LMNF
-2169 YPDSTNLGLWFRN
+2169 YNYGTNLYHWFNN
-2182 FNDKSILWET
+2182 FESKSVLWES
-2192 GKYVFLDSDAMFNM
+2192 GKYVYSDTVPPDTM
-2206 YGTDVRN
+2206 YGVDVRN
-2213 GTADQRACNWDT
+2213 GTADQRACAQNLSDT
-2225 SATALVASS
+2225 ASADRA
-2234 ICGPSSPKVAFDP
+2234 ICGPATPASAFDP

-2279 PSGCGEH
+2279 PSGCSEH
-2286 DKSGKEL
+2286 DNSGKEV

-2303 TYWEPPWGYTNLAN
+2303 TYWEPHWGYTNLAN

-2330 GNKGYFFANARNN
+2330 GNKGYFFANEADKDT
-2343 AAGSLGSEF
+2343 L
-2352 ANFFG
+2352 G
-2357 PSGWTFSY
+2357 PSFSNFYGLSGWNFSY
-2365 SEDDAMITAFEAQ
+2365 SKDDAMITAFEAQ
-2378 RFTMVGSIANPL
+2378 RFPMRGSIANPL
-2390 WFPDEKDD
+2390 WFPDERDD
-2398 SVKITYPST
+2398 SVKIRFPST
-2407 FRWHYFGSSAGTPF
+2407 FRWHYFGSSTGTRF
-2421 GAVAEGVRSDGS
+2421 GAVAEGIRVDGS
-2433 RFRAQL
+2433 HFREELASS
-2439 TSNMPHSQQQ
+2439 TAHSQVMP
-2449 SIGGG
+2449 IGGNV
-2454 IPIDPLDICFTIA
+2454 PVDPLSVSFVIA
-2467 PVLAPN
+2467 PRLAPAG
-2473 QAMVQ
+2473 AMVQ
-2478 DTAMFAVPYP
+2478 DTTKFGVPYP
-2488 YPYPDI
+2488 YPYQSI
-2494 HGAGFLKIPD
+2494 SGLKMPD
-2504 SLASDF
+2504 SLAPDF
-2510 KFYQSERARIHFA
+2510 KFYTTERARIHFK
-2523 VGDWNDA
+2523 VGDWNDT
-2530 HWDSLYVVDGLNLIR
+2530 HWDSLYVVSSSLLVR
-2545 NPFTDASLR
+2545 NPVTDSSLY
-2554 PDTVVYQ
+2554 PSSPIKFSMHNIELVAAA
-2561 DSYVVGGSVG
+2561 VGKSV
-2571 ILDTFYSYSID
+2571 LDTFYSYSID
-2582 TSDYVPGG
+2582 TSDYVRGG
-2590 CPRYVGSAPGCW
+2590 CPGYNGNAPSCW
-2602 MVPHDSLH
+2602 MVPYDSLH
-2610 IPRIDPLEYGGSH
+2610 VPSIDPLTYGGSSAV
-2623 GNPITTLVLL
+2623 PESSLVLVLL
-2633 ETDSAGNV
+2633 DSNGTAIHDQQWNIK
-2641 SHSPEWLFERDSS
+2641 FDSFKS
-2654 GNRWNVGVE
+2654 QWSVGVE
-2663 GFGVTDTLG
+2663 GINMPDTLG
-2672 YVYSRGSVKYS
+2672 YVYSRGSVKFS

-2696 LSQNKDV
+2696 LSQNNEV
-2703 RRHHTEDIPWY
+2703 YRHHAEDIPWY
-2714 RDMSYS
+2714 RDVSYS
-2720 VAGMYLRDTSISE
+2720 VTGMYLRDTSISE
-2733 DSLTTHPYL
+2733 DSLLPHPYL
-2742 SAIIDSSSKY
+2742 SATMDSSSKY
-2752 FIVDWNKLSPD
+2752 FVVDWDGSSPD

-2796 IEEGVQDSVVDSLP
+2796 IDEGIQDTAVDKLP
-2810 LPVLA
+2810 FPVLA
-2815 RYDLSHLQGTITFE
+2815 RYDLSHLQGTVTFE

-2851 VNPGDSAYVQAMYG
+2851 VNPGDTAYVQAMYG
-2865 NAGVQFGE
+2865 NAGVWFDE

-2895 DAFGN
+2895 DAFGD

-2912 SHNFGDSFVQWPEVR
+2912 SHNFGDSIGQWPEVR
-2927 VKLLREEIGNRN
+2927 VKLLRDDVESRKLKVE
-2939 VSELKIYKPDSSIR
+2939 ELKIYKPDFENR
-2953 KIVPLDAQWAECF
+2953 EIVPLDVQSSACF
-2966 IEKSFPV
+2966 RYATPPL
-2973 LEDSSVSC
+2973 LEDDSVSC
-2981 DTANAWSYVYL
+2981 AKDSTWDYVYL

-3005 DSATAASF
+3005 DTATAASF

-3054 NYLLQLRTDNAVAA
+3054 NYLLQLRTDNTVAA

-3076 TTIAWEMRSDDIWLP
+3076 TTIAWEMRNDDIWLP
-3091 ADIYTSRIDVYG
+3091 TDIYTSRVDVYG
-3103 VDGSL
+3103 VDGST
-3108 EYLRGP
+3108 EHLRGP

-3119 SLQPMLYDMDVS
+3119 SLLPMLYDMDVT
-3131 LADGDSGSRVVTVS
+3131 LADGDGGSRVVTVS
-3145 ASLADSVSGV
+3145 ASLVDSVSGV

-3170 NRIVSFGGVPDTVLY
+3170 KRVVPFGGVPDTLLY
-3185 EQFVIS
+3185 EPFVIS
-3191 PALLYGCMGC
+3191 PALLYGCKGC
-3201 RVNVDV
+3201 RATVDV
-3207 RIEDMG
+3207 RVEDMG
-3213 HNYVETSWRSG
+3213 HNYVESSWRSG

-3234 LWYPMSEGGGNIVR
+3234 LWYPMSEGSGDAVHEVLGNK
-3248 EVIGTG
+3248 
-3254 LNLSTSLLSDPWA
+3254 LNLSTDPLSNPWA

-3273 LLDSG
+3273 LLDPG
-3278 DRCRASDDLHVD
+3278 DRSMSSSVLHVD

-3301 IVGEIDGLVFT
+3301 IIGARSGIVLIWYDDSSSLTIGIENRKFYVDAGYGA
-3312 WVEDVDTLN
+3312 VELSHFV
-3321 LGVRNGRL
+3321 
-3329 YANAGSGPVSFTPL
+3329 GSG
-3343 LGTGAS
+3343 AS
-3349 ARYVFV
+3349 ERYVFV
-3355 FDSSDVSLYVDGNFV
+3355 FDSSFVSLYIDGNFV
-3370 ERKVLPG
+3370 EQKILPG
-3377 GFAMRGS
+3377 GFALRDNGR
-3384 GKPVLGRLGNNQLA
+3384 PALGRLLSGQVS
-3398 AYFRMSDLRIYRS
+3398 AYFRMSDLRVYRS
-3411 ALTAEQVHDLYV
+3411 ALTAEQVHDLFI
-3423 GAPLPDEPD
+3423 GAPPPDEPD
-3432 TSVVDTTPVSLAVR
+3432 TSVIDSTPVWLAVR
-3446 AVELD
+3446 SVELD
-3451 SAPGLVVDQSCAL
+3451 SVSGLVVDQSCAL

-3469 LRQGSGTSGKAVW
+3469 LRQGSGTSGMAVW

-3501 SSANS
+3501 PSGNS

-3518 TYGLRPSGLWESVR
+3518 AYELRPSGLWESSR
-3532 MGDSLLFSLDS
+3532 MGDSLLFALDS
-3543 GMNRVRLRPRG
+3543 GLNRIALRPLG
-3554 GAEIAG
+3554 GAELAG
-3560 IAAIS
+3560 VAVGSA
-3565 GPSLPEAHLVDYGQ
+3565 PSLPEAHLVDYGL
-3579 SGWAA
+3579 SEWAS
-3584 PEPSVEAL
+3584 PEPRVEAL
-3592 IHYDNVYDLTWA
+3592 ISYENAYDVTWA

-3624 YYYSGEGPAVAATSW
+3624 YYYSGEGPAVSGISW
-3639 YPQGPMSVVHDAG
+3639 YPGGPVSIVHDAG
-3652 DVYYAEYALA
+3652 DVYYAEYALSE
-3662 QPIPPHGY
+3662 PLPPYGSPY
-3670 ANGGDD
+3670 FGSD
-3676 IQIGLYRTPDY
+3676 IQIGLERIPNT
-3687 KPWNIHDD
+3687 KHWKIQDD

-3706 VEAKGLVVLDSRG
+3706 VEAKGLVVLDSKG
-3719 VMLNGWSCVDDGMPA
+3719 EMLNGWNCVDDGMPA

-3755 STIAVYVENNGFDTI
+3755 STIAVYVENNGSDSL

-3844 SAYSVSDDP
+3844 SAYSASDDP

-3861 QNLLEADS
+3861 KNLLEADS
-3869 VVVLDRNGNLLWGKV
+3869 VVVLDRNGNLLWGNV
-3884 PRPNFQNNVVV
+3884 PRPNFQNNVVA
-3895 SDSGASRLTRV
+3895 SDSGSSRVTRV
-3906 GDMVYVNID
+3906 GDVVYVNVD

-3926 AFGTLKNRLFE
+3926 AFGTVKNRLFE
-3937 GTWNVGEHMVQIP
+3937 GTWNVGEHTVQIP

>member
-1 MGVEKD
+1 
-7 GIMKKGMGFLC
+7 MKKGMGFLC
-18 KVVCFA
+18 RVACAALMSFA
-24 VVLLC
+24 VVQSL
-29 AGNISAAPVE
+29 AASVE
-39 PASGTIYILLGTSRG
+39 PAAGTIYILLGTSRG

-60 WRGTGIKGFVQNN
+60 WNGTGVKGYIQNN
-73 ILGAAGDTSLVY
+73 ILGTAGDTSLVY
-85 EYYYNLSSGTPAD
+85 EYSYDLSSGTPAD
-98 FARNRLF
+98 FARNRLS
-105 RSSGTSILDSAQ
+105 RSLGRSILDSAQ
-117 LKWFKNS
+117 LKWFNGS
-124 KNSVVVSQRNHYKNL
+124 NNSVVVSQRNHYKSL
-139 SALKSARPDSV
+139 SALKTARPDSV

-168 YIQSSA
+168 YVQSNV
-174 YKGEIANVLFFNTPH
+174 YKGEISNVLFFNTPH
-189 EGTGLADQVVLSGT
+189 EGTGLADQALLNGT
-203 NGLDRDSD
+203 NGLDRGSD
-211 NSKYVALVPLAL
+211 NSKYAALVPLAL

-252 VADVGDVLSGDSLLE
+252 AGDVGDVFSNNKLLD

-285 RDDKYKDALSSNTV
+285 SDKKYNDALSKNTI
-299 GADSLLGSVQLLNSY
+299 GADSLLGSIQLLNSY
-314 SMNSGFNHPMY
+314 SMSSGFNHPMY
-325 NVVYSYG
+325 NIVYSYG

-350 KSHVSTK
+350 KSHISK
-357 KLARVLA
+357 SQLARVLA

-370 LGVDLSSASDAVR
+370 LGVDLSSASASVR

-394 SGTTA
+394 SGSNA
-399 STLSQKYGEYSGKI
+399 SALTQKYSEYSGQI

-432 KDDIPGSL
+432 KDDVPGSL

-474 LTSTS
+474 LTNTG
-479 DKVHEGLNFAAN
+479 DKIREGLNFAAN

-531 DFGDILDKRSSYAAA
+531 DFGDILDKHSTYASA
-546 FSSYQSKLKDLDEY
+546 FSSYNSRLKELDEY
-560 RDILAD
+560 RDLLAG

-572 DRQVVDLALNVGCEV
+572 DRQEVDLALNVGCEIADK
-587 VNRINPAYGKACS
+587 INPGVGKACS

-612 AISSKTAK
+612 AISAKTAK
-620 LARKSGAL
+620 LARKSGVL

-642 KENFS
+642 KENFT
-647 ARDYHDTTFSVSVAN
+647 ARDYHDTAFSASVAD
-662 LEQMLSASPHVH
+662 LEQMLSASPHVY

-708 EPAGNTA
+708 EPAGSTA

-730 AGNRIV
+730 VGNRIV
-736 RYGELKSFHATS
+736 RYGELKSFHGTS
-748 YLSEIVFQIDDLHPD
+748 FLSEIVFQIDDLHPD

-785 AWKVYFEIAYSRMEP
+785 AWKVYFEIAYSHMKP
-800 LDVLSASPV
+800 LAELSASPV
-809 SPDGRFI
+809 SPDGRFV
-816 LNIKSVL
+816 LNIESVL
-823 DLYEQKTGNTIPPSA
+823 SLYKQKTGNTIPPSA

-845 VLYVSVVNK
+845 VLYVAVVNK

-869 TKLKGDPGWPLKYT
+869 TDLKGEPGWPLKYT

-889 NAYATLYNVAY
+889 NAYATLDNVAY

-918 KKDSVAAKVSVDH
+918 KKDSVAAKVSLDY
-931 ASSDGSGWRADVNTD
+931 ASSSGSGWRADVNTD

-968 KVTTQSGTSVSH
+968 RVTTQSGTSVSH
-980 HVVPSRARLD
+980 HVVPSRSRLD
-990 ATRPGLKLQVPD
+990 ATRPGLKLQVPN

-1054 QDIRWKQAHVPM
+1054 QDVRWKQAHVPM

-1081 DPDAATMDS
+1081 DPDVATMDS
-1090 LQHVGLD
+1090 LQHIGLD

-1106 IDASTGKFIQ
+1106 IDASTGKFIR

-1128 VDRTPPAIVAG
+1128 VDRTPPAVVAG
-1139 STSVRSVPDSS
+1139 SASVRSVPDSS
-1150 RIGCLDSSK
+1150 RTGCLDSSK
-1159 VTSIGYPVYN
+1159 VSPAGYPVYN
-1169 SCNRLALSFN
+1169 SCNRLSLSFS
-1179 VRDVLPNRSDAQV
+1179 VRDVLANRSDAQV

-1292 ADDLRNVSAVSC
+1292 ADDSRNVSAVSC

-1315 AWTFVRK
+1315 AWAFVRK

-1346 DGQWYLHAHCYDAA
+1346 DGQWYLHAHCYDDA

-1386 NSFYYGTVLIKGET
+1386 NSFYYGTVLVKGEA

-1423 ATTWRTDGIERITVG
+1423 ATTWRTDGIELITVG

-1456 GMCMLRLSV
+1456 GMCVLRLSV

-1485 YNPLLDTAAV
+1485 FNPLLDTVAM
-1495 KVLVKAPLGQ
+1495 KVVVDAPLGQ
-1505 SVGVWDTIGVT
+1505 SVGTWDTVGIT

-1560 EPSALLN
+1560 EPASLAD

-1574 GDAWTLRWSG
+1574 GGAWTLRWSG
-1584 TAKGAVADT
+1584 TAQGAIADT

-1602 STYTVPANVKRMV
+1602 SAYTVPANVKRMA

-1627 VVGGVPPRARRDTV
+1627 VVGGVPPRVLRDTV
-1641 SAPAVSLDSLGL
+1641 SVPAVSLDSLGL

-1670 GDTLRIT
+1670 GDTLRVT
-1677 FNSDSAFIVDLST
+1677 FYSDSAFIVDLST
-1690 VQGADSVVY
+1690 VQGADSIIY
-1699 CGAASRF
+1699 CGAASRY

-1731 PWRGVARTGQVPGSD
+1731 PWRGIARTGQVPGSD

-1761 RVVTIDT
+1761 RIVSIDT

-1773 RASVAMVA
+1773 RASTATVA

-1852 LADGNMAPLGVY
+1852 LADSSMAPLGEY

-1869 ILDSAGNTLSS
+1869 ILDSAGIVVSS
-1880 MESKPFHILDG
+1880 VVSRPFHILDG
-1891 SGVIAVGTGGVGGTA
+1891 SGILPAVAGGSGNVS

-1917 LGEARFVGSID
+1917 LGELRFVGSID
-1928 YLMKVRE
+1928 YLMKVRA
-1935 QGEFLP
+1935 QGKFLP
-1941 EQYRTF
+1941 ERYRTF

-1991 GYDLDGDYIDCDPE
+1991 GHDLHAILNFCRAR
-2005 TSQYPYK
+2005 SSHYPYK
-2012 IAVLRRTLDRNNPT
+2012 IMVARRTLDRYNPT
-2026 TENVYLNSIFDV
+2026 VLDIDLVSQYHV
-2038 VAFDTIHSSTQT
+2038 VGYDINDDGRYYYPFV
-2050 NRHYLKPIIMG
+2050 MG
-2061 VKVLPEGVFGDIR
+2061 VKVFPEGVFKDIQN
-2074 ELLKKASDAYS
+2074 LSDDASKNNY
-2085 ATMANLKW
+2085 MGFYRPYNV
-2093 KKYKDL
+2093 
-2099 YETTYT
+2099 E
-2105 NFDDSTF
+2105 NDSTF
-2112 AVVGNAA
+2112 WNYWNAESET
-2119 YDKGGLDSIGAYG
+2119 DNSM
-2132 NGPVVWWYHPKKSLN
+2132 N
-2147 INDVWKDWCDS
+2147 INNVWKNWCDS

-2163 EQLKNF
+2163 EYLRKF
-2169 YPDSTNLGLWFRN
+2169 YNDNTNLQLWFRN
-2182 FNDKSILWET
+2182 FNDKPVLWES
-2192 GKYVFLDSDAMFNM
+2192 GKYVYLDTVPPDTMH
-2206 YGTDVRN
+2206 GIEVRN
-2213 GTADQRACNWDT
+2213 GTADQRTCAQDT
-2225 SATALVASS
+2225 TAGANADLAL
-2234 ICGPSSPKVAFDP
+2234 CGPATPAKAFDP
-2247 DTLALTKPHARML
+2247 VELARSKPHANML
-2260 NITVGHGYGS
+2260 HVTVGHGYGS
-2270 HFTDRSLNA
+2270 YFTKRDLKGIT
-2279 PSGCGEH
+2279 GCGEH
-2286 DKSGKEL
+2286 DNAGTN
-2293 MVKLTFNVDS
+2293 VKMTLTFTVDS
-2303 TYWEPPWGYTNLAN
+2303 TYWEPHWGYTNLAN

-2330 GNKGYFFANARNN
+2330 GNKGYFFANEADKDT
-2343 AAGSLGSEF
+2343 L
-2352 ANFFG
+2352 G
-2357 PSGWTFSY
+2357 PSFSNFYGLSGWNFSY
-2365 SEDDAMITAFEAQ
+2365 SKDDAMVTAFEAQ
-2378 RFTMVGSIANPL
+2378 RFPMRGSIANPL
-2390 WFPDEKDD
+2390 WFPDERDD
-2398 SVKITYPST
+2398 SVKIRYPST
-2407 FRWHYFGSSAGTPF
+2407 FRWHYFGSSTGTPF
-2421 GAVAEGVRSDGS
+2421 GAVAEGVRVDGS
-2433 RFRAQL
+2433 RFREELA
-2439 TSNMPHSQQQ
+2439 SNTAHSQALP
-2449 SIGGG
+2449 IGGNT
-2454 IPIDPLDICFTIA
+2454 PVDPLSISFIVA
-2467 PVLAPN
+2467 PRLAPAS
-2473 QAMVQ
+2473 AMVQ
-2478 DTAMFAVPYP
+2478 DTTKFGVPYP
-2488 YPYPDI
+2488 YPGQHI
-2494 HGAGFLKIPD
+2494 GALEMPD
-2504 SLASDF
+2504 SLAPDF
-2510 KFYQSERARIHFA
+2510 KFYTTERARVHFK
-2523 VGDWNDA
+2523 VGDWNDT
-2530 HWDSLYVVDGLNLIR
+2530 HWDSLYVVSSSLLIR
-2545 NPFTDASLR
+2545 NPVTDSSLYPSSPSKFSTR
-2554 PDTVVYQ
+2554 NVVF
-2561 DSYVVGGSVG
+2561 VAAAVGKSV
-2571 ILDTFYSYSID
+2571 LDTFYSYSID
-2582 TSDYVPGG
+2582 TLDYIPGG
-2590 CPRYVGSAPGCW
+2590 CPGYNGNAPSCW
-2602 MVPHDSLH
+2602 IVPHDSLH
-2610 IPRIDPLEYGGSH
+2610 VPSIDPLTYGGSSAV
-2623 GNPITTLVLL
+2623 PESSLVLVL
-2633 ETDSAGNV
+2633 TDSNGAAIHDQQWNM
-2641 SHSPEWLFERDSS
+2641 EFDSFKS
-2654 GNRWNVGVE
+2654 QWSVGVE
-2663 GFGVTDTLG
+2663 GLNMTDTLG

-2703 RRHHTEDIPWY
+2703 RRHHAEDIPWY
-2714 RDMSYS
+2714 REMSYS

-2733 DSLTTHPYL
+2733 DSLSPHPYL

-2796 IEEGVQDSVVDSLP
+2796 IAEGVQETVPSSASDS
-2810 LPVLA
+2810 VLA

-2841 IDKVVHVGNR
+2841 IDKVVHVGDR

-2927 VKLLREEIGNRN
+2927 VKLQRKEIEDRKLK

-2953 KIVPLDAQWAECF
+2953 KIVPLDAQSAECF
-2966 IEKSFPV
+2966 IEMPLPV
-2973 LEDSSVSC
+2973 LKDSSVSC
-2981 DTANAWSYVYL
+2981 DTAIAWSYVYL
-2992 KAKTS
+2992 KGKTS
-2997 SFSDFIVL
+2997 SFSEFIVL
-3005 DSATAASF
+3005 DTATASSF

-3036 AGTFNGKLE
+3036 AGTYNGKLE
-3045 FASPCVGRG
+3045 FANPCVGRG
-3054 NYLLQLRTDNAVAA
+3054 NYLLQLRTDNAAAA

-3076 TTIAWEMRSDDIWLP
+3076 TVIAWEMRNDDIWLP
-3091 ADIYTSRIDVYG
+3091 ADIYMSRVDVYG
-3103 VDGSL
+3103 VDGSI
-3108 EYLRGP
+3108 ENLRGP

-3119 SLQPMLYDMDVS
+3119 SLEPMLYDMDVT
-3131 LADGDSGSRVVTVS
+3131 LADGSGGSRVVTVS
-3145 ASLADSVSGV
+3145 ASLADSLSGV
-3155 DRVVLDVRFGGRVVE
+3155 ERVVLDVRYGGKVVE

-3191 PALLYGCMGC
+3191 PALLYGCKGC
-3201 RVNVDV
+3201 PANVDV
-3207 RIEDMG
+3207 RVEDMG
-3213 HNYVETSWRSG
+3213 HNHVESSWRSDAL
-3224 QIYPFPSSLV
+3224 YPFPSSLV
-3234 LWYPMSEGGGNIVR
+3234 LWYPMSEGAGGIVH
-3248 EVIGTG
+3248 EIVNGAQFNLGIG
-3254 LNLSTSLLSDPWA
+3254 SVKAPWA

-3278 DRCRASDDLHVD
+3278 DRTGASVRLNVD
-3290 SVTPMSVEFDA
+3290 AVTPMSVEFDA
-3301 IVGEIDGLVFT
+3301 IIGARSGVVFIWYDDSSSLT
-3312 WVEDVDTLN
+3312 IGIENRKFYVDAGYGAVELSHSV
-3321 LGVRNGRL
+3321 
-3329 YANAGSGPVSFTPL
+3329 GSGTSEH
-3343 LGTGAS
+3343 
-3349 ARYVFV
+3349 YVFV
-3355 FDSSDVSLYVDGNFV
+3355 FDSSFVLLYVDGNFV
-3370 ERKVLPG
+3370 ERKILPG
-3377 GFAMRGS
+3377 DFAWHNNGW
-3384 GKPVLGRLGNNQLA
+3384 PALGRLLSGQVS

-3423 GAPLPDEPD
+3423 GDNQPVVPDSTD
-3432 TSVVDTTPVSLAVR
+3432 STVTPVSLAVR

-3469 LRQGSGTSGKAVW
+3469 LRQGSGTSGMAVW

-3532 MGDSLLFSLDS
+3532 MGDSLLFALDS

-3584 PEPSVEAL
+3584 PEPSVEAF
-3592 IHYDNVYDLTWA
+3592 IYYENAYETTWA
-3604 RPRIKLRNL
+3604 RPRIKLHNL

-3618 YGVRIR
+3618 YGARIR
-3624 YYYSGEGPAVAATSW
+3624 YYYSGEGSAVAAESW
-3639 YPQGPMSVVHDAG
+3639 YPKGPVSLVHDAG

-3662 QPIPPHGY
+3662 EPIPPHGY
-3670 ANGGDD
+3670 ANNGSA
-3676 IQIGLYRTPDY
+3676 IQIGLHRTPDY
-3687 KPWNIHDD
+3687 KPWKIQDD
-3695 PSYEHGSTRGY
+3695 PSYEHGSAYGY
-3706 VEAKGLVVLDSRG
+3706 VEAKGVVVLDSRG
-3719 VMLNGWSCVDDGMPA
+3719 VMLNGWNCVDDGMPA

-3755 STIAVYVENNGFDTI
+3755 STIAVYVENNGFDSI
-3770 SGFEARYYYRDAT
+3770 SGFEARYYYRDAS
-3783 GTMEP
+3783 GTMEY

-3794 GPDTASAIPSKVA
+3794 GPENKAATASRVS

-3827 KRSAAV
+3827 KRTAAV
-3833 KFGLHARGWSE
+3833 KFGLHAQGWSE

-3861 QNLLEADS
+3861 QNLQVADS
-3869 VVVLDRNGNLLWGKV
+3869 VVVLDRNGNLLWGNV
-3884 PRPNFQNNVVV
+3884 PRPNFQNNVVA
-3895 SDSGASRLTRV
+3895 SDFGASRVTRV

-3915 QTGYYYLEVVD
+3915 QAGYYYLEVVD
-3926 AFGTLKNRLFE
+3926 AFGTVKNRLFE
-3937 GTWNVGEHMVQIP
+3937 GTWNVGEHTVQIP
-3950 ASAMKAGRYIVL
+3950 ASAMKPGRYIVL
-3962 RRGNTILNWQLLK
+3962 RRGNTILNWLLLK

>member
-1 MGVEKD
+1 
-7 GIMKKGMGFLC
+7 MKKGMGFLC
-18 KVVCFA
+18 RVACAALMSFA
-24 VVLLC
+24 VVQSL
-29 AGNISAAPVE
+29 AASVE
-39 PASGTIYILLGTSRG
+39 PAAGTIYILLGTSRG

-60 WRGTGIKGFVQNN
+60 WNGTGVKGYIQNN
-73 ILGAAGDTSLVY
+73 ILGTAGDTSLVY
-85 EYYYNLSSGTPAD
+85 EYSYDLSSGTPAD
-98 FARNRLF
+98 FARNRLS
-105 RSSGTSILDSAQ
+105 RSLGRSILDSAQ
-117 LKWFKNS
+117 LKWFNGS
-124 KNSVVVSQRNHYKNL
+124 NNSVVVSQRNHYKSL
-139 SALKSARPDSV
+139 SALKTARPDSV

-168 YIQSSA
+168 YVQSNV
-174 YKGEIANVLFFNTPH
+174 YKGEISNVLFFNTPH
-189 EGTGLADQVVLSGT
+189 EGTGLADQALLNGT
-203 NGLDRDSD
+203 NGLDRGSD
-211 NSKYVALVPLAL
+211 NSKYAALVPLAL

-252 VADVGDVLSGDSLLE
+252 AGDVGDVFSNNKLLD

-285 RDDKYKDALSSNTV
+285 SDKKYNDALSKNTI
-299 GADSLLGSVQLLNSY
+299 GADSLLGSIQLLNSY
-314 SMNSGFNHPMY
+314 SMSSGFNHPMY
-325 NVVYSYG
+325 NIVYSYG

-350 KSHVSTK
+350 KSHISK
-357 KLARVLA
+357 SQLARVLA

-370 LGVDLSSASDAVR
+370 LGVDLSSASASVR

-394 SGTTA
+394 SGSNA
-399 STLSQKYGEYSGKI
+399 SALTQKYSEYSGQI

-432 KDDIPGSL
+432 KDDVPGSL

-474 LTSTS
+474 LTNTG
-479 DKVHEGLNFAAN
+479 DKIREGLNFAAN

-531 DFGDILDKRSSYAAA
+531 DFGDILDKHSTYASA
-546 FSSYQSKLKDLDEY
+546 FSSYNSRLKELDEY
-560 RDILAD
+560 RDLLAG

-572 DRQVVDLALNVGCEV
+572 DRQEVDLALNVGCEIADK
-587 VNRINPAYGKACS
+587 INPGVGKACS

-612 AISSKTAK
+612 AISAKTAK
-620 LARKSGAL
+620 LARKSGVL

-642 KENFS
+642 KENFT
-647 ARDYHDTTFSVSVAN
+647 ARDYHDTAFSASVAD
-662 LEQMLSASPHVH
+662 LEQMLSASPHVY

-708 EPAGNTA
+708 EPAGSTA

-730 AGNRIV
+730 VGNRIV
-736 RYGELKSFHATS
+736 RYGELKSFHGTS
-748 YLSEIVFQIDDLHPD
+748 FLSEIVFQIDDLHPD

-785 AWKVYFEIAYSRMEP
+785 AWKVYFEIAYSHMKP
-800 LDVLSASPV
+800 LAELSASPV
-809 SPDGRFI
+809 SPDGRFV
-816 LNIKSVL
+816 LNIESVL
-823 DLYEQKTGNTIPPSA
+823 SLYKQKTGNTIPPSA

-845 VLYVSVVNK
+845 VLYVAVVNK

-869 TKLKGDPGWPLKYT
+869 TDLKGEPGWPLKYT

-889 NAYATLYNVAY
+889 NAYATLDNVAY

-918 KKDSVAAKVSVDH
+918 KKDSVAAKVSLDY
-931 ASSDGSGWRADVNTD
+931 ASSSGSGWRADVNTD

-968 KVTTQSGTSVSH
+968 RVTTQSGTSVSH
-980 HVVPSRARLD
+980 HVVPSRSRLD
-990 ATRPGLKLQVPD
+990 ATRPGLKLQVPN

-1054 QDIRWKQAHVPM
+1054 QDVRWKQAHVPM

-1081 DPDAATMDS
+1081 DPDVATMDS
-1090 LQHVGLD
+1090 LQHIGLD

-1106 IDASTGKFIQ
+1106 IDASTGKFIR

-1128 VDRTPPAIVAG
+1128 VDRTPPAVVAG
-1139 STSVRSVPDSS
+1139 SASVRSVPDSS
-1150 RIGCLDSSK
+1150 RTGCLDSSK
-1159 VTSIGYPVYN
+1159 VSPAGYPVYN
-1169 SCNRLALSFN
+1169 SCNRLSLSFS
-1179 VRDVLPNRSDAQV
+1179 VRDVLANRSDAQV

-1292 ADDLRNVSAVSC
+1292 ADDSRNVSAVSC

-1315 AWTFVRK
+1315 AWAFVRK

-1346 DGQWYLHAHCYDAA
+1346 DGQWYLHAHCYDDA

-1386 NSFYYGTVLIKGET
+1386 NSFYYGTVLVKGEA

-1423 ATTWRTDGIERITVG
+1423 ATTWRTDGIELITVG

-1456 GMCMLRLSV
+1456 GMCVLRLSV

-1485 YNPLLDTAAV
+1485 FNPLLDTVAM
-1495 KVLVKAPLGQ
+1495 KVVVDAPLGQ
-1505 SVGVWDTIGVT
+1505 SVGTWDTVGIT

-1560 EPSALLN
+1560 EPASLAD

-1574 GDAWTLRWSG
+1574 GGAWTLRWSG
-1584 TAKGAVADT
+1584 TAQGAIADT

-1602 STYTVPANVKRMV
+1602 SAYTVPANVKRMA

-1627 VVGGVPPRARRDTV
+1627 VVGGVPPRVLRDTV
-1641 SAPAVSLDSLGL
+1641 SVPAVSLDSLGL

-1670 GDTLRIT
+1670 GDTLRVT
-1677 FNSDSAFIVDLST
+1677 FYSDSAFIVDLST
-1690 VQGADSVVY
+1690 VQGADSIIY
-1699 CGAASRF
+1699 CGAASRY

-1731 PWRGVARTGQVPGSD
+1731 PWRGIARTGQVPGSD

-1761 RVVTIDT
+1761 RIVSIDT

-1773 RASVAMVA
+1773 RASTATVA

-1852 LADGNMAPLGVY
+1852 LADSSMAPLGEY

-1869 ILDSAGNTLSS
+1869 ILDSAGIVVSS
-1880 MESKPFHILDG
+1880 VVSRPFHILDG
-1891 SGVIAVGTGGVGGTA
+1891 SGILPAVAGGSGNVS

-1917 LGEARFVGSID
+1917 LGELRFVGSID
-1928 YLMKVRE
+1928 YLMKVRA
-1935 QGEFLP
+1935 QGKFLP
-1941 EQYRTF
+1941 ERYRTF

-1991 GYDLDGDYIDCDPE
+1991 GHDLHAILNFCRAR
-2005 TSQYPYK
+2005 SSHYPYK
-2012 IAVLRRTLDRNNPT
+2012 IMVARRTLDRYNPT
-2026 TENVYLNSIFDV
+2026 VLDIDLVSQYHV
-2038 VAFDTIHSSTQT
+2038 VGYDINDDGRYYYPFV
-2050 NRHYLKPIIMG
+2050 MG
-2061 VKVLPEGVFGDIR
+2061 VKVFPEGVFKDIQN
-2074 ELLKKASDAYS
+2074 LSDDASKNNY
-2085 ATMANLKW
+2085 MGFYRPYNV
-2093 KKYKDL
+2093 
-2099 YETTYT
+2099 E
-2105 NFDDSTF
+2105 NDSTF
-2112 AVVGNAA
+2112 WNYWNAESET
-2119 YDKGGLDSIGAYG
+2119 DNSM
-2132 NGPVVWWYHPKKSLN
+2132 N
-2147 INDVWKDWCDS
+2147 INNVWKNWCDS

-2163 EQLKNF
+2163 EYLRKF
-2169 YPDSTNLGLWFRN
+2169 YNDNTNLQLWFRN
-2182 FNDKSILWET
+2182 FNDKPVLWES
-2192 GKYVFLDSDAMFNM
+2192 GKYVYLDTVPPDTMH
-2206 YGTDVRN
+2206 GIEVRN
-2213 GTADQRACNWDT
+2213 GTADQRTCAQDT
-2225 SATALVASS
+2225 TAGANADLAL
-2234 ICGPSSPKVAFDP
+2234 CGPATPAKAFDP
-2247 DTLALTKPHARML
+2247 VELARSKPHANML
-2260 NITVGHGYGS
+2260 HVTVGHGYGS
-2270 HFTDRSLNA
+2270 YFTKRDLKGIT
-2279 PSGCGEH
+2279 GCGEH
-2286 DKSGKEL
+2286 DNAGTN
-2293 MVKLTFNVDS
+2293 VKMTLTFTVDS
-2303 TYWEPPWGYTNLAN
+2303 TYWEPHWGYTNLAN

-2330 GNKGYFFANARNN
+2330 GNKGYFFANEADKDT
-2343 AAGSLGSEF
+2343 L
-2352 ANFFG
+2352 G
-2357 PSGWTFSY
+2357 PSFSNFYGLSGWNFSY
-2365 SEDDAMITAFEAQ
+2365 SKDDAMVTAFEAQ
-2378 RFTMVGSIANPL
+2378 RFPMRGSIANPL
-2390 WFPDEKDD
+2390 WFPDERDD
-2398 SVKITYPST
+2398 SVKIRYPST
-2407 FRWHYFGSSAGTPF
+2407 FRWHYFGSSTGTPF
-2421 GAVAEGVRSDGS
+2421 GAVAEGVRVDGS
-2433 RFRAQL
+2433 RFREELA
-2439 TSNMPHSQQQ
+2439 SNTAHSQALP
-2449 SIGGG
+2449 IGGNT
-2454 IPIDPLDICFTIA
+2454 PVDPLSISFIVA
-2467 PVLAPN
+2467 PRLAPAS
-2473 QAMVQ
+2473 AMVQ
-2478 DTAMFAVPYP
+2478 DTTKFGVPYP
-2488 YPYPDI
+2488 YPGQHI
-2494 HGAGFLKIPD
+2494 GALEMPD
-2504 SLASDF
+2504 SLAPDF
-2510 KFYQSERARIHFA
+2510 KFYTTERARVHFK
-2523 VGDWNDA
+2523 VGDWNDT
-2530 HWDSLYVVDGLNLIR
+2530 HWDSLYVVSSSLLIR
-2545 NPFTDASLR
+2545 NPVTDSSLYPSSPSKFSTR
-2554 PDTVVYQ
+2554 NVVF
-2561 DSYVVGGSVG
+2561 VAAAVGKSV
-2571 ILDTFYSYSID
+2571 LDTFYSYSID
-2582 TSDYVPGG
+2582 TLDYIPGG
-2590 CPRYVGSAPGCW
+2590 CPGYNGNAPSCW
-2602 MVPHDSLH
+2602 IVPHDSLH
-2610 IPRIDPLEYGGSH
+2610 VPSIDPLTYGGSSAV
-2623 GNPITTLVLL
+2623 PESSLVLVL
-2633 ETDSAGNV
+2633 TDSNGAAIHDQQWNM
-2641 SHSPEWLFERDSS
+2641 EFDSFKS
-2654 GNRWNVGVE
+2654 QWSVGVE
-2663 GFGVTDTLG
+2663 GLNMTDTLG

-2703 RRHHTEDIPWY
+2703 RRHHAEDIPWY
-2714 RDMSYS
+2714 REMSYS

-2733 DSLTTHPYL
+2733 DSLSPHPYL

-2796 IEEGVQDSVVDSLP
+2796 IAEGVQETVPSSASDS
-2810 LPVLA
+2810 VLA

-2841 IDKVVHVGNR
+2841 IDKVVHVGDR

-2927 VKLLREEIGNRN
+2927 VKLQRKEIEDRKLK

-2953 KIVPLDAQWAECF
+2953 KIVPLDAQSAECF
-2966 IEKSFPV
+2966 IEMPLPV
-2973 LEDSSVSC
+2973 LKDSSVSC
-2981 DTANAWSYVYL
+2981 DTAIAWSYVYL
-2992 KAKTS
+2992 KGKTS
-2997 SFSDFIVL
+2997 SFSEFIVL
-3005 DSATAASF
+3005 DTATASSF

-3036 AGTFNGKLE
+3036 AGTYNGKLE
-3045 FASPCVGRG
+3045 FANPCVGRG
-3054 NYLLQLRTDNAVAA
+3054 NYLLQLRTDNAAAA

-3076 TTIAWEMRSDDIWLP
+3076 TVIAWEMRNDDIWLP
-3091 ADIYTSRIDVYG
+3091 ADIYMSRVDVYG
-3103 VDGSL
+3103 VDGSI
-3108 EYLRGP
+3108 ENLRGP

-3119 SLQPMLYDMDVS
+3119 SLEPMLYDMDVT
-3131 LADGDSGSRVVTVS
+3131 LADGSGGSRVVTVS
-3145 ASLADSVSGV
+3145 ASLADSLSGV
-3155 DRVVLDVRFGGRVVE
+3155 ERVVLDVRYGGKVVE

-3191 PALLYGCMGC
+3191 PALLYGCKGC
-3201 RVNVDV
+3201 PANVDV
-3207 RIEDMG
+3207 RVEDMG
-3213 HNYVETSWRSG
+3213 HNHVESSWRSDAL
-3224 QIYPFPSSLV
+3224 YPFPSSLV
-3234 LWYPMSEGGGNIVR
+3234 LWYPMSEGAGGIVH
-3248 EVIGTG
+3248 EIVNGAQFNLGIG
-3254 LNLSTSLLSDPWA
+3254 SVKAPWA

-3278 DRCRASDDLHVD
+3278 DRTGASVRLNVD
-3290 SVTPMSVEFDA
+3290 AVTPMSVEFDA
-3301 IVGEIDGLVFT
+3301 IIGARSGVVFIWYDDSSSLT
-3312 WVEDVDTLN
+3312 IGIENRKFYVDAGYGAVELSHSV
-3321 LGVRNGRL
+3321 
-3329 YANAGSGPVSFTPL
+3329 GSGTSEH
-3343 LGTGAS
+3343 
-3349 ARYVFV
+3349 YVFV
-3355 FDSSDVSLYVDGNFV
+3355 FDSSFVLLYVDGNFV
-3370 ERKVLPG
+3370 ERKILPG
-3377 GFAMRGS
+3377 DFAWHNNGW
-3384 GKPVLGRLGNNQLA
+3384 PALGRLLSGQVS

-3423 GAPLPDEPD
+3423 GDNQPVVPDSTD
-3432 TSVVDTTPVSLAVR
+3432 STVTPVSLAVR

-3469 LRQGSGTSGKAVW
+3469 LRQGSGTSGMAVW

-3501 SSANS
+3501 PSGNS
-3506 RVEVSVNGVDVG
+3506 RVEVSVNGVNVG
-3518 TYGLRPSGLWESVR
+3518 TYGLRPSGLWESSH
-3532 MGDSLLFSLDS
+3532 MGDSLLFALDS

-3565 GPSLPEAHLVDYGQ
+3565 GPTLPEAHLVDYGQ

-3584 PEPSVEAL
+3584 PEPSVEAF
-3592 IHYDNVYDLTWA
+3592 IYYENAYETTWA
-3604 RPRIKLRNL
+3604 RPRIKLHNL

-3618 YGVRIR
+3618 YGARIR
-3624 YYYSGEGPAVAATSW
+3624 YYYSGEGSAVAAESW
-3639 YPQGPMSVVHDAG
+3639 YPKGPVSLVHDAG

-3662 QPIPPHGY
+3662 EPIPPHGY
-3670 ANGGDD
+3670 ANNGSA
-3676 IQIGLYRTPDY
+3676 IQIGLHRTPDY
-3687 KPWNIHDD
+3687 KPWKIQDD
-3695 PSYEHGSTRGY
+3695 PSYEHGSAYGY
-3706 VEAKGLVVLDSRG
+3706 VEAKGVVVLDSRG
-3719 VMLNGWSCVDDGMPA
+3719 VMLNGWNCVDDGMPA

-3755 STIAVYVENNGFDTI
+3755 STIAVYVENNGFDSI
-3770 SGFEARYYYRDAT
+3770 SGFEARYYYRDAS
-3783 GTMEP
+3783 GTMEY

-3794 GPDTASAIPSKVA
+3794 GPENKAAAASRVS

-3827 KRSAAV
+3827 KRTAAV
-3833 KFGLHARGWSE
+3833 KFGLHAQGWSE

-3861 QNLLEADS
+3861 QNLQVADS
-3869 VVVLDRNGNLLWGKV
+3869 VVVLDRNGNLLWGNV
-3884 PRPNFQNNVVV
+3884 PRPNFQNNVVA
-3895 SDSGASRLTRV
+3895 SDFGASRVTRV

-3915 QTGYYYLEVVD
+3915 QAGYYYLEVVD
-3926 AFGTLKNRLFE
+3926 AFGTVKNRLFE
-3937 GTWNVGEHMVQIP
+3937 GTWNVGEHTVQIP
-3950 ASAMKAGRYIVL
+3950 ASAMKPGRYIVL
-3962 RRGNTILNWQLLK
+3962 RRGNTILNWLLLK